1 MRKDRI
7 AKAIASMIPLLCVTI
22 FNSCDSWMKDDD
34 FFSSVEEE
42 VRVAN
47 AEKLNVFVRCA
58 ATKMGTT
65 IPNGYAV
72 FKQDVVSSVSMV
84 PETDYGFWK
93 WAAFSTDFFDPN
105 KQHTSLYCQNP
116 ESYAESFAPFELD
129 PAVVTFENPNSEIT
143 NVTIHANRN
152 DVVLVPVCVERP
164 MLTVSIPG
172 SGEANV
178 VRNMS
183 IRLLFSKPMDPK
195 SFYDE
200 ETGASNFT
208 FLQGRATITESSDVS
223 LTDISDYFESP
234 IFSMGGKLITFKLKS
249 DKLFNANGQITVRY
263 TGEVK
268 DIYGYN
274 VASGSSFQFRVG
286 TAVDSSSPGIDVLTF
301 GVEGKYNT
309 FKDIYSKFRSE
320 ANVASVKGVSDELC
334 ATSLDDP
341 AFDTI
346 ATYRTKSNI
355 VDIYVHGIEYKG
367 SSKNKVNASGD
378 ESESDIVII
387 GTRSC
392 LVYNKDGTPTGANIA
407 EEKVAEIDYAAGVSY
422 SKDIP
427 ESEFNETTGTLFSYD
442 ITDYPDG
449 LIRIDVALADSV
461 GNFGFDDNCTNPE
474 NDNGYKSVFIVKDT
488 SAPDAVA
495 IKDAIQSDSK
505 SAIYQWYNEK
515 TLGTIR
521 FKDMEKDNPIAGIV
535 DSGHFHLRSAKK
547 DMKWIFH
554 SGAENDEW
562 APSENDAGWK
572 NVSES
577 YDLKNAV
584 LQGSDEYVP
593 ISVAF
598 MDDLGHISPVV
609 GITAIKY
616 DNTKPVVDSYMW
628 VDSSNAEAR
637 NNTKLDVLDI
647 DKQLKVAFT
656 ESLSGSGVRRIAL
669 KITKDANV
677 VDGLAH
683 SVKVYYSASD
693 EVPSG
698 TELALVPVE
707 DVTDSS
713 YKFYE
718 IPSALTSGYL
728 FFRGIPIAAVDGKYD
743 VSVSLIDQALNE
755 SSASS
760 PIAMFKDTT
769 PPSVNQ
775 ATVSVDNIVVRPGD
789 NTQWLKRDAYNSNSV
804 SFTVNETGSGIEFIV
819 LTGTIEITDATTVT
833 VNGVPAADVSLE
845 VASNRIKFTNFKN
858 PSIFGS
864 SVSVKISGIK
874 FKDRDS
880 ESGNTVSFRIVD
892 FASTESFVEYGY
904 KVYADSAAP
913 VVASVT
919 LHDADSTTEWTAGTT
934 NYRDIYTNSDTVNAT
949 VVFADAEK
957 GTNSCSGVRVLTVTG
972 ATITGATV
980 STEETTCTVS
990 GSTVTFTPP
999 LKTGSETVSLTGV
1012 KLAAGSNSERTIN
1025 AYATD
1030 FAEWTG
1036 DAVSSQKIVLDTLTP
1051 EVTEIS
1057 WTAVASDSDLVPGIT
1072 GEKVVAD
1079 QKLNVTLGTT
1089 ASGVKTVSVAVTI
1102 EGTQRSDSL
1111 KNEKL
1116 TVYFD
1121 GTELTKTTDYSV
1133 SGNTL
1138 TFTTPRQSGVV
1149 SFKGLTI
1156 DDQDRDGSYAID
1168 VSLKTAAEN
1177 ENNAASHYSISRDSV
1192 TPEISKVVIPPVTVG
1207 ENQIPVI
1214 ESVIPY
1220 GTDGTGTTPVY
1231 FAGAQAGFDYKT
1243 GKNSFTLDLYI
1254 TEQTSGVQ
1262 QITFESG
1269 CNVRLSS
1276 ESTLSVIHSGS
1287 TKDLVKGTDYT
1298 VDGTGK
1304 VITFLDS
1311 GDPVVKDES
1320 PEFVLSMT
1328 NCNFENVK
1336 YMDHESA
1343 SDENRFSFTLKDFAQ
1358 HSPKTSVT
1366 AIKANKDGTED
1377 IAIVVA
1383 NALPARIDS
1392 VSLEDRSPFD
1402 DGGNVK
1408 TGKGDGD
1415 HDLRKSEEGFTNYEI
1430 INVAVDSPVVNDANR
1445 NYSVRKITLS
1455 GAKFISDVYNGSDA
1469 HTVVQVNEV
1478 LLNASSDYKFTDDY
1492 TCVEFVKAFDSET
1505 QFQFFNVLLDTTD
1518 DGEKT
1523 VSATAYSPAG
1533 VSYSAMSTEDKKI
1546 ILDKTPP
1553 ALADEGPFAYG
1564 YENSGNYEYPRQKN
1578 DIDYETYGLSAKALG
1593 LATYGSMAGNTGKEI
1608 RFFYTS
1614 KYDRRLPVKVEDTNS
1629 LSPDCLQIK
1638 VVDSIEAGK
1647 ATSQGVLGATGYAYS
1662 TNPVADFSTGRLGYT
1677 PEDVGYYRYE
1687 SKDWSISLN
1696 PYTYV
1701 AADRAGNVSE
1711 PHQFYVI
1718 KDNKSPSITVDG
1730 TDYGKAPDSERKQKS
1745 LTNLMELVIPDGK
1758 QVFRNEVENTA
1769 SEIYDA
1775 TAFDFWNDKDGH
1787 NTKSLSSYQ
1796 YVLAGGENGERYK
1809 IKINLKS
1816 GVSSG
1821 TMLIGGPSASKVD
1834 SYSQRLPTPGDSGLA
1849 KWAITHYYK
1858 KWNST
1863 ATESN
1868 WDAAWPVGT
1877 LGAAFF
1883 DSRVTWNDYD
1893 GEDIVYEIPDSSKG
1907 VPPLTLLL
1915 MDNCANIYQIP
1926 IRPTSMD
1933 AAMTTH
1939 SEDNYPCHSGESVS
1953 WIFDKKLPEP
1963 VAWSASIENNLN
1975 DQFIIFAGG
1984 CDNRAYNKDSPNPL
1998 DIADCKNI
2006 SEGNTRYAVGWNRL
2020 GALYLDNKTQYYNHN
2035 VYLQLLMN
2043 SEEPIR
2049 WADQEVCTNNVQ
2061 PLYENGSQPPDF
2073 TLRARVLFREG
2084 TDANEPPEESDFAG
2098 MSSASLTKWSYF
2110 KQKSTD
2116 GKRLWNILMPHG
2128 DEGKLGT
2135 LWLYLE
2141 DYVGNKGIYQV
2152 KNGGDVDIK
2161 NGSDVDKFVWNDEP
2175 PKVAIVGDDFPTNA
2189 KSVSNSDFSTF
2200 GSYRYYEHLAFTEY
2214 SGEEFAQKMQK
2225 LVPPSKY
2232 GAHKDNELNAGTETV
2247 KKYAARLKDSDYT
2260 GLYSNLDDLDLY
2272 RVYTDESNGTTY
2284 YGNHVIKQRSG
2295 NEYIENAIK
2304 GLASTNDEYNTYTYD
2319 SMLSN
2324 FNIKVSTVSGITGY
2338 KYWTS
2343 ADDNSYETQSIQA
2356 GDNLEGKWFVRS
2368 KGGDSDSKRVN
2379 TTVPYQFKIENKP
2392 LYLYIYDK
2400 VGNISITKLGNKW
2413 THDMGHPAT
2422 SDNTWTSGKAN
2433 PGESYVKQP
2442 GDKWIVD
2449 ATIAGAGEK
2458 FAAAKESNSPFEI
2471 KIPASWYNDT
2481 IAKERDTDYMASSK
2495 GSGIYG
2501 AGILPNVI
2509 GAATPVDADGNLT
2522 IKIPAKVYLE
2532 AMDNKGTS
2540 LMYFSIYDR
2549 TGNYWDCHLN
2559 VKVDAS
2565 APTMRVGVTR
2575 LNDSSTFH
2583 SVDNLYTK
2591 VYGKGAVPTD
2601 KTPDTD
2607 ATADD
2612 RLDNQGNALK
2622 TFTIGEGYSKNKYE
2636 NLYSLASNV
2645 SKQYSSKS
2653 DVDDA
2658 YINGTADEK
2667 SRFFK
2672 IQCNNHSFF
2681 VNAWADDDGGISQVS
2696 IRKWDKTS
2704 GVWSTNTAMGDK
2716 ALEFNNGDSS
2726 VTSMSFETN
2735 PPSPYILSGK
2745 PVDSDESKRYAIY
2758 VTTESQTEENLYEV
2772 SATDFAG
2779 NAVFYYAYILP
2790 YDNVG
2795 PTVTEATVTG
2805 NVGSSVYNSKFY
2817 YNDLTYSL
2825 SGISDER
2832 SGLGAYSYGYKKSD
2846 SVVETRD
2853 FSVLEGITTV
2863 SNLPVTAA
2871 STENAGAAFVAFVQD
2886 ILGNKR
2892 EITSFK
2898 VNGGTEMSSSAFVYD
2913 SEAPSVSFA
2922 DANFKRTGKYWISGD
2937 EFDDTDGSKTTK
2949 DYLKYNSTAKTLYV
2963 LSCDYDSTIVITPTG
2978 DDYNGVQGFI
2988 VTDTDEQP
2996 VFNTAL
3002 ISDSFTFNA
3011 GKGMTNSFADKTVS
3025 LADTTGLNLYF
3036 WAVDRAGNISSSNKL
3051 SIKYYATNPSISA
3064 GAVDGSIEVRNDDTK
3079 GRIYQ
3084 DGTANYYSKSAYVDV
3099 TVSYVEGY
3107 EPKGWKIL
3115 KSESSSNSRDNQLAW
3130 KNFVSSDYEQLD
3142 GNLRKYKIYLP
3153 ALDDAR
3159 NNGDDFYISFYS
3171 NSDSPTY
3178 RLVFADKQKWYYD
3191 NNVPSA
3197 PANPVFDS
3205 RSTGLYVKETG
3216 GSKTLYFRDNTSEGK
3231 VSFTVTDNTGKVNS
3245 GVAGVLYAVGSVP
3258 SASES
3263 NVPASEITLK
3273 NLSAGTLNVYAF
3285 DNVWNRSAS
3294 GYSMTVVKDDAN
3306 PSITAITPTLNDY
3319 VYNDTVNNCIWFN
3332 GSDLSAKVPSV
3343 SLAVAASDTGSG
3355 IKSYTWTSDV
3365 TGVTVTEASAG
3376 TYTVSGFD
3384 KITDSCTLTL
3394 IVKDNVGNESTPY
3407 TVELKKDSDVP
3418 TGFAIDSIGGLSAE
3432 DEARYVYADSLNA
3445 DWKTVSGKTVYV
3457 NGNLSLADKDAI
3469 FTYAGALADTGSGLK
3484 EGSPSASKDPVTD
3497 NKWIVTASDNV
3508 GNETTYTVTL
3518 IADGDAP
3525 APDSTYYTT
3534 ENTLSSLSGASV
3546 NLLKNKEDEQTTPYG
3561 LTSGSAYLAYD
3572 SAVGDDYAT
3581 VIYTSAA
3588 KCNIP
3593 SATDGGA
3600 GAIQYALKYGNTSDV
3615 YSTAPT
3621 SWTDMPSSGNA
3632 FEVDL
3637 PDEAVVHGYLFI
3649 WFKDGVGNTSAFQMG
3664 NPDTINIPQKS
3675 GYNWMACQKSI
3686 SENNISAAYGNSDN
3700 TLVISGIGAGS
3711 SVKSIS
3717 ITFNADAS
3725 VNDGYVGSVEFKGLG
3740 KDGVEKNYTPSNAK
3754 SVNDKTIILDFSDKP
3769 RLANGSISIKFNNPV
3784 EIASVLLK
3792 DKNDNSKEINSIGTR
3807 SLISRMTS
3815 SVSGMFSS
3823 IFGRIA
3829 GDKETRALKAA
3840 ERADKKA
3847 ARQAEIAAAREA
3859 KKMAK
3864 LLAKQQKEEARRLK
3878 ESLAVQ
3884 NADIGAL
3891 ESKSVSA
3898 GTETAALADQDVEF
3912 EARSSG
3918 IDQWNKS
3925 AVAAIKR
3932 GNSGKKNGSFPV
3944 IPLAAGAV
3952 VLCAC
3957 GAGVFI
3963 YRKKKSL

>member
-1 MRKDRI
+1 MRKNRI

-105 KQHTSLYCQNP
+105 KQHTSLLCQNP

-129 PAVVTFENPNSEIT
+129 PAVVTFESPNSEIT

-392 LVYNKDGTPTGANIA
+392 LVYNKDGTPTGANIE

-495 IKDAIQSDSK
+495 IKDAIQSDSE

-572 NVSES
+572 DVSVS

-584 LQGSDEYVP
+584 LPGSDGYVP

-609 GITAIKY
+609 GITAITY

-628 VDSSNAEAR
+628 VDSANAEAR

-769 PPSVNQ
+769 SPSVNQ

-804 SFTVNETGSGIEFIV
+804 SFIVNETGSGIRTITLV
-819 LTGTIEITDATTVT
+819 GTIEITDATTVT
-833 VNGVPAADVSLE
+833 VNGVPAADVSLDVE
-845 VASNRIKFTNFKN
+845 SKRITFTNFKN

-874 FKDRDS
+874 FTDRDS
-880 ESGNTVSFRIVD
+880 ESGNTVSFRVED
-892 FASTESFVEYGY
+892 FASTDPCNFSYG
-904 KVYADSAAP
+904 KSVFADTTAP
-913 VVASVT
+913 VVASVV
-919 LHDADSTTEWTAGTT
+919 LHDADSTTEWTDGTT
-934 NYRDIYTNSDTVNAT
+934 NYRYIYTNSDSVNAT
-949 VVFADAEK
+949 VVFANAEQ

-980 STEETTCTVS
+980 STGETCTVS

-999 LKTGSETVSLTGV
+999 LKTGSESVSLTGV

-1030 FAEWTG
+1030 FTEWTG

-1057 WTAVASDSDLVPGIT
+1057 WTAVASDSDLIPGIT
-1072 GEKVVAD
+1072 GKKVVDD

-1102 EGTQRSDSL
+1102 AGTQRSDSL
-1111 KNEKL
+1111 ENENL

-1121 GTELTKTTDYSV
+1121 GTELTTTDYSV

-1138 TFTTPRQSGVV
+1138 TFTTPRKSGVV

-1156 DDQDRDGSYAID
+1156 DNQDRDGSYAID

-1177 ENNAASHYSISRDSV
+1177 ENSAASHYSISRDSV
-1192 TPEISKVVIPPVTVG
+1192 TPVISKVVIPPVTVG

-1220 GTDGTGTTPVY
+1220 GADGTGTTPVY
-1231 FAGAQAGFDYKT
+1231 FAGAQAEFDYQT

-1262 QITFESG
+1262 QITFGSG
-1269 CNVRLSS
+1269 YNVRLSS

-1298 VDGTGK
+1298 VDVTGK

-1336 YMDHESA
+1336 YKDHESA
-1343 SDENRFSFTLKDFAQ
+1343 SDENHFSFTLKDFAQ
-1358 HSPKTSVT
+1358 HSPETSVT

-1377 IAIVVA
+1377 IATVVA
-1383 NALPARIDS
+1383 NALPARIES
-1392 VSLEDRSPFD
+1392 VSLEDRSPCD
-1402 DGGNVK
+1402 ANGNVI
-1408 TGKGDGD
+1408 GSGDGPY
-1415 HDLRKSEEGFTNYEI
+1415 DLRKSEKGFTNYEI
-1430 INVAVDSPVVNDANR
+1430 INVAVSSPVVDVANK

-1455 GAKFISDVYNGSDA
+1455 GAKFRADTVVHVNGS
-1469 HTVVQVNEV
+1469 
-1478 LLNASSDYKFTDDY
+1478 LLAPTNYRFTDDD
-1492 TCVEFVKAFDSET
+1492 CSIEFNKSFDT
-1505 QFQFFNVLLDTTD
+1505 KTTFQFFNILLATTD

-1533 VSYSAMSTEDKKI
+1533 VSYSAMSTKDKKI

-1553 ALADEGPFAYG
+1553 ALADEGPFAYDRQDS
-1564 YENSGNYEYPRQKN
+1564 ENFRKYEYPRQKN
-1578 DIDYETYGLSAKALG
+1578 DTDYETYGLSAEDLELK
-1593 LATYGSMAGNTGKEI
+1593 TYGSMTENKGYKI

-1614 KYDRRLPVKVEDTNS
+1614 QDYRRLPVKVEDAYS
-1629 LSPDCLQIK
+1629 LSSTCLQIK
-1638 VVDSIEAGK
+1638 VVDSIKAGE

-1677 PEDVGYYRYE
+1677 PEEVGYYKYE
-1687 SKDWSISLN
+1687 SKDWSDTLS

-1730 TDYGKAPDSERKQKS
+1730 TDYGTATDKS

-1769 SEIYDA
+1769 LGIYDKNE
-1775 TAFDFWNDKDGH
+1775 FNFWNDKDGH
-1787 NTKSLSSYQ
+1787 NTTSLSSYQ

-1816 GVSSG
+1816 GVSSD

-1893 GEDIVYEIPDSSKG
+1893 GEDIVYEIPDSSIG

-1933 AAMTTH
+1933 AAMTEYTLD
-1939 SEDNYPCHSGESVS
+1939 SYTYSCHSGESVS

-1963 VAWSASIENNLN
+1963 VAWSADNEKNLN

-1984 CDNRAYNKDSPNPL
+1984 CDNRAYNEDGSDPL
-1998 DIADCKNI
+1998 GIADCKNI
-2006 SEGNTRYAVGWNRL
+2006 SDRHTRYAVGWNRL
-2020 GALYLDNKTQYYNHN
+2020 GALYLDNETQYYNHN
-2035 VYLQLLMN
+2035 VYLQLLVKSN
-2043 SEEPIR
+2043 EPIL
-2049 WADQEVCTNNVQ
+2049 WNAQEERTNNVQ
-2061 PLYENGSQPPDF
+2061 PLYENDLQPPDF

-2084 TDANEPPEESDFAG
+2084 TDTDANELKESDFAG

-2110 KQKSTD
+2110 KQTADEEDS
-2116 GKRLWNILMPHG
+2116 RIWNILMPHG
-2128 DEGKLGT
+2128 KEGEAGT

-2141 DYVGNKGIYQV
+2141 DYVGNKGVYQV
-2152 KNGGDVDIK
+2152 KNVK
-2161 NGSDVDKFVWNDEP
+2161 NGSEVDKFVWNDEP
-2175 PKVAIVGDDFPTNA
+2175 PKVKLRTDAAYPTDFDTDTTSANA
-2189 KSVSNSDFSTF
+2189 SYFSENF
-2200 GSYRYYEHLAFTEY
+2200 GTYRHYSHLAFTSE
-2214 SGEEFAQKMQK
+2214 ADIKR
-2225 LVPPSKY
+2225 LVPPTVFKKEYIKTQTSNMSDERYFAMIDKAEEDKLIMNDIY
-2232 GAHKDNELNAGTETV
+2232 VKDGVTYVGNTAHNVSGGEHAREKVGDNT
-2247 KKYAARLKDSDYT
+2247 YAVDPVLCFFDIDVSDSPSGIDGYRYCFAENE
-2260 GLYSNLDDLDLY
+2260 GDDNRQNDW
-2272 RVYTDESNGTTY
+2272 EGNKSNGY
-2284 YGNHVIKQRSG
+2284 W
-2295 NEYIENAIK
+2295 YIYHTGK
-2304 GLASTNDEYNTYTYD
+2304 KND
-2319 SMLSN
+2319 S
-2324 FNIKVSTVSGITGY
+2324 
-2338 KYWTS
+2338 
-2343 ADDNSYETQSIQA
+2343 Q
-2356 GDNLEGKWFVRS
+2356 
-2368 KGGDSDSKRVN
+2368 RVN
-2379 TTVPYQFKIENKP
+2379 AQVPINLSYVEGAETKYNPRTFN
-2392 LYLYIYDK
+2392 LYIRDR
-2400 VGNISITKLGNKW
+2400 VGNVSVTKLGNQW
-2413 THDMGHPAT
+2413 MMDNTYPAT
-2422 SDNTWTSGKAN
+2422 ASGSTWTGGKAN
-2433 PGESYVKQP
+2433 PGNSYLSLP
-2442 GDKWIVD
+2442 GADSRTNINV
-2449 ATIAGAGEK
+2449 TIAGSSETFK
-2458 FAAAKESNSPFEI
+2458 TAKEREESYSV
-2471 KIPASWYNDT
+2471 KIPAEWFTDFQKRNGNDSGT
-2481 IAKERDTDYMASSK
+2481 GESS
-2495 GSGIYG
+2495 GVYG
-2501 AGILPNVI
+2501 AGLIPNVKGSAKQI
-2509 GAATPVDADGNLT
+2509 VDGNLT
-2522 IKIPAKVYLE
+2522 VDIPYFIYKDANATEAKTLE
-2532 AMDNKGTS
+2532 YYIFDN
-2540 LMYFSIYDR
+2540 
-2549 TGNYWDCHLN
+2549 TGNYWTCNLN

-2575 LNDSSTFH
+2575 INDSSTFH

-2591 VYGKGAVPTD
+2591 VYGNGAVPTG
-2601 KTPDTD
+2601 KTSDTTT
-2607 ATADD
+2607 TAAS
-2612 RLDNQGNALK
+2612 RLDYQGNALK
-2622 TFTIGEGYSKNKYE
+2622 TFTTGEGYSKNKYE

-2645 SKQYSSKS
+2645 SKQYESKS
-2653 DVDDA
+2653 DVDNA
-2658 YINGTADEK
+2658 YQYGTPDEK

-2681 VNAWADDDGGISQVS
+2681 VNAWADDDGGISQVA

-2726 VTSMSFETN
+2726 VTSMSFEKN

-2790 YDNVG
+2790 YDNKA
-2795 PTVTEATVTG
+2795 PTATTASVTG
-2805 NVGSSVYNSKFY
+2805 NEGSSVVEDKFY
-2817 YNDLTYSL
+2817 FNKLKFSL
-2825 SGISDER
+2825 SASDAGA
-2832 SGLGAYSYGYKKSD
+2832 GLGAYQWGAGTADKKSNFFRFNVDD
-2846 SVVETRD
+2846 SISID
-2853 FSVLEGITTV
+2853 GTV
-2863 SNLPVTAA
+2863 ADTDVTEIFKDNV
-2871 STENAGAAFVAFVQD
+2871 SSAFWVKLQD
-2886 ILGNKR
+2886 ILGNVKTV
-2892 EITSFK
+2892 ESFTVKGGSTSIS
-2898 VNGGTEMSSSAFVYD
+2898 NADFVYD
-2913 SEAPSVSFA
+2913 NVAPGVSFT
-2922 DANFKRTGKYWISGD
+2922 DLSTNFIRTGSCWDYTSWVESS
-2937 EFDDTDGSKTTK
+2937 DDTGVSTNSFLNYEASSKSLLVTNS
-2949 DYLKYNSTAKTLYV
+2949 DYS
-2963 LSCDYDSTIVITPTG
+2963 STIEITPTG
-2978 DDYNGVQGFI
+2978 
-2988 VTDTDEQP
+2988 TDTSGIKGYVMTKTSAAP
-2996 VFNTAL
+2996 ASLATVASSFVFE
-3002 ISDSFTFNA
+3002 A
-3011 GKGMTNSFADKTVS
+3011 GKELSTSFEERKIS
-3025 LADTTGLNLYF
+3025 LANTSGLTVYF
-3036 WAVDRAGNISSSNKL
+3036 WAVDYAGNVSTTPAQL
-3051 SIKYYATNPSISA
+3051 TIKFDAKNPDVSPA
-3064 GAVDGSIEVRNDDTK
+3064 PADGKIEVKTDTTK
-3079 GRIYQ
+3079 GTRIWSSE
-3084 DGTANYYSKSAYVDV
+3084 THNYYKDAAYIEV
-3099 TVSYVEGY
+3099 TLGYKTGY

-3142 GNLRKYKIYLP
+3142 GNRRKYKIYLP
-3153 ALDDAR
+3153 SLADER
-3159 NNGDDFYISFYS
+3159 NNGNDFYISFYS

-3205 RSTGLYVKETG
+3205 GSTGLYVKESG

-3263 NVPASEITLK
+3263 KVPASEITLK

-3285 DNVWNRSAS
+3285 DNVWNRSAT

-3306 PSITAITPTLNDY
+3306 PSITSITPTLNDY
-3319 VYNDTVNNCIWFN
+3319 VYNDTENNCIWFN

-3394 IVKDNVGNESTPY
+3394 IVTDNVGNESTY
-3407 TVELKKDSDVP
+3407 TVELKKDSDAP
-3418 TGFAIDSIGGLSAE
+3418 TGFAIDSIYGLSAE
-3432 DEARYVYADSLNA
+3432 DEAKYVYADSLNA

-3457 NGNLSLADKDAI
+3457 NGNQISLADKDAI
-3469 FTYAGALADTGSGLK
+3469 FTYAGALADAGSGLK
-3484 EGSPSASKDPVTD
+3484 VGSPSASKDPVTD

-3546 NLLKNKEDEQTTPYG
+3546 NLLKNKMDMQSTPYG

-3572 SAVGDDYAT
+3572 SSVGDNYAT

-3637 PDEAVVHGYLFI
+3637 PDEAFVHGYLFI

-3700 TLVISGIGAGS
+3700 TLVISEIGAGS

-3717 ITFNADAS
+3717 ITLNADAS
-3725 VNDGYVGSVEFKGLG
+3725 VNEGYVGSVEFKGLG
-3740 KDGVEKNYTPSNAK
+3740 KDGVEKNYTPSNTK

-3898 GTETAALADQDVEF
+3898 GTETAALDDQDVEF

-3932 GNSGKKNGSFPV
+3932 GNSGKKKGSFPV
-3944 IPLAAGAV
+3944 IPFAAGAM

>member
-1 MRKDRI
+1 MRKNRI

-105 KQHTSLYCQNP
+105 KQHTSLLCQNP

-495 IKDAIQSDSK
+495 IKDAIQSDSE

-572 NVSES
+572 DVSVS

-584 LQGSDEYVP
+584 LPGSDEYVP

-609 GITAIKY
+609 GITAITY

-628 VDSSNAEAR
+628 VDSANAEAI
-637 NNTKLDVLDI
+637 NNTKHDVLDQ
-647 DKQLKVAFT
+647 QLKVAFT
-656 ESLSGSGVRRIAL
+656 ESLSGVRRIAL

-769 PPSVNQ
+769 SPSVNQ

-804 SFTVNETGSGIEFIV
+804 SFIVNETGSGIKTIA
-819 LTGTIEITDATTVT
+819 LGGTIEITATTTVS
-833 VNGVPAADVSLE
+833 VNGAIAEDYSLD
-845 VASNRIKFTNFKN
+845 VASNRITFTNFKN

-874 FKDRDS
+874 FTDRDS
-880 ESGNTVSFRIVD
+880 ESGNTVSFRVED
-892 FASTESFVEYGY
+892 FASWETHDFEYGY

-919 LHDADSTTEWTAGTT
+919 LHDADSTTTWTAGTT

-980 STEETTCTVS
+980 STGETCTVS

-1036 DAVSSQKIVLDTLTP
+1036 DAVSSQIIVLDTLTP

-1057 WTAVASDSDLVPGIT
+1057 WTVASDSDLIPGIT
-1072 GEKVVAD
+1072 GKKVVDD

-1089 ASGVKTVSVAVTI
+1089 VSGVKTVSVAVTI
-1102 EGTQRSDSL
+1102 ADTQRSDSL
-1111 KNEKL
+1111 ENKNL
-1116 TVYFD
+1116 IVYFD
-1121 GTELTKTTDYSV
+1121 GTELTRPTDYSV

-1138 TFTTPRQSGVV
+1138 TFTTPRKSGVV

-1192 TPEISKVVIPPVTVG
+1192 TPVISKVVIPPVTVG

-1262 QITFESG
+1262 QITFEDR

-1358 HSPKTSVT
+1358 HSPETSVT

-1377 IAIVVA
+1377 IATVVA
-1383 NALPARIDS
+1383 NALPARIES

-1402 DGGNVK
+1402 ANGNVI
-1408 TGKGDGD
+1408 GSGDGPY
-1415 HDLRKSEEGFTNYEI
+1415 DLRKSEEGFTNYEI
-1430 INVAVDSPVVNDANR
+1430 INVAVGSPVVNVANR

-1469 HTVVQVNEV
+1469 HTVVKVNGV
-1478 LLNASSDYKFTDDY
+1478 PLNASSDYKFTDDD
-1492 TCVEFVKAFDSET
+1492 CSIEFNKSFDT
-1505 QFQFFNVLLDTTD
+1505 KTTFQFFNVLLATTD

-1533 VSYSAMSTEDKKI
+1533 VSYSAMSTKDKKI

-1553 ALADEGPFAYG
+1553 ALADEGPFAYDRQDS
-1564 YENSGNYEYPRQKN
+1564 ENFRKYEYPRQKN
-1578 DIDYETYGLSAKALG
+1578 DTDYETYGLSAKDLE
-1593 LATYGSMAGNTGKEI
+1593 LKTYGSMTENKGYEI

-1614 KYDRRLPVKVEDTNS
+1614 QDYRRLPVKVEDTNS
-1629 LSPDCLQIK
+1629 LSSTCLRIK
-1638 VVDSIEAGK
+1638 VVDSIKAGE

-1718 KDNKSPSITVDG
+1718 KDANGPSKTYDG
-1730 TDYGKAPDSERKQKS
+1730 SDFNTNTDKS
-1745 LTNLMELVIPDGK
+1745 LVNLMTLKCPTGKTVYRNSDCVQSDNVLSPDFFFWEADSGHSC
-1758 QVFRNEVENTA
+1758 EN
-1769 SEIYDA
+1769 IYA
-1775 TAFDFWNDKDGH
+1775 K
-1787 NTKSLSSYQ
+1787 Q
-1796 YVLAGGENGERYK
+1796 YVLSDDDYTINIRLNGV
-1809 IKINLKS
+1809 KS
-1816 GVSSG
+1816 EEK
-1821 TMLIGGPSASKVD
+1821 LIGGEDAPKGTYYSERMPTAS
-1834 SYSQRLPTPGDSGLA
+1834 QSGIA
-1849 KWAITHYYK
+1849 AYAISHYYYS
-1858 KWNST
+1858 WNGS
-1863 ATESN
+1863 SDDN
-1868 WDAAWPVGT
+1868 VWDCAYPENTLNVDHKTNKILWTPYDPTKNDGDISYTIPKTSPV
-1877 LGAAFF
+1877 
-1883 DSRVTWNDYD
+1883 
-1893 GEDIVYEIPDSSKG
+1893 G

-1915 MDNCANIYQIP
+1915 KDNCGNVSQIL
-1926 IRPTSMD
+1926 IRPKKMEAID
-1933 AAMTTH
+1933 
-1939 SEDNYPCHSGESVS
+1939 DNYTIGDKTGYGMSGRSVS

-1984 CDNRAYNKDSPNPL
+1984 CDNRAYNEDCSAPL
-1998 DIADCKNI
+1998 GIAYCKNI
-2006 SEGNTRYAVGWNRL
+2006 SEEHTKYAVGWNRL
-2020 GALYLDNKTQYYNHN
+2020 GALYLDIPNKTQYYNHN
-2035 VYLQLLMN
+2035 VYLQLRVK

-2049 WADQEVCTNNVQ
+2049 WTAQEECTNNVQ
-2061 PLYENGSQPPDF
+2061 PLYENGLQPPEF
-2073 TLRARVLFREG
+2073 TLRARVLFRKG
-2084 TDANEPPEESDFAG
+2084 TDASEPKESDFANA
-2098 MSSASLTKWSYF
+2098 SSDSLTKWSYF
-2110 KQKSTD
+2110 KQTADEDS
-2116 GKRLWNILMPHG
+2116 RIWNILMPHG
-2128 DEGKLGT
+2128 EEGEAGT

-2141 DYVGNKGIYQV
+2141 DYVGNKGVYQV
-2152 KNGGDVDIK
+2152 K

-2175 PKVAIVGDDFPTNA
+2175 PKVKLRTDAAYPTDFDTDTTSANA
-2189 KSVSNSDFSTF
+2189 SYFSENF
-2200 GSYRYYEHLAFTEY
+2200 GTYRHYSHLAFTSE
-2214 SGEEFAQKMQK
+2214 ADIKR
-2225 LVPPSKY
+2225 LVPP
-2232 GAHKDNELNAGTETV
+2232 TV
-2247 KKYAARLKDSDYT
+2247 FKKEYIKTQTSNMSDYFAMIDKAEEDKLIMNDIYVKDGVT
-2260 GLYSNLDDLDLY
+2260 YVGNTAHNVSGGEHAREKVGDNTYAVDPVLCFFDIDVSDSPSGIDGYRYCFAENEGDDNRQNDW
-2272 RVYTDESNGTTY
+2272 EGNKSNGYWYIYHT
-2284 YGNHVIKQRSG
+2284 GKKNDSQRV
-2295 NEYIENAIK
+2295 NAQVPINLSYVE
-2304 GLASTNDEYNTYTYD
+2304 GAATEYNQRT
-2319 SMLSN
+2319 
-2324 FNIKVSTVSGITGY
+2324 FN
-2338 KYWTS
+2338 
-2343 ADDNSYETQSIQA
+2343 
-2356 GDNLEGKWFVRS
+2356 
-2368 KGGDSDSKRVN
+2368 
-2379 TTVPYQFKIENKP
+2379 
-2392 LYLYIYDK
+2392 LYIRDR
-2400 VGNISITKLGNKW
+2400 VGNVSVTKLGNQW
-2413 THDMGHPAT
+2413 MMDNTYPAT
-2422 SDNTWTSGKAN
+2422 ASGSTWTGGKAN
-2433 PGESYVKQP
+2433 PGNSYLSLP
-2442 GDKWIVD
+2442 GDVSRTNINV
-2449 ATIAGAGEK
+2449 TIAGSSETFK
-2458 FAAAKESNSPFEI
+2458 TAKEREESYSV
-2471 KIPASWYNDT
+2471 KIPAEWFTDFQ
-2481 IAKERDTDYMASSK
+2481 KRDGN
-2495 GSGIYG
+2495 GSGTGESSGVYG
-2501 AGILPNVI
+2501 AGLIPNVKGSAKPI
-2509 GAATPVDADGNLT
+2509 ADGNLT
-2522 IKIPAKVYLE
+2522 VDIPYFIYKDADAKTAQKLE
-2532 AMDNKGTS
+2532 YYIFDN
-2540 LMYFSIYDR
+2540 
-2549 TGNYWDCHLN
+2549 TGNYWTCNLN

-2583 SVDNLYTK
+2583 TVDNLYTV
-2591 VYGKGAVPTD
+2591 VYGDGAVPTE
-2601 KTPDTD
+2601 KTVYATVND
-2607 ATADD
+2607 AT
-2612 RLDNQGNALK
+2612 QGNALK
-2622 TFTIGEGYSKNKYE
+2622 TFTTGDGYSKNKYE

-2645 SKQYSSKS
+2645 SKQYSSKA

-2658 YINGTADEK
+2658 YSNGTADEK

-2681 VNAWADDDGGISQVS
+2681 VNAWAEDAGGISQVS
-2696 IRKWDKTS
+2696 IRKWDGEKWNS
-2704 GVWSTNTAMGDK
+2704 QTALGK
-2716 ALEFNNGDSS
+2716 LEFTNDNQSIAEMKFEGIPEVKADPSNPCPDSGKEISLSSDSS
-2726 VTSMSFETN
+2726 VRNSIFVST
-2735 PPSPYILSGK
+2735 
-2745 PVDSDESKRYAIY
+2745 
-2758 VTTESQTEENLYEV
+2758 VTQTEENLYEV

-2790 YDNVG
+2790 YDNKA
-2795 PTVTEATVTG
+2795 PDVTAASVTG
-2805 NVGSSVYNSKFY
+2805 NAGSSVVGGKFY
-2817 YNDLTYSL
+2817 FKDLKFSL
-2825 SGISDER
+2825 KASDDLA
-2832 SGLGAYSYGYKKSD
+2832 GLGAYQWGAGTPSTDYFRFNLDGTISKDGTVADTDVTEIFKDND
-2846 SVVETRD
+2846 S
-2853 FSVLEGITTV
+2853 S
-2863 SNLPVTAA
+2863 
-2871 STENAGAAFVAFVQD
+2871 AFWVKLQD
-2886 ILGNKR
+2886 ILGNVK
-2892 EITSFK
+2892 TVDSFT
-2898 VNGGTEMSSSAFVYD
+2898 VNGGSTSISNADFVYD
-2913 SEAPSVSFA
+2913 NVAPELKSTVSI
-2922 DANFKRTGKYWISGD
+2922 NRTGQYKDHFESKNDTTGSTTESFISN
-2937 EFDDTDGSKTTK
+2937 
-2949 DYLKYNSTAKTLYV
+2949 DYSNGKIYV
-2963 LSCDYDSTIVITPTG
+2963 LNNDFDSTIAIEPSAS
-2978 DDYNGVQGFI
+2978 DDVRGFI
-2988 VTDTDEQP
+2988 LTNSDTKPAVDSASVSEKSL
-2996 VFNTAL
+2996 VFT
-3002 ISDSFTFNA
+3002 A
-3011 GKGMTNSFADKTVS
+3011 GKAMTDSVTNRTVK
-3025 LADTTGLNLYF
+3025 LDEKDNGLTVYI
-3036 WAVDRAGNISSSNKL
+3036 WAVDYAGNISETSKKL
-3051 SIKYYATNPSISA
+3051 TIAYFSTVPTIVNGSG
-3064 GAVDGSIEVRNDDTK
+3064 GAEGEERSLSVTGSIYTKDDVNYFSSAAVNVEVEHNKNYAPKNYLFLTSENYASGVKTKSGNLTRLAGSTDTK
-3079 GRIYQ
+3079 
-3084 DGTANYYSKSAYVDV
+3084 
-3099 TVSYVEGY
+3099 
-3107 EPKGWKIL
+3107 
-3115 KSESSSNSRDNQLAW
+3115 
-3130 KNFVSSDYEQLD
+3130 
-3142 GNLRKYKIYLP
+3142 
-3153 ALDDAR
+3153 
-3159 NNGDDFYISFYS
+3159 SFYNIALPEES
-3171 NSDSPTY
+3171 EFAGKDLWLAVYWGSSY
-3178 RLVFADKQKWYYD
+3178 SLSYHLVKDDVGKWTLDKTVPS
-3191 NNVPSA
+3191 VPSA
-3197 PANPVFDS
+3197 PKIQEGS
-3205 RSTGLYVKETG
+3205 KGLYTADSKVYFSSEVSG
-3216 GSKTLYFRDNTSEGK
+3216 GVE
-3231 VSFTVTDNTGKVNS
+3231 FTVTDS
-3245 GVAGVLYAVGSVP
+3245 GSGAAGVIATDSSTAPSSGTAIKLYKP
-3258 SASES
+3258 E
-3263 NVPASEITLK
+3263 
-3273 NLSAGTLNVYAF
+3273 SAGTVYFWGVDNVGNINKTGKLTIEFISDSTAPVIVGASLSPVEDKVSVDSADSSKYYFNPGTVDSIIFDTGSVTESGSGLDHWEYKLYTETEPDSTVVLPEDKKISIGSEIQTLKVYAV
-3285 DNVWNRSAS
+3285 DKVGNVSEPFTFSLIPDTEGPSGLKITGVKNGETSVSDGIYVLVNGTAPDSLDWSSIGSGGATIYFNSNTIASPLVASDIDGLTDAS
-3294 GYSMTVVKDDAN
+3294 GVKEVKASYKVDGADSAEISKVNGKTTVVTLTPYDKVDNAGSPFTVNLIAAGALPSCSTTQINIRNGQNNEKAFYMASSNAVSGTWYGLKDNGVGNGYDTKLYSSGTTVSIPVSGGIADDYSYAFTYGSYDELSTLSKDSNSGSPSDGWSEYVKAADGRITIALPDVETKMHGYLMVWLKDRVAN
-3306 PSITAITPTLNDY
+3306 VSYPYNVVYPGSNNMNWLGQYKAATGAGYKYENNKLTIYDYPASAGVKKITLACDVVHSANLSSLPAANSKFASYDITPTVTKNEDNTIVTLTFTDAMMTTGDIVIELY
-3319 VYNDTVNNCIWFN
+3319 SPT
-3332 GSDLSAKVPSV
+3332 SA
-3343 SLAVAASDTGSG
+3343 
-3355 IKSYTWTSDV
+3355 V
-3365 TGVTVTEASAG
+3365 TGVTITDVADNNYVPTTRSISFLG
-3376 TYTVSGFD
+3376 KMSGTVS
-3384 KITDSCTLTL
+3384 
-3394 IVKDNVGNESTPY
+3394 
-3407 TVELKKDSDVP
+3407 
-3418 TGFAIDSIGGLSAE
+3418 
-3432 DEARYVYADSLNA
+3432 
-3445 DWKTVSGKTVYV
+3445 
-3457 NGNLSLADKDAI
+3457 
-3469 FTYAGALADTGSGLK
+3469 
-3484 EGSPSASKDPVTD
+3484 
-3497 NKWIVTASDNV
+3497 
-3508 GNETTYTVTL
+3508 
-3518 IADGDAP
+3518 
-3525 APDSTYYTT
+3525 
-3534 ENTLSSLSGASV
+3534 
-3546 NLLKNKEDEQTTPYG
+3546 
-3561 LTSGSAYLAYD
+3561 
-3572 SAVGDDYAT
+3572 
-3581 VIYTSAA
+3581 
-3588 KCNIP
+3588 
-3593 SATDGGA
+3593 
-3600 GAIQYALKYGNTSDV
+3600 
-3615 YSTAPT
+3615 
-3621 SWTDMPSSGNA
+3621 
-3632 FEVDL
+3632 
-3637 PDEAVVHGYLFI
+3637 
-3649 WFKDGVGNTSAFQMG
+3649 SAFG
-3664 NPDTINIPQKS
+3664 N
-3675 GYNWMACQKSI
+3675 
-3686 SENNISAAYGNSDN
+3686 
-3700 TLVISGIGAGS
+3700 
-3711 SVKSIS
+3711 
-3717 ITFNADAS
+3717 
-3725 VNDGYVGSVEFKGLG
+3725 
-3740 KDGVEKNYTPSNAK
+3740 
-3754 SVNDKTIILDFSDKP
+3754 
-3769 RLANGSISIKFNNPV
+3769 
-3784 EIASVLLK
+3784 
-3792 DKNDNSKEINSIGTR
+3792 
-3807 SLISRMTS
+3807 
-3815 SVSGMFSS
+3815 

-3847 ARQAEIAAAREA
+3847 ARQADIAAAREA

-3864 LLAKQQKEEARRLK
+3864 LLVKQQKEEARRLK

-3944 IPLAAGAV
+3944 VPFAAGAV

>member
-105 KQHTSLYCQNP
+105 KQHTSLLCQNP

-495 IKDAIQSDSK
+495 IKDAIQSDSE

-572 NVSES
+572 DVSVS

-584 LQGSDEYVP
+584 LPGSDEYVP

-628 VDSSNAEAR
+628 VDSSNAETL
-637 NNTKLDVLDI
+637 NNTSAPSLS
-647 DKQLKVAFT
+647 QYLKVGFT
-656 ESLSGSGVRRIAL
+656 ESRSGIRRIA
-669 KITKDANV
+669 
-677 VDGLAH
+677 
-683 SVKVYYSASD
+683 VKVSKEGSIDDGIAGVAKLYYSATD
-693 EVPSG
+693 AVPSTADAG
-698 TELALVPVE
+698 IPLTFVE
-707 DVTDSS
+707 NSES
-713 YKFYE
+713 GYAFYE
-718 IPSALTSGYL
+718 IPEALKTGW
-728 FFRGIPIAAVDGKYD
+728 FFIRGIPIAAVDGKYD

-769 PPSVNQ
+769 SPSVNQ

-804 SFTVNETGSGIEFIV
+804 SFIVNETGSGIRTIT
-819 LTGTIEITDATTVT
+819 LGGTIGITEATTVT
-833 VNGVPAADVSLE
+833 VDGADAEDVSLDI
-845 VASNRIKFTNFKN
+845 AANKIIFSNFKT
-858 PSIFGS
+858 PSIFGAN
-864 SVSVKISGIK
+864 VSVKINEII
-874 FKDRDS
+874 FKNKDN
-880 ESGNTVSFRIVD
+880 ESGNTVSFRVED
-892 FASTESFVEYGY
+892 FASTDPCDFSYG
-904 KVYADSAAP
+904 KSVFADTTAP
-913 VVASVT
+913 VVASVV
-919 LHDADSTTEWTAGTT
+919 LHDADSTTTWTAGTT
-934 NYRDIYTNSDTVNAT
+934 NYRYIYTNSDSVSAT
-949 VVFADAEK
+949 VVFANAEQ
-957 GTNSCSGVRVLTVTG
+957 GTNSCSGIRVLTVTG

-980 STEETTCTVS
+980 STGETCTVS

-999 LKTGSETVSLTGV
+999 LRAGSETVELTGV
-1012 KLAAGSNSERTIN
+1012 TLVASDSENRSIN

-1030 FAEWTG
+1030 FTEWTG

-1057 WTAVASDSDLVPGIT
+1057 WTVAPDSDLIPGIT
-1072 GEKVVAD
+1072 GKKVVDD

-1102 EGTQRSDSL
+1102 AGTQRSDSL
-1111 KNEKL
+1111 ENENL

-1121 GTELTKTTDYSV
+1121 GTALTRTTDYSV

-1138 TFTTPRQSGVV
+1138 TFTTPRKSGVV
-1149 SFKGLTI
+1149 SFEGLTI

-1192 TPEISKVVIPPVTVG
+1192 TPVISKVVIPPVTVG

-1220 GTDGTGTTPVY
+1220 GADGTGTTPVY

-1262 QITFESG
+1262 QITFGSG

-1358 HSPKTSVT
+1358 HSPETSVT

-1377 IAIVVA
+1377 IATVVA
-1383 NALPARIDS
+1383 NALPAAIES

-1402 DGGNVK
+1402 AGGNVE
-1408 TGKGDGD
+1408 TGKGDGPY
-1415 HDLRKSEEGFTNYEI
+1415 DLRKSEEGFTNYEI
-1430 INVAVDSPVVNDANR
+1430 INVVVISPTVDVANK

-1455 GAKFISDVYNGSDA
+1455 GAKFIAD
-1469 HTVVQVNEV
+1469 TVVHVKGS
-1478 LLNASSDYKFTDDY
+1478 LLASENYRFTDDD
-1492 TCVEFVKAFDSET
+1492 CSIEFNKSFDT
-1505 QFQFFNVLLDTTD
+1505 KTTFKFFNILLATTD

-1553 ALADEGPFAYG
+1553 ALADEGPFAYDRQDP
-1564 YENSGNYEYPRQKN
+1564 ENFRKYEYPRQKN
-1578 DIDYETYGLSAKALG
+1578 DTDYETYGLKARGDLG

-1614 KYDRRLPVKVEDTNS
+1614 QDYRRLPVKVEDTNS
-1629 LSPDCLQIK
+1629 LSSTCLQIK

-1662 TNPVADFSTGRLGYT
+1662 TNPVADFSTGGLGYT

-1687 SKDWSISLN
+1687 SKDWSDTLN

-1730 TDYGKAPDSERKQKS
+1730 TDYGKATDSERKQKS

-1769 SEIYDA
+1769 SEIYDEKE
-1775 TAFDFWNDKDGH
+1775 FNFWNDKDGH
-1787 NTKSLSSYQ
+1787 NTTSLSSYQ
-1796 YVLAGGENGERYK
+1796 YVLAGGGNGEIYK

-1821 TMLIGGPSASKVD
+1821 TMLIGGVSRSDVP

-1877 LGAAFF
+1877 LGAYFF
-1883 DSRVTWNDYD
+1883 DSRVKWNDYD
-1893 GEDIVYEIPDSSKG
+1893 GEDIVYEISDSDSSKG

-1926 IRPTSMD
+1926 IRPASMD
-1933 AAMTTH
+1933 ASMTEYTLD
-1939 SEDNYPCHSGESVS
+1939 SVKFPCHSGESVS

-1963 VAWSASIENNLN
+1963 VAWSADNEKNLN

-1984 CDNRAYNKDSPNPL
+1984 CDNRAYNKDYPNPL

-2006 SEGNTRYAVGWNRL
+2006 SDGHTRYAVGWNRL

-2049 WADQEVCTNNVQ
+2049 WADQEVCRNKVQ
-2061 PLYENGSQPPDF
+2061 SLYENGSAPSDF

-2084 TDANEPPEESDFAG
+2084 TDANEPPEESDFAKAL
-2098 MSSASLTKWSYF
+2098 SPSITKWSYF
-2110 KQKSTD
+2110 KQTADEEDS
-2116 GKRLWNILMPHG
+2116 RIWNILMPHG
-2128 DEGKLGT
+2128 KEGKAGT

-2152 KNGGDVDIK
+2152 KNGGEVDIK

-2175 PKVAIVGDDFPTNA
+2175 PKVKLRTVADYPATYDTAKTETNA
-2189 KSVSNSDFSTF
+2189 SYFSENF
-2200 GSYRYYEHLAFTEY
+2200 GTYRHYSHLAFTIE
-2214 SGEEFAQKMQK
+2214 ADIKR
-2225 LVPPSKY
+2225 LVPP
-2232 GAHKDNELNAGTETV
+2232 TV
-2247 KKYAARLKDSDYT
+2247 FKK
-2260 GLYSNLDDLDLY
+2260 
-2272 RVYTDESNGTTY
+2272 
-2284 YGNHVIKQRSG
+2284 
-2295 NEYIENAIK
+2295 EYIKTQTSNMSDTRYSDMIEKAVEGKLIM
-2304 GLASTNDEYNTYTYD
+2304 NDIYVKDGVTYVGNTAH
-2319 SMLSN
+2319 N
-2324 FNIKVSTVSGITGY
+2324 VSGGVY
-2338 KYWTS
+2338 
-2343 ADDNSYETQSIQA
+2343 ARE
-2356 GDNLEGKWFVRS
+2356 
-2368 KGGDSDSKRVN
+2368 
-2379 TTVPYQFKIENKP
+2379 
-2392 LYLYIYDK
+2392 K
-2400 VGNISITKLGNKW
+2400 VGNNTYAVDPVLCFFDIDVSDSPSGIDGYRYCYDENKGDDNRQNDWEGNRSDEYWYINHTDKENDSRRVNAQVPINLSYVEGEYNPRTFNLYIRDRVGNVSVTKLGNQW
-2413 THDMGHPAT
+2413 MMDNTYPAT
-2422 SDNTWTSGKAN
+2422 ASGSTWTGGKAN
-2433 PGESYVKQP
+2433 PGNSYLSLP
-2442 GDKWIVD
+2442 GDVSRTNINV
-2449 ATIAGAGEK
+2449 TIAGSSETFK
-2458 FAAAKESNSPFEI
+2458 TAKEREESYSV
-2471 KIPASWYNDT
+2471 KIPAEWF
-2481 IAKERDTDYMASSK
+2481 TDFQKRNGNASGTGES
-2495 GSGIYG
+2495 SGVYG
-2501 AGILPNVI
+2501 AGLIPNVKGSAKQI
-2509 GAATPVDADGNLT
+2509 VDGNLT
-2522 IKIPAKVYLE
+2522 VDIPYFIYKDADAKTAQKLE
-2532 AMDNKGTS
+2532 YYIFDN
-2540 LMYFSIYDR
+2540 
-2549 TGNYWDCHLN
+2549 TGNYWTCNLN

-2583 SVDNLYTK
+2583 SVDNLYTE
-2591 VYGKGAVPTD
+2591 VYGTGAVPTD
-2601 KTPDTD
+2601 KTPDTT
-2607 ATADD
+2607 ATAVD
-2612 RLDNQGNALK
+2612 RLVNQGNALK
-2622 TFTIGEGYSKNKYE
+2622 TFTKGEGYSKNKYE

-2645 SKQYSSKS
+2645 SKQYSSKA
-2653 DVDDA
+2653 DVDYA
-2658 YINGTADEK
+2658 YKYGTDDEK

-2672 IQCNNHSFF
+2672 IRSNNAAFF
-2681 VNAWADDDGGISQVS
+2681 VNAWAEDAGGISQVS

-2745 PVDSDESKRYAIY
+2745 PVNSDESKRYAIY

-2790 YDNVG
+2790 YDNKA
-2795 PTVTEATVTG
+2795 PDVTAASVTG
-2805 NVGSSVYNSKFY
+2805 NAGSSVVGGKFY
-2817 YNDLTYSL
+2817 FKDLKFSL
-2825 SGISDER
+2825 KASDDLA
-2832 SGLGAYSYGYKKSD
+2832 GLGAYQYGTQGASEFIKYVGDISD
-2846 SVVETRD
+2846 METSSLD
-2853 FSVLEGITTV
+2853 FAV
-2863 SNLPVTAA
+2863 SPKFWVKL
-2871 STENAGAAFVAFVQD
+2871 QD
-2886 ILGNKR
+2886 ILGNVK
-2892 EITSFK
+2892 TVDSFT
-2898 VNGGTEMSSSAFVYD
+2898 VNGASISNADFVYD
-2913 SEAPSVSFA
+2913 NVAPGVSFT
-2922 DANFKRTGKYWISGD
+2922 DLSTNFKRTGSYWDYTSWV
-2937 EFDDTDGSKTTK
+2937 ESSDDTGVSTNSFLNYEASSKSLLVTNS
-2949 DYLKYNSTAKTLYV
+2949 DYS
-2963 LSCDYDSTIVITPTG
+2963 STIEITPTG
-2978 DDYNGVQGFI
+2978 
-2988 VTDTDEQP
+2988 TDTSGIKGYVMTETS
-2996 VFNTAL
+2996 TAPASL
-3002 ISDSFTFNA
+3002 ATVDSSFKFEA
-3011 GKGMTNSFADKTVS
+3011 GKELSTRFEEGKIS
-3025 LADTTGLNLYF
+3025 LANTSGLTVYF
-3036 WAVDRAGNISSSNKL
+3036 WAVDYAGNVSTTPAQL
-3051 SIKYYATNPSISA
+3051 TIKFDAKNPDVSQDPA
-3064 GAVDGSIEVRNDDTK
+3064 DVKIEVKTDTTK
-3079 GRIYQ
+3079 GTGIWSSE
-3084 DGTANYYSKSAYVDV
+3084 THNYYKDAAYIEV
-3099 TVSYVEGY
+3099 TLGYKTGY

-3130 KNFVSSDYEQLD
+3130 KNFVLSDYEQLD

-3153 ALDDAR
+3153 TLDDAR

-3178 RLVFADKQKWYYD
+3178 GLVFADKQKWYYD

-3197 PANPVFDS
+3197 PTDPVFDS
-3205 RSTGLYVKETG
+3205 ESTGLYVKENG

-3285 DNVWNRSAS
+3285 DNVWNRSAT
-3294 GYSMTVVKDDAN
+3294 GYSMTVVKDDVN
-3306 PSITAITPTLNDY
+3306 PSITCITPTLNDY

-3343 SLAVAASDTGSG
+3343 SLAVAASDTDSG

-3394 IVKDNVGNESTPY
+3394 IVTDNVGNESTPY
-3407 TVELKKDSDVP
+3407 TVVLKKDSDVP

-3457 NGNLSLADKDAI
+3457 NGNQISLADKDAI
-3469 FTYAGALADTGSGLK
+3469 FTYAGALADAGSGLK

-3534 ENTLSSLSGASV
+3534 GNTLSSLSGASV

-3637 PDEAVVHGYLFI
+3637 PNEAVVHGYLFI

-3717 ITFNADAS
+3717 ITLNADAS

-3847 ARQAEIAAAREA
+3847 ARQAEIAAAKEA

-3878 ESLAVQ
+3878 ESLAVL

-3898 GTETAALADQDVEF
+3898 GTETAALDDQNVEF

-3932 GNSGKKNGSFPV
+3932 GKSGKKNGSFPV
-3944 IPLAAGAV
+3944 VPFAAGAV

>member
-1 MRKDRI
+1 MRKNRI

-105 KQHTSLYCQNP
+105 KQHTSLLCQNP

-495 IKDAIQSDSK
+495 IKDAIQSDSER
-505 SAIYQWYNEK
+505 AIYQWYNEK

-535 DSGHFHLRSAKK
+535 DSGHFHLRSAKE

-572 NVSES
+572 DVSKS

-584 LQGSDEYVP
+584 LPGSDGYVP

-628 VDSSNAEAR
+628 VDSANAEAL
-637 NNTKLDVLDI
+637 NNTSAPSLS
-647 DKQLKVAFT
+647 QYLKVGFT
-656 ESLSGSGVRRIAL
+656 ESLSGIRRIAV
-669 KITKDANV
+669 KVSKEGSI
-677 VDGLAH
+677 VDGIAGGEL
-683 SVKVYYSASD
+683 YYSATD
-693 EVPSG
+693 AVPSTADAG
-698 TELALVPVE
+698 IPLTFESGYA
-707 DVTDSS
+707 
-713 YKFYE
+713 FCE
-718 IPSALTSGYL
+718 IPEALKTGW
-728 FFRGIPIAAVDGKYD
+728 FFIRGIPIAAVDGKYD

-755 SSASS
+755 SPSSS

-769 PPSVNQ
+769 SPSVNQ

-804 SFTVNETGSGIEFIV
+804 SFIVNETGSGIKSIE
-819 LTGTIEITDATTVT
+819 LTGSIRITDATTVT
-833 VNGVPAADVSLE
+833 VNGAIAEDYSLD
-845 VASNRIKFTNFKN
+845 VASNRITFTNFKN

-874 FKDRDS
+874 FTDRDS
-880 ESGNTVSFRIVD
+880 ESGNTVSFLIED
-892 FASTESFVEYGY
+892 FASTDPCNFSYANT
-904 KVYADSAAP
+904 VYADSAAP

-919 LHDADSTTEWTAGTT
+919 LHDADSTTTWTDGTT

-949 VVFADAEK
+949 VVFANAEQ
-957 GTNSCSGVRVLTVTG
+957 GTNSCSGIRVLTITD
-972 ATITGATV
+972 ATITGASV
-980 STEETTCTVS
+980 STGETCTIS

-999 LKTGSETVSLTGV
+999 LKTGSESVSLTGV

-1030 FAEWTG
+1030 FTEWTG

-1057 WTAVASDSDLVPGIT
+1057 WTAVASDSDLIPGIT
-1072 GEKVVAD
+1072 GKKVVDD

-1102 EGTQRSDSL
+1102 AGTQRSDSL
-1111 KNEKL
+1111 ANDGLK
-1116 TVYFD
+1116 VYFG
-1121 GTELTKTTDYSV
+1121 GTELVKNTDYSV

-1138 TFTTPRQSGVV
+1138 TFTTPRKSGVV
-1149 SFKGLTI
+1149 SFEGLTI
-1156 DDQDRDGSYAID
+1156 DDPDKKRDGSYLID

-1192 TPEISKVVIPPVTVG
+1192 TPVISKVVIPPVTVG

-1220 GTDGTGTTPVY
+1220 GTDGTGKTPVY
-1231 FAGAQAGFDYKT
+1231 FAGAQAGFDYQT

-1262 QITFESG
+1262 QITFGSG

-1336 YMDHESA
+1336 YMAHESA

-1358 HSPKTSVT
+1358 HSPENSVT
-1366 AIKANKDGTED
+1366 TIKANKDGTED
-1377 IAIVVA
+1377 IATVVA
-1383 NALPARIDS
+1383 NALPAAIGP
-1392 VSLEDRSPFD
+1392 VSLEDRSPYD
-1402 DGGNVK
+1402 AGGNVE

-1430 INVAVDSPVVNDANR
+1430 INVAVGSPTVDVANKS
-1445 NYSVRKITLS
+1445 YSVRKITLS
-1455 GAKFISDVYNGSDA
+1455 GAKFIEN
-1469 HTVVQVNEV
+1469 TVVHVNG
-1478 LLNASSDYKFTDDY
+1478 ASLDPTNYRFTDDD
-1492 TCVEFVKAFDSET
+1492 CSIEFNKSFDT
-1505 QFQFFNVLLDTTD
+1505 KTTFKFFNILLATTD
-1518 DGEKT
+1518 EGEKT

-1533 VSYSAMSTEDKKI
+1533 VSYSAMSTKDEKI
-1546 ILDKTPP
+1546 TLDKTPP
-1553 ALADEGPFAYG
+1553 ALADEGPFAYDRQDF
-1564 YENSGNYEYPRQKN
+1564 ENFRKYEYPRQKN
-1578 DIDYETYGLSAKALG
+1578 DTDYETYGLKASDLE
-1593 LATYGSMAGNTGKEI
+1593 LATNGSMAENAGSEI

-1614 KYDRRLPVKVEDTNS
+1614 KDYRRLPVKVEDINS

-1647 ATSQGVLGATGYAYS
+1647 ATSQGVLDADPSYIK
-1662 TNPVADFSTGRLGYT
+1662 ADFSTGTLGT
-1677 PEDVGYYRYE
+1677 AGNVGYYRYE
-1687 SKDWSISLN
+1687 SKDWSTSPN

-1701 AADRAGNVSE
+1701 AADRAGNVSD

-1730 TDYGKAPDSERKQKS
+1730 TDYGNATDSERKQKS

-1769 SEIYDA
+1769 SEIYDEKE
-1775 TAFDFWNDKDGH
+1775 FNFWNDKDGH
-1787 NTKSLSSYQ
+1787 NTTSLSSYQ

-1816 GVSSG
+1816 GVSSD

-1877 LGAAFF
+1877 LGADFF
-1883 DSRVTWNDYD
+1883 DSRIKWNDYD
-1893 GEDIVYEIPDSSKG
+1893 GEDIVYEISDSDSSKG

-1933 AAMTTH
+1933 AAMTEYTLD
-1939 SEDNYPCHSGESVS
+1939 SYTYPCHSGESVS
-1953 WIFDKKLPEP
+1953 WIFDKKLPKP
-1963 VAWSASIENNLN
+1963 VAWSADNEKNLN

-1984 CDNRAYNKDSPNPL
+1984 CDNRE
-1998 DIADCKNI
+1998 CKNI
-2006 SEGNTRYAVGWNRL
+2006 SKGDTSFAVGCNRL
-2020 GALYLDNKTQYYNHN
+2020 GALYLDIPNKTQYYNHN
-2035 VYLQLLMN
+2035 VYLQLRVN
-2043 SEEPIR
+2043 SKEPIR
-2049 WADQEVCTNNVQ
+2049 WTAQEERPNNVQ
-2061 PLYENGSQPPDF
+2061 PLYENDLQPPEF

-2084 TDANEPPEESDFAG
+2084 TDANKPEESDFAG
-2098 MSSASLTKWSYF
+2098 ASSASLTKWSYF
-2110 KQKSTD
+2110 KQIAGEGS
-2116 GKRLWNILMPHG
+2116 RIWNILMPHG
-2128 DEGKLGT
+2128 KEGEAGT

-2175 PKVAIVGDDFPTNA
+2175 PKVKLTSDTAYPTDFDTDKTSANA
-2189 KSVSNSDFSTF
+2189 SYFSENF
-2200 GSYRYYEHLAFTEY
+2200 GTYRHYSHLAFTSE
-2214 SGEEFAQKMQK
+2214 ADIKR
-2225 LVPPSKY
+2225 LVPP
-2232 GAHKDNELNAGTETV
+2232 TV
-2247 KKYAARLKDSDYT
+2247 FKK
-2260 GLYSNLDDLDLY
+2260 
-2272 RVYTDESNGTTY
+2272 
-2284 YGNHVIKQRSG
+2284 
-2295 NEYIENAIK
+2295 EYIKKQISNMPDTYSDMINKAEADGLVMNDIK
-2304 GLASTNDEYNTYTYD
+2304 VIGDVTYVGNTSGAEQAREEVGHNTYAVDPVLCFFDIDVSD
-2319 SMLSN
+2319 SP
-2324 FNIKVSTVSGITGY
+2324 SGIDGY
-2338 KYWTS
+2338 RYCSDENKG
-2343 ADDNSYETQSIQA
+2343 DDNRQK
-2356 GDNLEGKWFVRS
+2356 DWEGNRS
-2368 KGGDSDSKRVN
+2368 DGYWYINHTGKKNDSKRVN
-2379 TTVPYQFKIENKP
+2379 AQVPINLSYVEGPAAEYNPRTFN
-2392 LYLYIYDK
+2392 LYIRDR
-2400 VGNISITKLGNKW
+2400 VGNVSVTKLGNQW
-2413 THDMGHPAT
+2413 MM
-2422 SDNTWTSGKAN
+2422 DNTYPVAADGASWNGGKAI
-2433 PGESYVKQP
+2433 PGNSYLSLP
-2442 GDKWIVD
+2442 GSSKVTEINV
-2449 ATIAGAGEK
+2449 TIAG
-2458 FAAAKESNSPFEI
+2458 
-2471 KIPASWYNDT
+2471 
-2481 IAKERDTDYMASSK
+2481 SSQAFK
-2495 GSGIYG
+2495 
-2501 AGILPNVI
+2501 
-2509 GAATPVDADGNLT
+2509 DANENGNAYT
-2522 IKIPAKVYLE
+2522 IKIPADWFGDYQVRSGTFIGGTGSGSGLYGAGLIPNVKGSAKPIVDGNLTVDIPYFIYKDADATTAKPLE
-2532 AMDNKGTS
+2532 YYIFDN
-2540 LMYFSIYDR
+2540 
-2549 TGNYWDCHLN
+2549 TGNYWTCNLN
-2559 VKVDAS
+2559 VKVDDS

-2583 SVDNLYTK
+2583 SVDNLYTE
-2591 VYGKGAVPTD
+2591 VYGTGAVPTG
-2601 KTPDTD
+2601 KKPDTT

-2612 RLDNQGNALK
+2612 RLVNQGNALK
-2622 TFTIGEGYSKNKYE
+2622 TFTIGEGYSKNEYE

-2645 SKQYSSKS
+2645 SKQYSSKA
-2653 DVDDA
+2653 DVDYA
-2658 YINGTADEK
+2658 YKYGTDDEK

-2672 IQCNNHSFF
+2672 IRSNNAAFF

-2795 PTVTEATVTG
+2795 PTVKEASVKG
-2805 NVGSSVYNSKFY
+2805 NAGSSVVGGKFY
-2817 YNDLTYSL
+2817 FKDLKFSL
-2825 SGISDER
+2825 KASDDR
-2832 SGLGAYSYGYKKSD
+2832 AGLGAYQYGTQGTSEFIKYVDDISGM
-2846 SVVETRD
+2846 ETSSLD
-2853 FSVLEGITTV
+2853 FAV
-2863 SNLPVTAA
+2863 SPKFWVKL
-2871 STENAGAAFVAFVQD
+2871 QD
-2886 ILGNKR
+2886 ILGNVK
-2892 EITSFK
+2892 TVDSFT
-2898 VNGGTEMSSSAFVYD
+2898 VNGGSTSISNADFVYD
-2913 SEAPSVSFA
+2913 NVAPVVIFA

-2937 EFDDTDGSKTTK
+2937 ELDDTDGSKTTN
-2949 DYLKYNSTAKTLYV
+2949 DYLKYNSTEETLYV
-2963 LSCDYDSTIVITPTG
+2963 LSRDYDSTIVITPTG

-2988 VTDTDEQP
+2988 VTDTP
-2996 VFNTAL
+2996 VFKAAL

-3011 GKGMTNSFADKTVS
+3011 GMGKTNNFAARTVS
-3025 LADTTGLNLYF
+3025 LADTTGLDLYF

-3051 SIKYYATNPSISA
+3051 SIKYYATNPSISD
-3064 GAVDGSIEVRNDDTK
+3064 GAVNDSIEVRNDDTK

-3130 KNFVSSDYEQLD
+3130 KNFVSSDYEQLV

-3153 ALDDAR
+3153 ALDDDR
-3159 NNGDDFYISFYS
+3159 NNGDEFYISFYS

-3178 RLVFADKQKWYYD
+3178 RLVFDDKQKWYYD
-3191 NNVPSA
+3191 KDVPSA
-3197 PANPVFDS
+3197 PNIQ
-3205 RSTGLYVKETG
+3205 GLAEGAVGMYYDEAGK
-3216 GSKTLYFRDNTSEGK
+3216 LYFKSD
-3231 VSFTVTDNTGKVNS
+3231 
-3245 GVAGVLYAVGSVP
+3245 AY
-3258 SASES
+3258 
-3263 NVPASEITLK
+3263 
-3273 NLSAGTLNVYAF
+3273 GTLNFTATDGGKVISGFAGVKYSTTESAPAASVDVSSSVALTGSELSGKTNLYFYAY
-3285 DNVWNRSAS
+3285 DNVWNAS
-3294 GYSMTVVKDDAN
+3294 STSYRLALEEDNTPPSFTVSVDDSSDYVYIKDDATIYYN
-3306 PSITAITPTLNDY
+3306 GTEEHKPESIVFTCSSSD
-3319 VYNDTVNNCIWFN
+3319 
-3332 GSDLSAKVPSV
+3332 SDLAEFICT
-3343 SLAVAASDTGSG
+3343 A
-3355 IKSYTWTSDV
+3355 SDV
-3365 TGVTVTEASAG
+3365 TVTQG
-3376 TYTVSGFD
+3376 TDSDSNKFTVSGLGASGSVVLSFKAKD
-3384 KITDSCTLTL
+3384 KLGNVTADAYVTQITL
-3394 IVKDNVGNESTPY
+3394 V
-3407 TVELKKDSDVP
+3407 
-3418 TGFAIDSIGGLSAE
+3418 
-3432 DEARYVYADSLNA
+3432 ADSESPGLAINKIKGISQDDEEKYIYA
-3445 DWKTVSGKTVYV
+3445 ESSDWKTVSGGTVYCKADKLTDLV
-3457 NGNLSLADKDAI
+3457 DPFEYVLAD
-3469 FTYAGALADTGSGLK
+3469 AGSDLK

-3525 APDSTYYTT
+3525 APDSNYYTT
-3534 ENTLSSLSGASV
+3534 GNTLSSLSGASV
-3546 NLLKNKEDEQTTPYG
+3546 NLLKNKEDEPSTPYG

-3632 FEVDL
+3632 FEVVL

-3686 SENNISAAYGNSDN
+3686 SESNISAAYGNSDN

-3725 VNDGYVGSVEFKGLG
+3725 VNEGYVGSVEFKGLG
-3740 KDGVEKNYTPSNAK
+3740 KDGVENNYTPSNTK

-3769 RLANGSISIKFNNPV
+3769 RLANGSILIKFNNPV

-3847 ARQAEIAAAREA
+3847 ARQAEIAAAKEA

-3864 LLAKQQKEEARRLK
+3864 LLVKQQKEEARRLK

-3898 GTETAALADQDVEF
+3898 GTETAALDDQDVEF

-3932 GNSGKKNGSFPV
+3932 GKSGKKNGSFPV

>member
-1 MRKDRI
+1 MRKNRI

-105 KQHTSLYCQNP
+105 KQHTSLLCQNP

-628 VDSSNAEAR
+628 VDSANAEAI
-637 NNTKLDVLDI
+637 NNTKHDVLDQ
-647 DKQLKVAFT
+647 QLKVAFT
-656 ESLSGSGVRRIAL
+656 ESLSGVRRIAL

-713 YKFYE
+713 YQFYE
-718 IPSALTSGYL
+718 IPSRLTSGYL
-728 FFRGIPIAAVDGKYD
+728 FFCGIPIAAEDGKYD

-769 PPSVNQ
+769 SPSVNQ

-804 SFTVNETGSGIEFIV
+804 SFTVNETGSGIKSIE
-819 LTGTIEITDATTVT
+819 LTGTIGITEATTVT
-833 VNGVPAADVSLE
+833 VDGADAEDVSLV
-845 VASNRIKFTNFKN
+845 VASNRIEFTNSKN

-874 FKDRDS
+874 FTDRDS
-880 ESGNTVSFRIVD
+880 ESGNTVSFNIED
-892 FASTESFVEYGY
+892 FASNELHNFEYGY

-919 LHDADSTTEWTAGTT
+919 LHDADSTTTWTAGTT

-980 STEETTCTVS
+980 STGETCTVS

-1030 FAEWTG
+1030 FTEWTG
-1036 DAVSSQKIVLDTLTP
+1036 DSVSSQQIVLDVKTP
-1051 EVTEIS
+1051 EVAAIS
-1057 WTAVASDSDLVPGIT
+1057 WSVAEGSSLIPGIT
-1072 GEKVVAD
+1072 GKKVVDD

-1102 EGTQRSDSL
+1102 ADTQRSDSL
-1111 KNEKL
+1111 ENENL

-1121 GTELTKTTDYSV
+1121 GTALTRTTDYSV

-1138 TFTTPRQSGVV
+1138 TFTTPRKSGVV
-1149 SFKGLTI
+1149 SFEGLTI
-1156 DDQDRDGSYAID
+1156 DNQDRDGSYAID

-1177 ENNAASHYSISRDSV
+1177 ENTAASHYSISRDSV
-1192 TPEISKVVIPPVTVG
+1192 TPVISKVVIPPVTVG

-1262 QITFESG
+1262 QITFEDR

-1358 HSPKTSVT
+1358 RSPETSVT

-1377 IAIVVA
+1377 IATVVA
-1383 NALPARIDS
+1383 NALPAAIGS
-1392 VSLEDRSPFD
+1392 VSLEDRSPCD
-1402 DGGNVK
+1402 ANGNVI
-1408 TGKGDGD
+1408 GSGDGPY
-1415 HDLRKSEEGFTNYEI
+1415 DLRKSEEGFTNYEI
-1430 INVAVDSPVVNDANR
+1430 INVAVGSPVVNVANR

-1469 HTVVQVNEV
+1469 HTVVQVNGV
-1478 LLNASSDYKFTDDY
+1478 QLNASSDYKFTDDD
-1492 TCVEFVKAFDSET
+1492 CSIEFNKSFDT
-1505 QFQFFNVLLDTTD
+1505 KTTFQFFNVLLDTTD

-1533 VSYSAMSTEDKKI
+1533 VSYSAMSTKDKKI

-1553 ALADEGPFAYG
+1553 ALADEGPFAYDRQDS
-1564 YENSGNYEYPRQKN
+1564 ENFRKYEYPRQKN
-1578 DIDYETYGLSAKALG
+1578 DTDHETYGLKASDLG
-1593 LATYGSMAGNTGKEI
+1593 LETYGSMAGNTGTEI

-1614 KYDRRLPVKVEDTNS
+1614 KDDRRLPVKVEDTNS
-1629 LSPDCLQIK
+1629 LSSTCLQIK
-1638 VVDSIEAGK
+1638 VVDSIKAGE
-1647 ATSQGVLGATGYAYS
+1647 ATSQGVLNAAVYGHPSY
-1662 TNPVADFSTGRLGYT
+1662 NKADFSTGRLGYT

-1687 SKDWSISLN
+1687 SKDWSDTLS

-1701 AADRAGNVSE
+1701 AADKAGNVSD

-1718 KDNKSPSITVDG
+1718 KDANGPSKTYDG
-1730 TDYGKAPDSERKQKS
+1730 SDFNTNTDKS
-1745 LTNLMELVIPDGK
+1745 LVNLMTLKCPTGKTVYRNSDCVQSDNVLSPDFFFWDANSGHSC
-1758 QVFRNEVENTA
+1758 EN
-1769 SEIYDA
+1769 IYA
-1775 TAFDFWNDKDGH
+1775 K
-1787 NTKSLSSYQ
+1787 Q
-1796 YVLAGGENGERYK
+1796 YVLSDDDYTINIRLNGV
-1809 IKINLKS
+1809 KS
-1816 GVSSG
+1816 EEK
-1821 TMLIGGPSASKVD
+1821 LIGGEDAPKGTYYSERMPTAS
-1834 SYSQRLPTPGDSGLA
+1834 QSGIA
-1849 KWAITHYYK
+1849 AYAISHYYYS
-1858 KWNST
+1858 WNGS
-1863 ATESN
+1863 SDDN
-1868 WDAAWPVGT
+1868 VWDCAYPENT
-1877 LGAAFF
+1877 LNVDHKTNKIFWTPY
-1883 DSRVTWNDYD
+1883 DPTKND
-1893 GEDIVYEIPDSSKG
+1893 GDISYTIPKTSSVG

-1915 MDNCANIYQIP
+1915 KDNCGNVSQIL
-1926 IRPTSMD
+1926 IRPKNMEAID
-1933 AAMTTH
+1933 
-1939 SEDNYPCHSGESVS
+1939 ENYTIGDKTGYGMSGRSVS

-1963 VAWSASIENNLN
+1963 VEWSEGIEDTLN

-1984 CDNRAYNKDSPNPL
+1984 CDNRAYEGDYFVPI
-1998 DIADCKNI
+1998 DQCKNI
-2006 SEGNTRYAVGWNRL
+2006 SKGNTSFAVGWNRL
-2020 GALYLDNKTQYYNHN
+2020 GALYLDIPNTTQYYNHN
-2035 VYLQLLMN
+2035 VYLQLRVN
-2043 SEEPIR
+2043 SKEPIR
-2049 WADQEVCTNNVQ
+2049 WTAQEERPNNVQ

-2084 TDANEPPEESDFAG
+2084 TDANEPEESDFAG
-2098 MSSASLTKWSYF
+2098 ASSASLTKWSYF
-2110 KQKSTD
+2110 KQIADEDS
-2116 GKRLWNILMPHG
+2116 RIWNILMPHG
-2128 DEGKLGT
+2128 EEGEAGT

-2141 DYVGNKGIYQV
+2141 DYVGNKGVYQV
-2152 KNGGDVDIK
+2152 KNGSDVDIK
-2161 NGSDVDKFVWNDEP
+2161 NGSAVDKFVWNDEP
-2175 PKVAIVGDDFPTNA
+2175 PKVAIVGENFPTNA

-2200 GSYRYYEHLAFTEY
+2200 GSYRYYEHLAFTDLE
-2214 SGEEFAQKMQK
+2214 GKAFADKMQE

-2232 GAHKDNELNAGTETV
+2232 GAHKNNELNAVTETV
-2247 KKYAARLKDSDYT
+2247 KEYAARFKDPVYT
-2260 GLYSNLDDLDLY
+2260 SLYSNLDDLDLY

-2343 ADDNSYETQSIQA
+2343 ADDNSYETQSNQA

-2368 KGGDSDSKRVN
+2368 TGGDSDSKRVN
-2379 TTVPYQFKIENKP
+2379 TTVPYQFEIVDKP

-2400 VGNISITKLGNKW
+2400 VGNISITKLGKTW

-2458 FAAAKESNSPFEI
+2458 FAAAEKSNSPFEI

-2522 IKIPAKVYLE
+2522 IKIPAKVYRE
-2532 AMDNKGTS
+2532 AIDKGTS

-2559 VKVDAS
+2559 VKVDDR

-2575 LNDSSTFH
+2575 LNDTSTFH
-2583 SVDNLYTK
+2583 TPDSLYK
-2591 VYGKGAVPTD
+2591 RVYGSEAVPSGVT
-2601 KTPDTD
+2601 TWNTAPDS
-2607 ATADD
+2607 
-2612 RLDNQGNALK
+2612 LYQGSGLNSYK
-2622 TFTIGEGYSKNKYE
+2622 KESGYSNNWNDK
-2636 NLYSLASNV
+2636 LYSLASNV
-2645 SKQYSSKS
+2645 SKQYETKS
-2653 DVDDA
+2653 DVDNA
-2658 YINGTADEK
+2658 YRYGTPDEK

-2681 VNAWADDDGGISQVS
+2681 VNAWADDDGGISQVAIRRWDGSNWNSTTALGKLEFTNDSQSVKTMKFEGIPSVDDNEIAKLLSGTNPCPDSGKETSSSSDSS
-2696 IRKWDKTS
+2696 IRNS
-2704 GVWSTNTAMGDK
+2704 
-2716 ALEFNNGDSS
+2716 
-2726 VTSMSFETN
+2726 
-2735 PPSPYILSGK
+2735 
-2745 PVDSDESKRYAIY
+2745 IY
-2758 VTTESQTEENLYEV
+2758 VSTISQATESLYEV

-2790 YDNVG
+2790 YDNKA
-2795 PTVTEATVTG
+2795 PDVTAASVTG
-2805 NVGSSVYNSKFY
+2805 NAGSSVVGGKFY
-2817 YNDLTYSL
+2817 FKDLKFSL
-2825 SGISDER
+2825 KASDDR
-2832 SGLGAYSYGYKKSD
+2832 AGLGAYQYGTQGASEFIKYVGDISD
-2846 SVVETRD
+2846 METSSLD
-2853 FSVLEGITTV
+2853 FAV
-2863 SNLPVTAA
+2863 SPKFWVKL
-2871 STENAGAAFVAFVQD
+2871 QD
-2886 ILGNKR
+2886 ILGNVK
-2892 EITSFK
+2892 TVDSFT
-2898 VNGGTEMSSSAFVYD
+2898 VNGGDTPISNADFVYD
-2913 SEAPSVSFA
+2913 NVAPGVSFT
-2922 DANFKRTGKYWISGD
+2922 DLSTNFKRTGSYWDYTSWV
-2937 EFDDTDGSKTTK
+2937 ESSDDTGVSTNSFLNYEASSKSLLVTNS
-2949 DYLKYNSTAKTLYV
+2949 DYS
-2963 LSCDYDSTIVITPTG
+2963 STIEITPTG
-2978 DDYNGVQGFI
+2978 
-2988 VTDTDEQP
+2988 TDTSGIKGYVMTETSAAP
-2996 VFNTAL
+2996 ASLATVAASFVFE
-3002 ISDSFTFNA
+3002 A
-3011 GKGMTNSFADKTVS
+3011 GKELSTSFEEGKIS
-3025 LADTTGLNLYF
+3025 LANTSGLTVYF
-3036 WAVDRAGNISSSNKL
+3036 WAVDYAGNVSTTPAQL
-3051 SIKYYATNPSISA
+3051 TIKFDAKNPDVSPA
-3064 GAVDGSIEVRNDDTK
+3064 PADRKIEVKTDTTK
-3079 GRIYQ
+3079 GTRIWPSE
-3084 DGTANYYSKSAYVDV
+3084 THNYYKDAAYIEV
-3099 TVSYVEGY
+3099 TLGYKTGY

-3130 KNFVSSDYEQLD
+3130 KNFVPSDYEQLD

-3191 NNVPSA
+3191 KDAPSA
-3197 PANPVFDS
+3197 PNIQ
-3205 RSTGLYVKETG
+3205 GLAEGAVGMYYDEAGK
-3216 GSKTLYFRDNTSEGK
+3216 LYFKSDASGTLK
-3231 VSFTVTDNTGKVNS
+3231 FTATDGGTVRS
-3245 GVAGVLYAVGSVP
+3245 GFAGVKYSTTESAPVASVDVSSSVALTGSELSGKTNLYF
-3258 SASES
+3258 
-3263 NVPASEITLK
+3263 
-3273 NLSAGTLNVYAF
+3273 YAY
-3285 DNVWNRSAS
+3285 DNVWNAS
-3294 GYSMTVVKDDAN
+3294 STSYRLALEEDNTPPSFTVSMDD
-3306 PSITAITPTLNDY
+3306 SSDY
-3319 VYNDTVNNCIWFN
+3319 VYKKDAATIYYN
-3332 GSDLSAKVPSV
+3332 GTAEHKPESIVFTCSSSDSDLAEFICT
-3343 SLAVAASDTGSG
+3343 AS
-3355 IKSYTWTSDV
+3355 
-3365 TGVTVTEASAG
+3365 GVTVTQG
-3376 TYTVSGFD
+3376 TDSDSNKFTVSGLGASGSVVLSFKAKD
-3384 KITDSCTLTL
+3384 KLGNVTADADVTQITLVADS
-3394 IVKDNVGNESTPY
+3394 ESPSG
-3407 TVELKKDSDVP
+3407 L
-3418 TGFAIDSIGGLSAE
+3418 AINKIKEISLD
-3432 DEARYVYADSLNA
+3432 DEAKYIYAESA
-3445 DWKTVSGKTVYV
+3445 DWKTVSGGTVYCKADQLKDLVDPFEYV
-3457 NGNLSLADKDAI
+3457 N
-3469 FTYAGALADTGSGLK
+3469 ALADAGSGLK
-3484 EGSPSASKDPVTD
+3484 EGSPSASKAADGDEWT
-3497 NKWIVTASDNV
+3497 ITAMDNV
-3508 GNETTYTVTL
+3508 GNKSTFTVTL
-3518 IADGDAP
+3518 IADGVAP
-3525 APDSTYYTT
+3525 VPSESGKAKSAINCSNSVSWSNVDCIKSSLAGTVVCDGLITAWGELVGETLIYVPGTSVSFNIEESSSGISAYGFALSNLYPATSLSPAVWVAPESDGSVKMPELSGPNHSFLYVWIKDKVGNVSTAYPYSSGGENAPWVNCYKTPENVEVEFARTNSERKITIKGLTAAFGIKEIIFAGTGIESNGGSYTLEFTGDLSSGNSSAKSKFTVSNVADEDVATDSVKLNLFSKKSKAVTCNGDVVITYYGNDA
-3534 ENTLSSLSGASV
+3534 EATLSSMS
-3546 NLLKNKEDEQTTPYG
+3546 
-3561 LTSGSAYLAYD
+3561 
-3572 SAVGDDYAT
+3572 
-3581 VIYTSAA
+3581 
-3588 KCNIP
+3588 
-3593 SATDGGA
+3593 
-3600 GAIQYALKYGNTSDV
+3600 
-3615 YSTAPT
+3615 
-3621 SWTDMPSSGNA
+3621 
-3632 FEVDL
+3632 FVD
-3637 PDEAVVHGYLFI
+3637 H
-3649 WFKDGVGNTSAFQMG
+3649 Q
-3664 NPDTINIPQKS
+3664 
-3675 GYNWMACQKSI
+3675 
-3686 SENNISAAYGNSDN
+3686 GNSHDV
-3700 TLVISGIGAGS
+3700 TIS
-3711 SVKSIS
+3711 
-3717 ITFNADAS
+3717 
-3725 VNDGYVGSVEFKGLG
+3725 
-3740 KDGVEKNYTPSNAK
+3740 TP
-3754 SVNDKTIILDFSDKP
+3754 I
-3769 RLANGSISIKFNNPV
+3769 
-3784 EIASVLLK
+3784 
-3792 DKNDNSKEINSIGTR
+3792 TR
-3807 SLISRMTS
+3807 SLKLLQDKAIAVVDKVT
-3815 SVSGMFSS
+3815 G

-3864 LLAKQQKEEARRLK
+3864 LLVKQQKEEARRLK

-3932 GNSGKKNGSFPV
+3932 GKSGKKNGSFPV
-3944 IPLAAGAV
+3944 VPFAAGAV

>member
-7 AKAIASMIPLLCVTI
+7 AKAIASIIPLLCVTI

-65 IPNGYAV
+65 NPNGYAV

-495 IKDAIQSDSK
+495 IKDAIQSDSE

-572 NVSES
+572 DVSVS

-584 LQGSDEYVP
+584 LPGSDGYVP

-628 VDSSNAEAR
+628 VDSANAEAR

-769 PPSVNQ
+769 SPSVNQ

-804 SFTVNETGSGIEFIV
+804 SFIVNETGSGIRTIT
-819 LTGTIEITDATTVT
+819 LGGTIEITDATTVT
-833 VNGVPAADVSLE
+833 VNGVPAADVSLDVE
-845 VASNRIKFTNFKN
+845 SNRITFTNFKN

-874 FKDRDS
+874 FTDRDS
-880 ESGNTVSFRIVD
+880 ESGNTVSFRVED
-892 FASTESFVEYGY
+892 FASTDPCDFSYG
-904 KVYADSAAP
+904 KSVFADTTAP

-919 LHDADSTTEWTAGTT
+919 VFDADSTTTWTAGTT
-934 NYRDIYTNSDTVNAT
+934 NYRYIYTNSDTVNAT

-980 STEETTCTVS
+980 STGETCTVS

-999 LKTGSETVSLTGV
+999 LRAGSETVELTGV
-1012 KLAAGSNSERTIN
+1012 TLVASDSENRSIS

-1030 FAEWTG
+1030 FTEWTG

-1057 WTAVASDSDLVPGIT
+1057 WTAVASDSDLIPGIT
-1072 GEKVVAD
+1072 GKKVVDD

-1102 EGTQRSDSL
+1102 AGTQRSDSL
-1111 KNEKL
+1111 ENENL

-1121 GTELTKTTDYSV
+1121 GTALTTTDYSV

-1138 TFTTPRQSGVV
+1138 TFTTPRKSGVV
-1149 SFKGLTI
+1149 SFEGLTI

-1192 TPEISKVVIPPVTVG
+1192 KPKISKVVIPPVTVG

-1220 GTDGTGTTPVY
+1220 GTDVTGTTPVY

-1262 QITFESG
+1262 QITFGSG

-1358 HSPKTSVT
+1358 HSPETSVT

-1377 IAIVVA
+1377 IDTVVA
-1383 NALPARIDS
+1383 NALPAAIGS
-1392 VSLEDRSPFD
+1392 VSLEDRSPCD
-1402 DGGNVK
+1402 AGGNVE
-1408 TGKGDGD
+1408 TDKGDGD
-1415 HDLRKSEEGFTNYEI
+1415 YDLRKSEEGFTNYEI
-1430 INVAVDSPVVNDANR
+1430 INVAVGSPTVDVANKS
-1445 NYSVRKITLS
+1445 YSVRKITLS

-1469 HTVVQVNEV
+1469 HTVVQVNRV
-1478 LLNASSDYKFTDDY
+1478 LLNASSDYKFTDDD
-1492 TCVEFVKAFDSET
+1492 CSIEFNKSFDT
-1505 QFQFFNVLLDTTD
+1505 KTTFQFFNILLATTD

-1533 VSYSAMSTEDKKI
+1533 VSYSAMSTNDKKI

-1553 ALADEGPFAYG
+1553 ALADEGPFAYD
-1564 YENSGNYEYPRQKN
+1564 YQNNKDFRSYEYPRQKN
-1578 DIDYETYGLSAKALG
+1578 DTDHETYGLKASDLG

-1614 KYDRRLPVKVEDTNS
+1614 QDYRRLPVKVEDTNS
-1629 LSPDCLQIK
+1629 LSSTCLQIK
-1638 VVDSIEAGK
+1638 VVDSIKAGE

-1687 SKDWSISLN
+1687 SKDWSDTLS

-1718 KDNKSPSITVDG
+1718 KDANGPSKTYNGSDFNTN
-1730 TDYGKAPDSERKQKS
+1730 TDKS
-1745 LTNLMELVIPDGK
+1745 LVNLMTLKCPTGKTVYRNSDCVQSDNVLSPDFFFWEADSGHSC
-1758 QVFRNEVENTA
+1758 EN
-1769 SEIYDA
+1769 IYA
-1775 TAFDFWNDKDGH
+1775 K
-1787 NTKSLSSYQ
+1787 Q
-1796 YVLAGGENGERYK
+1796 YVLSDDDYTINIRLNGV
-1809 IKINLKS
+1809 KS
-1816 GVSSG
+1816 EEK
-1821 TMLIGGPSASKVD
+1821 LIGGEDAPKGIYYSERMPTAS
-1834 SYSQRLPTPGDSGLA
+1834 QSGIA
-1849 KWAITHYYK
+1849 AYAISHYYYS
-1858 KWNST
+1858 WNGS
-1863 ATESN
+1863 SDDN
-1868 WDAAWPVGT
+1868 VWDCAYPENT
-1877 LGAAFF
+1877 LNV
-1883 DSRVTWNDYD
+1883 DHKTNKISWTPYDPTKND
-1893 GEDIVYEIPDSSKG
+1893 GDISYTIPKTSSVG

-1915 MDNCANIYQIP
+1915 KDNCGNVSQIL
-1926 IRPTSMD
+1926 IRPTNMEAID
-1933 AAMTTH
+1933 
-1939 SEDNYPCHSGESVS
+1939 ENYTIGDKTGYGMSGRSVS
-1953 WIFDKKLPEP
+1953 WIFDKKLPKP
-1963 VAWSASIENNLN
+1963 VAWSADNEKNLN

-1984 CDNRAYNKDSPNPL
+1984 CDNRAYNAYNKDYPNPL

-2006 SEGNTRYAVGWNRL
+2006 SDGHTKYAVGWNRL
-2020 GALYLDNKTQYYNHN
+2020 GALYLDILNNTQYYNHN

-2049 WADQEVCTNNVQ
+2049 WTAQEVCTNNVQ
-2061 PLYENGSQPPDF
+2061 PLYENGSAPSDF

-2084 TDANEPPEESDFAG
+2084 TDANKPLEKSDFAG

-2161 NGSDVDKFVWNDEP
+2161 NRSAVDKFVWNDEP
-2175 PKVAIVGDDFPTNA
+2175 PKVKLRTVADYPATYDTAKTETNA
-2189 KSVSNSDFSTF
+2189 SSFSENF
-2200 GSYRYYEHLAFTEY
+2200 GTYRYYSHLAFTDAEDI
-2214 SGEEFAQKMQK
+2214 KR
-2225 LVPPSKY
+2225 LVPP
-2232 GAHKDNELNAGTETV
+2232 TV
-2247 KKYAARLKDSDYT
+2247 FKK
-2260 GLYSNLDDLDLY
+2260 
-2272 RVYTDESNGTTY
+2272 
-2284 YGNHVIKQRSG
+2284 
-2295 NEYIENAIK
+2295 EYIKTQTSNMSDTRYSAMIDK
-2304 GLASTNDEYNTYTYD
+2304 AVGKLIMNDIYVKDGVTYVGNTAHNVSGGEKHAREDVGNNTYAVDPVLCFFDIDVSD
-2319 SMLSN
+2319 SP
-2324 FNIKVSTVSGITGY
+2324 SGIDGY
-2338 KYWTS
+2338 RYCF
-2343 ADDNSYETQSIQA
+2343 AENEGDDNRQDDWEGNSSDGYWYINHT
-2356 GDNLEGKWFVRS
+2356 GDKN
-2368 KGGDSDSKRVN
+2368 DSKRVN
-2379 TTVPYQFKIENKP
+2379 AQVPVNLSYIKGAATEYNQRTFN
-2392 LYLYIYDK
+2392 LYIRDR
-2400 VGNISITKLGNKW
+2400 VGNVSVTKLGNQW
-2413 THDMGHPAT
+2413 MMDNTYPAT
-2422 SDNTWTSGKAN
+2422 ASGSTWTGGKAN
-2433 PGESYVKQP
+2433 PGNSYLSLP
-2442 GDKWIVD
+2442 GDVSRTNINV
-2449 ATIAGAGEK
+2449 TIAGSSETFK
-2458 FAAAKESNSPFEI
+2458 TAKEREESYSV
-2471 KIPASWYNDT
+2471 KIPAEWFTDFQKRNGNDSGT
-2481 IAKERDTDYMASSK
+2481 GESS
-2495 GSGIYG
+2495 GVYG
-2501 AGILPNVI
+2501 AGLIPNVKGSAKPI
-2509 GAATPVDADGNLT
+2509 ADGNLT
-2522 IKIPAKVYLE
+2522 VDIPYFIYKDADATKAKTLE
-2532 AMDNKGTS
+2532 YYIFDN
-2540 LMYFSIYDR
+2540 
-2549 TGNYWDCHLN
+2549 TGNYWTCNLN

-2583 SVDNLYTK
+2583 SVDNLYTE
-2591 VYGKGAVPTD
+2591 VYGTGAVPTG

-2612 RLDNQGNALK
+2612 RLVYQGNALM
-2622 TFTIGEGYSKNKYE
+2622 TFTTGEGYSKNKYK

-2653 DVDDA
+2653 AVDYA
-2658 YINGTADEK
+2658 YLNGTDDEK

-2672 IQCNNHSFF
+2672 IRSNNAAFF
-2681 VNAWADDDGGISQVS
+2681 VNAWAEDAGGISQVS
-2696 IRKWDKTS
+2696 IRKWDGEKWNS
-2704 GVWSTNTAMGDK
+2704 QTALGK
-2716 ALEFNNGDSS
+2716 LEFTNDNQSIAEMKFEGIPEVKADPSNPCPDSGKETSSSSDSS
-2726 VTSMSFETN
+2726 IRNS
-2735 PPSPYILSGK
+2735 
-2745 PVDSDESKRYAIY
+2745 IY
-2758 VTTESQTEENLYEV
+2758 VSTISQATESLYEV

-2779 NAVFYYAYILP
+2779 NSVFYYAYILP
-2790 YDNVG
+2790 YDNEA
-2795 PTVTEATVTG
+2795 PKVTAASVTG
-2805 NVGSSVYNSKFY
+2805 NEGSSVVGGKFY
-2817 YNDLTYSL
+2817 FKDLKFSL
-2825 SGISDER
+2825 EASDALA
-2832 SGLGAYSYGYKKSD
+2832 GLGAYQYGTQGTSKFIKYVDDISGM
-2846 SVVETRD
+2846 ETSSLD
-2853 FSVLEGITTV
+2853 FAV
-2863 SNLPVTAA
+2863 SPKFWVKL
-2871 STENAGAAFVAFVQD
+2871 QD
-2886 ILGNKR
+2886 ILGNVKTV
-2892 EITSFK
+2892 ESFT
-2898 VNGGTEMSSSAFVYD
+2898 VNGGSTISNANFVYD
-2913 SEAPSVSFA
+2913 NVAPELKSTVSI
-2922 DANFKRTGKYWISGD
+2922 NRTGQYKDHFESKNDTTGSTTESFISN
-2937 EFDDTDGSKTTK
+2937 
-2949 DYLKYNSTAKTLYV
+2949 DYSNGKIYV
-2963 LSCDYDSTIVITPTG
+2963 LNNDFDSTIAIEPSAS
-2978 DDYNGVQGFI
+2978 DDVRGFI
-2988 VTDTDEQP
+2988 LTKSDTKPAVDSASVSEKSL
-2996 VFNTAL
+2996 VFT
-3002 ISDSFTFNA
+3002 A
-3011 GKGMTNSFADKTVS
+3011 GKAMTDSVTNRTVK
-3025 LADTTGLNLYF
+3025 LDEKDNGLTVYI
-3036 WAVDRAGNISSSNKL
+3036 WAVDYAGNISETSKKL
-3051 SIKYYATNPSISA
+3051 TIAYFSTVPTIVNGSG
-3064 GAVDGSIEVRNDDTK
+3064 GAEGEERRLSVTGSIYTKDDVNYFSSAAVNVEVEHNKNYAPKNYLFLTSENYASGVKTKSGNLTRLAGSTDTK
-3079 GRIYQ
+3079 
-3084 DGTANYYSKSAYVDV
+3084 
-3099 TVSYVEGY
+3099 
-3107 EPKGWKIL
+3107 
-3115 KSESSSNSRDNQLAW
+3115 
-3130 KNFVSSDYEQLD
+3130 
-3142 GNLRKYKIYLP
+3142 
-3153 ALDDAR
+3153 
-3159 NNGDDFYISFYS
+3159 SFYNIALPEES
-3171 NSDSPTY
+3171 EFAGKDLWLAVYWGSSYSLTY
-3178 RLVFADKQKWYYD
+3178 HLVKDDVGKWTLDKTVPS
-3191 NNVPSA
+3191 VPSA
-3197 PANPVFDS
+3197 PKIQEGS
-3205 RSTGLYVKETG
+3205 KGLYTADSKVYFSSEVSG
-3216 GSKTLYFRDNTSEGK
+3216 GVE
-3231 VSFTVTDNTGKVNS
+3231 FTVTDSGSGAAGVIATDSSTAPSSGTAIKLYKPESTGTVYFWGVDNVGNINKTGKLTIEFISDSTAPVIVGASPSPVEDKVSVDSADSSKYYFNPGTVDSIIFDTGSVTESGSGLDHWEYKLYTETEPDSTVVLPEDKKISIGSEIQTLKVYAVDKVGNVSEPFTFSLIPDTEGPSGLKITGVKNGETSVSDGIYVLVNGTAPDSLDWSSIGSGEATIYFNSNTIASPLVASDIDGLTDASGVKEVKASYKVDGADSAEISKVNCKTTVVTLTPYDKVGNAGSPFTVNLIAAGALPSCSTTQINIRNGQNNEKAFYMASSNAVSGTWYGLKDNGVGNGYDTKLYSSGTTVSIPVSGGIADDYSYAFTYGSYDELSTLSKDSNS
-3245 GVAGVLYAVGSVP
+3245 GSPSDGWSEYVKAADGRITIALPDVETKMHGYLMVWLKDRVANVSYPYNVVYPGSNNMNWLGQYKAATGAGYKYENNKLTIYDYPASAGVKK
-3258 SASES
+3258 
-3263 NVPASEITLK
+3263 ITLACDVVHSA
-3273 NLSAGTLNVYAF
+3273 NLSSLPAANSKF
-3285 DNVWNRSAS
+3285 AS
-3294 GYSMTVVKDDAN
+3294 YD
-3306 PSITAITPTLNDY
+3306 ITPTVTKNEDNTIVTLTFTDAMMTTGDIVIELY
-3319 VYNDTVNNCIWFN
+3319 SPT
-3332 GSDLSAKVPSV
+3332 SA
-3343 SLAVAASDTGSG
+3343 
-3355 IKSYTWTSDV
+3355 V
-3365 TGVTVTEASAG
+3365 TGVTITDVADNNYVPTTRSISFLGKMSE
-3376 TYTVSGFD
+3376 TVS
-3384 KITDSCTLTL
+3384 
-3394 IVKDNVGNESTPY
+3394 
-3407 TVELKKDSDVP
+3407 
-3418 TGFAIDSIGGLSAE
+3418 
-3432 DEARYVYADSLNA
+3432 
-3445 DWKTVSGKTVYV
+3445 
-3457 NGNLSLADKDAI
+3457 
-3469 FTYAGALADTGSGLK
+3469 
-3484 EGSPSASKDPVTD
+3484 
-3497 NKWIVTASDNV
+3497 
-3508 GNETTYTVTL
+3508 
-3518 IADGDAP
+3518 
-3525 APDSTYYTT
+3525 
-3534 ENTLSSLSGASV
+3534 
-3546 NLLKNKEDEQTTPYG
+3546 
-3561 LTSGSAYLAYD
+3561 
-3572 SAVGDDYAT
+3572 
-3581 VIYTSAA
+3581 
-3588 KCNIP
+3588 
-3593 SATDGGA
+3593 
-3600 GAIQYALKYGNTSDV
+3600 
-3615 YSTAPT
+3615 
-3621 SWTDMPSSGNA
+3621 
-3632 FEVDL
+3632 
-3637 PDEAVVHGYLFI
+3637 
-3649 WFKDGVGNTSAFQMG
+3649 SAFG
-3664 NPDTINIPQKS
+3664 N
-3675 GYNWMACQKSI
+3675 
-3686 SENNISAAYGNSDN
+3686 
-3700 TLVISGIGAGS
+3700 
-3711 SVKSIS
+3711 
-3717 ITFNADAS
+3717 
-3725 VNDGYVGSVEFKGLG
+3725 
-3740 KDGVEKNYTPSNAK
+3740 
-3754 SVNDKTIILDFSDKP
+3754 
-3769 RLANGSISIKFNNPV
+3769 
-3784 EIASVLLK
+3784 
-3792 DKNDNSKEINSIGTR
+3792 
-3807 SLISRMTS
+3807 
-3815 SVSGMFSS
+3815 

-3864 LLAKQQKEEARRLK
+3864 LLVKQQKEEARRLK

-3932 GNSGKKNGSFPV
+3932 GKSGKKNGSFPV
-3944 IPLAAGAV
+3944 VPFAAGAM

-3963 YRKKKSL
+3963 YRKKKLL

>member
-1 MRKDRI
+1 MRKNRI
-7 AKAIASMIPLLCVTI
+7 AKAIASIIPLLCVTI

-65 IPNGYAV
+65 NPNGYAV

-105 KQHTSLYCQNP
+105 KQHTSLLCQNP

-172 SGEANV
+172 SGETNV

-208 FLQGRATITESSDVS
+208 FLQGRATITESSDIS

-367 SSKNKVNASGD
+367 SSKNKINASGD

-488 SAPDAVA
+488 SAPDAIA
-495 IKDAIQSDSK
+495 IKDAIQSDSE

-521 FKDMEKDNPIAGIV
+521 FKDMEKDNPVAGIV

-572 NVSES
+572 DVSVS

-584 LQGSDEYVP
+584 LPGSDGYVP

-609 GITAIKY
+609 GITAITY

-628 VDSSNAEAR
+628 VDSANAEAI
-637 NNTKLDVLDI
+637 NNTKLDMLDQ
-647 DKQLKVAFT
+647 QLKVAFT
-656 ESLSGSGVRRIAL
+656 ESLSGVRRIAL

-698 TELALVPVE
+698 AELALVPVE

-755 SSASS
+755 SPSSS

-769 PPSVNQ
+769 SPSVNQ

-804 SFTVNETGSGIEFIV
+804 SFTVNETGSGIKTIA
-819 LTGTIEITDATTVT
+819 LGGTIEITAATTVS
-833 VNGVPAADVSLE
+833 VNGAIAEDYSLD
-845 VASNRIKFTNFKN
+845 VASNRITFTNFKN

-874 FKDRDS
+874 FTDRDS

-892 FASTESFVEYGY
+892 FASTEPFDFEYGN
-904 KVYADSAAP
+904 KVYADTVAP

-934 NYRDIYTNSDTVNAT
+934 NYRYIYTNSDTVNAT

-957 GTNSCSGVRVLTVTG
+957 GTNSCSGIRVLTVTG

-980 STEETTCTVS
+980 STGETCTVS

-1012 KLAAGSNSERTIN
+1012 KLAAGSNGERTIS

-1057 WTAVASDSDLVPGIT
+1057 WTVASGSDLIPGIT
-1072 GEKVVAD
+1072 GKKVVDD
-1079 QKLNVTLGTT
+1079 QKLNVKLGATE
-1089 ASGVKTVSVAVTI
+1089 SGVKTLSVAVMIADT
-1102 EGTQRSDSL
+1102 RRDDSL
-1111 KNEKL
+1111 SNGNLKIYL
-1116 TVYFD
+1116 D
-1121 GTELTKTTDYSV
+1121 GTELVKTTDYDA
-1133 SGNTL
+1133 SGNTIV
-1138 TFTTPRQSGVV
+1138 FTVPKKSGII
-1149 SFKGLTI
+1149 SIEGLTI
-1156 DDQDRDGSYAID
+1156 DDQERDGSYSID

-1192 TPEISKVVIPPVTVG
+1192 TPVISKVVIPPVTVDD
-1207 ENQIPVI
+1207 NQIPVI

-1254 TEQTSGVQ
+1254 TEKTSGVQ

-1320 PEFVLSMT
+1320 AEFVLSMT

-1358 HSPKTSVT
+1358 HSPETSVT
-1366 AIKANKDGTED
+1366 TIKAKKDGTED
-1377 IAIVVA
+1377 IATVVA
-1383 NALPARIDS
+1383 NALPAGIES
-1392 VSLEDRSPFD
+1392 VSLEDRSPCD
-1402 DGGNVK
+1402 ANGNVES
-1408 TGKGDGD
+1408 GKGDGPY
-1415 HDLRKSEEGFTNYEI
+1415 DLRKSENGFTNYEI
-1430 INVAVDSPVVNDANR
+1430 INVIVGSPTVDVANK

-1455 GAKFISDVYNGSDA
+1455 GAKFVTTGYAGNVNNNTGVGVVVNGSSHSLTAGGDYKISDDGKSI
-1469 HTVVQVNEV
+1469 E
-1478 LLNASSDYKFTDDY
+1478 FTRAYDIQ
-1492 TCVEFVKAFDSET
+1492 TA
-1505 QFQFFNVLLDTTD
+1505 FQFFNVLLDTTD

-1523 VSATAYSPAG
+1523 VYATAYSPAG
-1533 VSYSAMSTEDKKI
+1533 VSYSAISTKDKKI

-1553 ALADEGPFAYG
+1553 ALADEGPFAYD
-1564 YENSGNYEYPRQKN
+1564 YQNNKDFRSYEYPRQKN
-1578 DIDYETYGLSAKALG
+1578 DTDYETYGLKASDLG
-1593 LATYGSMAGNTGKEI
+1593 LATYGSMAENKGCEI

-1614 KYDRRLPVKVEDTNS
+1614 KDDRRLPIKVEDTNS
-1629 LSPDCLQIK
+1629 LSSTCLQIK

-1647 ATSQGVLGATGYAYS
+1647 ATSQGVLNAAGYGHPSYNKA
-1662 TNPVADFSTGRLGYT
+1662 NFSTGTLGT
-1677 PEDVGYYRYE
+1677 AGNVGYYRYE
-1687 SKDWSISLN
+1687 SKDWSDTLN

-1701 AADRAGNVSE
+1701 AADKAGNVSE

-1730 TDYGKAPDSERKQKS
+1730 TDYGTATDAVRKSIS

-1758 QVFRNEVENTA
+1758 QVFRNSVENTA

-1787 NTKSLSSYQ
+1787 NTKSLSSFQ

-1816 GVSSG
+1816 GVSSR
-1821 TMLIGGPSASKVD
+1821 TMLIGGVSGSDVP

-1858 KWNST
+1858 KWNATS
-1863 ATESN
+1863 TESN

-1883 DSRVTWNDYD
+1883 DSRVKWNDYD
-1893 GEDIVYEIPDSSKG
+1893 GEDIVYEIPDSSIG

-1933 AAMTTH
+1933 ASMTKYTLD
-1939 SEDNYPCHSGESVS
+1939 SYTYPCHSGESVS
-1953 WIFDKKLPEP
+1953 WIYDKKLPG
-1963 VAWSASIENNLN
+1963 VVKWSQGVENTLD

-1984 CDNRAYNKDSPNPL
+1984 CDGNEENG
-1998 DIADCKNI
+1998 KNI
-2006 SEGNTRYAVGWNRL
+2006 TDGNTFYAVGCDRF
-2020 GALYLDNKTQYYNHN
+2020 GALYRDTVKNIQYYNHK
-2035 VYLQLLMN
+2035 VYLQLLVKSN
-2043 SEEPIR
+2043 EPIL
-2049 WADQEVCTNNVQ
+2049 WDAQEERTNNVQ
-2061 PLYENGSQPPDF
+2061 PLYENGSLPSDF
-2073 TLRARVLFREG
+2073 TLRARVLFRDG
-2084 TDANEPPEESDFAG
+2084 TDANEPEESDFAG

-2141 DYVGNKGIYQV
+2141 DYVGNKGIYR
-2152 KNGGDVDIK
+2152 IK
-2161 NGSDVDKFVWNDEP
+2161 NGNEDKFVWNNEP
-2175 PKVAIVGDDFPTNA
+2175 PKVAIVGENFPTNA
-2189 KSVSNSDFSTF
+2189 KSDSNSNFSTF
-2200 GSYRYYEHLAFTEY
+2200 GSYRYYEHLAFTDLE
-2214 SGEEFAQKMQK
+2214 GKAFADKMQE

-2232 GAHKDNELNAGTETV
+2232 GTHKNNELNAVTETV
-2247 KKYAARLKDSDYT
+2247 KKYAARFKDPAYT
-2260 GLYSNLDDLDLY
+2260 SLYSNLDDLDLY
-2272 RVYTDESNGTTY
+2272 RVYTDESTGTTY

-2304 GLASTNDEYNTYTYD
+2304 GSASTNDVNNTYTYN

-2343 ADDNSYETQSIQA
+2343 ADNNSYETQSNLA
-2356 GDNLEGKWFVRS
+2356 GDNLEGKWFVS
-2368 KGGDSDSKRVN
+2368 TGGDSDSKRVN
-2379 TTVPYQFKIENKP
+2379 TTVPYGFDIVNKE

-2400 VGNISITKLGNKW
+2400 VGNISITKLGKTW

-2422 SDNTWTSGKAN
+2422 SNDTWTDGKAN
-2433 PGESYVKQP
+2433 PGESYIKQP
-2442 GDKWIVD
+2442 ESKWILN
-2449 ATIAGAGEK
+2449 ATIAGASEK
-2458 FAAAKESNSPFEI
+2458 FKSANESQSAYTI
-2471 KIPASWYNDT
+2471 KIPAAWYNDT
-2481 IAKERDTDYMASSK
+2481 VTKIRASDYLENSVGA
-2495 GSGIYG
+2495 GIYG

-2522 IKIPAKVYLE
+2522 IKIPAKVYLD
-2532 AMDNKGTS
+2532 AIDKGTS

-2575 LNDSSTFH
+2575 LDGSSTFH
-2583 SVDNLYTK
+2583 SIDNLYTE
-2591 VYGKGAVPTD
+2591 VYGNGAVPTG
-2601 KTPDTD
+2601 KTPDTTT
-2607 ATADD
+2607 TAAS
-2612 RLDNQGNALK
+2612 RLDYQGNALK
-2622 TFTIGEGYSKNKYE
+2622 TFTTGEGYSKNKYE

-2645 SKQYSSKS
+2645 SKQYSSKAA
-2653 DVDDA
+2653 VDYA
-2658 YINGTADEK
+2658 YSNGTDDEK

-2672 IQCNNHSFF
+2672 IRSNNAAFF
-2681 VNAWADDDGGISQVS
+2681 VNTWAEDEGGISQVS

-2704 GVWSTNTAMGDK
+2704 GVWSTKTDMGDK

-2726 VTSMSFETN
+2726 VTSMKFEEK
-2735 PPSPYILSGK
+2735 PSTYTDSGK
-2745 PVDSDESKRYAIY
+2745 PLVASNPSSRYAIY
-2758 VTTESQTEENLYEV
+2758 VSTAGQSVENLYEV

-2779 NAVFYYAYILP
+2779 NSVFYYAYILP

-2795 PTVTEATVTG
+2795 PTVTASVTG
-2805 NVGSSVYNSKFY
+2805 NEGSSVVEDKFY
-2817 YNDLTYSL
+2817 FNKLKFSL
-2825 SGISDER
+2825 SASDAGA
-2832 SGLGAYSYGYKKSD
+2832 GLGAYQWGAGTQSKDYCRFKLDGTISKD
-2846 SVVETRD
+2846 
-2853 FSVLEGITTV
+2853 GTV
-2863 SNLPVTAA
+2863 A
-2871 STENAGAAFVAFVQD
+2871 
-2886 ILGNKR
+2886 
-2892 EITSFK
+2892 
-2898 VNGGTEMSSSAFVYD
+2898 
-2913 SEAPSVSFA
+2913 
-2922 DANFKRTGKYWISGD
+2922 
-2937 EFDDTDGSKTTK
+2937 DTD
-2949 DYLKYNSTAKTLYV
+2949 
-2963 LSCDYDSTIVITPTG
+2963 
-2978 DDYNGVQGFI
+2978 
-2988 VTDTDEQP
+2988 
-2996 VFNTAL
+2996 
-3002 ISDSFTFNA
+3002 
-3011 GKGMTNSFADKTVS
+3011 
-3025 LADTTGLNLYF
+3025 
-3036 WAVDRAGNISSSNKL
+3036 
-3051 SIKYYATNPSISA
+3051 
-3064 GAVDGSIEVRNDDTK
+3064 
-3079 GRIYQ
+3079 
-3084 DGTANYYSKSAYVDV
+3084 
-3099 TVSYVEGY
+3099 
-3107 EPKGWKIL
+3107 
-3115 KSESSSNSRDNQLAW
+3115 
-3130 KNFVSSDYEQLD
+3130 
-3142 GNLRKYKIYLP
+3142 
-3153 ALDDAR
+3153 
-3159 NNGDDFYISFYS
+3159 
-3171 NSDSPTY
+3171 
-3178 RLVFADKQKWYYD
+3178 
-3191 NNVPSA
+3191 
-3197 PANPVFDS
+3197 
-3205 RSTGLYVKETG
+3205 
-3216 GSKTLYFRDNTSEGK
+3216 
-3231 VSFTVTDNTGKVNS
+3231 
-3245 GVAGVLYAVGSVP
+3245 
-3258 SASES
+3258 
-3263 NVPASEITLK
+3263 
-3273 NLSAGTLNVYAF
+3273 
-3285 DNVWNRSAS
+3285 
-3294 GYSMTVVKDDAN
+3294 
-3306 PSITAITPTLNDY
+3306 
-3319 VYNDTVNNCIWFN
+3319 
-3332 GSDLSAKVPSV
+3332 
-3343 SLAVAASDTGSG
+3343 
-3355 IKSYTWTSDV
+3355 
-3365 TGVTVTEASAG
+3365 VTER
-3376 TYTVSGFD
+3376 F
-3384 KITDSCTLTL
+3384 
-3394 IVKDNVGNESTPY
+3394 
-3407 TVELKKDSDVP
+3407 
-3418 TGFAIDSIGGLSAE
+3418 
-3432 DEARYVYADSLNA
+3432 
-3445 DWKTVSGKTVYV
+3445 
-3457 NGNLSLADKDAI
+3457 
-3469 FTYAGALADTGSGLK
+3469 
-3484 EGSPSASKDPVTD
+3484 
-3497 NKWIVTASDNV
+3497 
-3508 GNETTYTVTL
+3508 
-3518 IADGDAP
+3518 
-3525 APDSTYYTT
+3525 
-3534 ENTLSSLSGASV
+3534 
-3546 NLLKNKEDEQTTPYG
+3546 
-3561 LTSGSAYLAYD
+3561 
-3572 SAVGDDYAT
+3572 
-3581 VIYTSAA
+3581 
-3588 KCNIP
+3588 
-3593 SATDGGA
+3593 
-3600 GAIQYALKYGNTSDV
+3600 
-3615 YSTAPT
+3615 
-3621 SWTDMPSSGNA
+3621 
-3632 FEVDL
+3632 
-3637 PDEAVVHGYLFI
+3637 
-3649 WFKDGVGNTSAFQMG
+3649 
-3664 NPDTINIPQKS
+3664 
-3675 GYNWMACQKSI
+3675 
-3686 SENNISAAYGNSDN
+3686 
-3700 TLVISGIGAGS
+3700 
-3711 SVKSIS
+3711 
-3717 ITFNADAS
+3717 
-3725 VNDGYVGSVEFKGLG
+3725 
-3740 KDGVEKNYTPSNAK
+3740 
-3754 SVNDKTIILDFSDKP
+3754 
-3769 RLANGSISIKFNNPV
+3769 
-3784 EIASVLLK
+3784 
-3792 DKNDNSKEINSIGTR
+3792 
-3807 SLISRMTS
+3807 
-3815 SVSGMFSS
+3815 
-3823 IFGRIA
+3823 
-3829 GDKETRALKAA
+3829 
-3840 ERADKKA
+3840 
-3847 ARQAEIAAAREA
+3847 
-3859 KKMAK
+3859 
-3864 LLAKQQKEEARRLK
+3864 
-3878 ESLAVQ
+3878 
-3884 NADIGAL
+3884 
-3891 ESKSVSA
+3891 
-3898 GTETAALADQDVEF
+3898 
-3912 EARSSG
+3912 
-3918 IDQWNKS
+3918 
-3925 AVAAIKR
+3925 
-3932 GNSGKKNGSFPV
+3932 
-3944 IPLAAGAV
+3944 
-3952 VLCAC
+3952 
-3957 GAGVFI
+3957 
-3963 YRKKKSL
+3963 

>member
-105 KQHTSLYCQNP
+105 KQHTSLLCQNP

-535 DSGHFHLRSAKK
+535 DSGHFHLRSAKE

-572 NVSES
+572 KVSES

-584 LQGSDEYVP
+584 LPGSDEFVP

-628 VDSSNAEAR
+628 VDSSNAETL
-637 NNTKLDVLDI
+637 NNTSAPSLS
-647 DKQLKVAFT
+647 QYLKVGFT
-656 ESLSGSGVRRIAL
+656 ESRSGIRRIA
-669 KITKDANV
+669 
-677 VDGLAH
+677 
-683 SVKVYYSASD
+683 VKVSKEGSIDDGIAGVAKLYYSATD
-693 EVPSG
+693 AVPSTADAG
-698 TELALVPVE
+698 IPLTFESGYA
-707 DVTDSS
+707 
-713 YKFYE
+713 FYE
-718 IPSALTSGYL
+718 IPEALKTGW
-728 FFRGIPIAAVDGKYD
+728 FFIRGIPIAAVDGKYD

-760 PIAMFKDTT
+760 PIAIFKDTT

-804 SFTVNETGSGIEFIV
+804 SFIVNETGSGIKSIE

-833 VNGVPAADVSLE
+833 VNGVPAADVSLD
-845 VASNRIKFTNFKN
+845 VASKRITFTNFKN

-874 FKDRDS
+874 FTDRDS

-892 FASTESFVEYGY
+892 FASTEHFDFEYGN
-904 KVYADSAAP
+904 KVYADTVAP

-919 LHDADSTTEWTAGTT
+919 VFDADSTTEWTAGTT

-1012 KLAAGSNSERTIN
+1012 KLAAGSNSERTIS

-1030 FAEWTG
+1030 FTEWTG
-1036 DAVSSQKIVLDTLTP
+1036 DAVSSQIIVLDTLTP

-1057 WTAVASDSDLVPGIT
+1057 WTAVASDSDLIPGIT
-1072 GEKVVAD
+1072 GKEVVDD

-1102 EGTQRSDSL
+1102 AGTQRSDSL
-1111 KNEKL
+1111 KNENL

-1121 GTELTKTTDYSV
+1121 GTALTRTTDYSV

-1138 TFTTPRQSGVV
+1138 TFTTPRKSGVV
-1149 SFKGLTI
+1149 SFEGLTI
-1156 DDQDRDGSYAID
+1156 DNQDRDGSYAID

-1192 TPEISKVVIPPVTVG
+1192 TPVISKVVIPPVTVG

-1243 GKNSFTLDLYI
+1243 GENSFTLDLYI

-1262 QITFESG
+1262 QITFESR

-1343 SDENRFSFTLKDFAQ
+1343 SDENCFSFTLKDFAQ
-1358 HSPKTSVT
+1358 HSPETPVT
-1366 AIKANKDGTED
+1366 TIKANKDGTED
-1377 IAIVVA
+1377 IATVVA
-1383 NALPARIDS
+1383 NALPAAIGS
-1392 VSLEDRSPFD
+1392 VSLEDRSPCD
-1402 DGGNVK
+1402 AGGNVE

-1430 INVAVDSPVVNDANR
+1430 INVAVGSPTVDVANKS
-1445 NYSVRKITLS
+1445 YSVRKITLS

-1469 HTVVQVNEV
+1469 HTVVQVNGV
-1478 LLNASSDYKFTDDY
+1478 LLNASSDYKFTDDD
-1492 TCVEFVKAFDSET
+1492 CSIEFNKSFDT
-1505 QFQFFNVLLDTTD
+1505 KTTFKFFNILLATTD

-1533 VSYSAMSTEDKKI
+1533 VSYSAMSTKDKKI

-1553 ALADEGPFAYG
+1553 ALADEGPFAYDRQDS
-1564 YENSGNYEYPRQKN
+1564 ENFRKYEYPRQKN
-1578 DIDYETYGLSAKALG
+1578 DTDHETYGLKASDLG
-1593 LATYGSMAGNTGKEI
+1593 LATYGSMAGNTGTEI

-1614 KYDRRLPVKVEDTNS
+1614 QDYRRLPVKVEDTNS
-1629 LSPDCLQIK
+1629 LSSTCLRIK
-1638 VVDSIEAGK
+1638 VVDSIKAGE

-1687 SKDWSISLN
+1687 SKDWSDTLN

-1701 AADRAGNVSE
+1701 AADKAGNVSD

-1730 TDYGKAPDSERKQKS
+1730 TDYGKATDSVRKQKS

-1758 QVFRNEVENTA
+1758 QVFRNENTA
-1769 SEIYDA
+1769 LEIYDENK
-1775 TAFDFWNDKDGH
+1775 FNFWNDKDGH
-1787 NTKSLSSYQ
+1787 NTTSLSSYQ

-1809 IKINLKS
+1809 IKINLES

-1821 TMLIGGPSASKVD
+1821 TMLIGGVSRSDVP

-1877 LGAAFF
+1877 LGSYFF
-1883 DSRVTWNDYD
+1883 DSRVEWNDYD
-1893 GEDIVYEIPDSSKG
+1893 GEDIVYEISDSDSSKG

-1933 AAMTTH
+1933 AAMTEYTLD
-1939 SEDNYPCHSGESVS
+1939 SYTYSCHSGESVS
-1953 WIFDKKLPEP
+1953 WIFDKKLPKP
-1963 VAWSASIENNLN
+1963 VAWSADNEKNLN

-1984 CDNRAYNKDSPNPL
+1984 CDNRAYNEDGSDPL
-1998 DIADCKNI
+1998 GIADCKNI
-2006 SEGNTRYAVGWNRL
+2006 SDRHTRYAVGWNRL
-2020 GALYLDNKTQYYNHN
+2020 GALYLDIQNKTQYYNHN

-2049 WADQEVCTNNVQ
+2049 WTAQEVCTNNVQ
-2061 PLYENGSQPPDF
+2061 PLYENGLLPPEF

-2084 TDANEPPEESDFAG
+2084 TDASEPKESDFAKA
-2098 MSSASLTKWSYF
+2098 SPPSLTKWSYF
-2110 KQKSTD
+2110 KQTADEEDS
-2116 GKRLWNILMPHG
+2116 RIWNILMPHG
-2128 DEGKLGT
+2128 KEGEAGT

-2175 PKVAIVGDDFPTNA
+2175 PKVKLTTEDAYPTDFDTDNA
-2189 KSVSNSDFSTF
+2189 SSFSENF
-2200 GSYRYYEHLAFTEY
+2200 GTYRHYSHLAFTRE
-2214 SGEEFAQKMQK
+2214 ADIKR
-2225 LVPPSKY
+2225 LVPPTIFKKKY
-2232 GAHKDNELNAGTETV
+2232 IKTQTSNMSDTRYSAMINKAEAEGLVMNDINVIGDVTYVGNTAHNVSGGVHAREEVGNNTYAVDPVLCFFDIDVSDSPSGIDGYRYCFADNEG
-2247 KKYAARLKDSDYT
+2247 
-2260 GLYSNLDDLDLY
+2260 DDNRQNDW
-2272 RVYTDESNGTTY
+2272 E
-2284 YGNHVIKQRSG
+2284 GNRS
-2295 NEYIENAIK
+2295 
-2304 GLASTNDEYNTYTYD
+2304 DEYWYINHTGKKND
-2319 SMLSN
+2319 SN
-2324 FNIKVSTVSGITGY
+2324 
-2338 KYWTS
+2338 
-2343 ADDNSYETQSIQA
+2343 
-2356 GDNLEGKWFVRS
+2356 
-2368 KGGDSDSKRVN
+2368 RVN
-2379 TTVPYQFKIENKP
+2379 AQVPINLSYDKGAEPEYNPRTFN
-2392 LYLYIYDK
+2392 LYIRDR
-2400 VGNISITKLGNKW
+2400 VGNVSVTKLGNQW
-2413 THDMGHPAT
+2413 MMDNTYPAT
-2422 SDNTWTSGKAN
+2422 ASGSTWTGGKAN
-2433 PGESYVKQP
+2433 PGNSYLSLP
-2442 GDKWIVD
+2442 GADSRTNINV
-2449 ATIAGAGEK
+2449 TIAGSSETFKTAEGR
-2458 FAAAKESNSPFEI
+2458 KESYSV
-2471 KIPASWYNDT
+2471 KIPAEWFTDFQKRNGNDSGT
-2481 IAKERDTDYMASSK
+2481 GESS
-2495 GSGIYG
+2495 GVYG
-2501 AGILPNVI
+2501 AGLIPNVKGSAKPI
-2509 GAATPVDADGNLT
+2509 VDGNLT
-2522 IKIPAKVYLE
+2522 VDIPYFIYKDANATTAQTLE
-2532 AMDNKGTS
+2532 YYIFDN
-2540 LMYFSIYDR
+2540 
-2549 TGNYWDCHLN
+2549 TGNYWTCNLN

-2583 SVDNLYTK
+2583 SKDNLYTK
-2591 VYGKGAVPTD
+2591 VYGTGAVPTG
-2601 KTPDTD
+2601 KTPDTT

-2612 RLDNQGNALK
+2612 RLVYQGNALK

-2645 SKQYSSKS
+2645 SKQYSSKA

-2658 YINGTADEK
+2658 YSNGTADEK

-2681 VNAWADDDGGISQVS
+2681 VNAWAEDAGGISQVS
-2696 IRKWDKTS
+2696 IRKWDGEKWNS
-2704 GVWSTNTAMGDK
+2704 QTALGK
-2716 ALEFNNGDSS
+2716 LEFTNDNQSIAEMKFEGIPEVKADPSNPCPDSGKEISLSSDSS
-2726 VTSMSFETN
+2726 VRNSIFVST
-2735 PPSPYILSGK
+2735 
-2745 PVDSDESKRYAIY
+2745 
-2758 VTTESQTEENLYEV
+2758 VTQTEENLYEV

-2790 YDNVG
+2790 YDNKA
-2795 PTVTEATVTG
+2795 PDVTAASVTG
-2805 NVGSSVYNSKFY
+2805 NEGSSVVGGKFY
-2817 YNDLTYSL
+2817 FKDLKFSL
-2825 SGISDER
+2825 EASDALA
-2832 SGLGAYSYGYKKSD
+2832 GLGAYQYGTQGTSKFIKYVDDISGM
-2846 SVVETRD
+2846 ETSSLD
-2853 FSVLEGITTV
+2853 FAV
-2863 SNLPVTAA
+2863 SPKFWVK
-2871 STENAGAAFVAFVQD
+2871 VQD
-2886 ILGNKR
+2886 ILGNVK
-2892 EITSFK
+2892 TVDSFT
-2898 VNGGTEMSSSAFVYD
+2898 VNGGSTSISNADFVYD
-2913 SEAPSVSFA
+2913 NVAPGVSFT
-2922 DANFKRTGKYWISGD
+2922 DLSTNFIRTGSYWDYTSWV
-2937 EFDDTDGSKTTK
+2937 ESSDDTGVSTNSFLNYEASSKSLLVTNS
-2949 DYLKYNSTAKTLYV
+2949 DYSSK
-2963 LSCDYDSTIVITPTG
+2963 IEITPTG
-2978 DDYNGVQGFI
+2978 
-2988 VTDTDEQP
+2988 TDTSGIKGYVMTETSATP
-2996 VFNTAL
+2996 ASLATVAASFVFE
-3002 ISDSFTFNA
+3002 A
-3011 GKGMTNSFADKTVS
+3011 GKELSTSFEEGKIS
-3025 LADTTGLNLYF
+3025 LANTSGLTVYF
-3036 WAVDRAGNISSSNKL
+3036 WAVDYAGNVSTTPAQL
-3051 SIKYYATNPSISA
+3051 TIKFDAKNPDVSPA
-3064 GAVDGSIEVRNDDTK
+3064 PADVKIEVKTDTTK
-3079 GRIYQ
+3079 GTRIWSSE
-3084 DGTANYYSKSAYVDV
+3084 THNYYKDAAYIEV
-3099 TVSYVEGY
+3099 TLGYKTGY

-3153 ALDDAR
+3153 SLADER
-3159 NNGDDFYISFYS
+3159 NKGNDFYISFYS

-3197 PANPVFDS
+3197 PNIQ
-3205 RSTGLYVKETG
+3205 GLAEGAVGMYYDDAGK
-3216 GSKTLYFRDNTSEGK
+3216 LYFKSDASGTLK
-3231 VSFTVTDNTGKVNS
+3231 FTANDGGTVKS
-3245 GVAGVLYAVGSVP
+3245 GFAGVKYSTTESAPVASVDVSSSVALTGSELSGKTNLYF
-3258 SASES
+3258 
-3263 NVPASEITLK
+3263 
-3273 NLSAGTLNVYAF
+3273 YAY
-3285 DNVWNRSAS
+3285 DNVWNAS
-3294 GYSMTVVKDDAN
+3294 STSYSLALEEDNTPPSFTVSMDD
-3306 PSITAITPTLNDY
+3306 SSDY
-3319 VYNDTVNNCIWFN
+3319 VYKKDAATIYYN
-3332 GSDLSAKVPSV
+3332 GTAEHKPESIVFTCSSSDSDLAEFICT
-3343 SLAVAASDTGSG
+3343 AS
-3355 IKSYTWTSDV
+3355 
-3365 TGVTVTEASAG
+3365 GVTVTQG
-3376 TYTVSGFD
+3376 TDSDSNKFTVSGLGASGSVVLSFKAKD
-3384 KITDSCTLTL
+3384 KLGNVTADADVTQITLVADS
-3394 IVKDNVGNESTPY
+3394 ESPSG
-3407 TVELKKDSDVP
+3407 L
-3418 TGFAIDSIGGLSAE
+3418 AINKIKGISLD
-3432 DEARYVYADSLNA
+3432 DEAKYIYAESA
-3445 DWKTVSGKTVYV
+3445 DWKTVSGGTVYCKADQLTDLVDPFEYV
-3457 NGNLSLADKDAI
+3457 N
-3469 FTYAGALADTGSGLK
+3469 ALADAGSGLK
-3484 EGSPSASKDPVTD
+3484 EGPPSASKAADGDEWT
-3497 NKWIVTASDNV
+3497 ITAMDNV
-3508 GNETTYTVTL
+3508 GNKSTFTVTL
-3518 IADGDAP
+3518 IADGVAPGPSESGKAKSAINCSNSVSWSNVDCITSSLAGTVVCDGLITAWGELFGETLIYVPGTSVSFNIEESSSGISAYGFALSNLYPATSLSPAVWVAPESDGSVKMPELSGLNHSFLYVWIKDKVGNVSTAYPYSSGGENAPWVNCYKTPENVEIEFARTNSERKITIKGLTAAFGIKEIIFAGTGIESNGGSYTLEFTGDLSSGNSSAKSKFTVSDVADEDA
-3525 APDSTYYTT
+3525 ATDSVKLNLFSKKSKAVTCNGDVVITYYGNDA
-3534 ENTLSSLSGASV
+3534 EATLSSMS
-3546 NLLKNKEDEQTTPYG
+3546 
-3561 LTSGSAYLAYD
+3561 
-3572 SAVGDDYAT
+3572 
-3581 VIYTSAA
+3581 
-3588 KCNIP
+3588 
-3593 SATDGGA
+3593 
-3600 GAIQYALKYGNTSDV
+3600 
-3615 YSTAPT
+3615 
-3621 SWTDMPSSGNA
+3621 
-3632 FEVDL
+3632 FVD
-3637 PDEAVVHGYLFI
+3637 H
-3649 WFKDGVGNTSAFQMG
+3649 Q
-3664 NPDTINIPQKS
+3664 
-3675 GYNWMACQKSI
+3675 
-3686 SENNISAAYGNSDN
+3686 GNSHDV
-3700 TLVISGIGAGS
+3700 TIS
-3711 SVKSIS
+3711 
-3717 ITFNADAS
+3717 
-3725 VNDGYVGSVEFKGLG
+3725 
-3740 KDGVEKNYTPSNAK
+3740 TP
-3754 SVNDKTIILDFSDKP
+3754 I
-3769 RLANGSISIKFNNPV
+3769 
-3784 EIASVLLK
+3784 
-3792 DKNDNSKEINSIGTR
+3792 TR
-3807 SLISRMTS
+3807 SLKLLQDRAIAVVDKVT
-3815 SVSGMFSS
+3815 G

-3864 LLAKQQKEEARRLK
+3864 LLVKQQKEEARRLK

-3898 GTETAALADQDVEF
+3898 GTETAALDDQDVEF

-3932 GNSGKKNGSFPV
+3932 ENSGKKNGSFPV

>member
-1 MRKDRI
+1 MRKNRI

-65 IPNGYAV
+65 NPNGYAV

-105 KQHTSLYCQNP
+105 KQHTSLLCQNP
-116 ESYAESFAPFELD
+116 ETYAESFAPFELD

-495 IKDAIQSDSK
+495 IKDAIQSDS
-505 SAIYQWYNEK
+505 IYQWYNEK

-535 DSGHFHLRSAKK
+535 DSGHFHLRSAKE

-572 NVSES
+572 DVSES

-584 LQGSDEYVP
+584 LPGSDGYVP

-628 VDSSNAEAR
+628 VDSANAEAL
-637 NNTKLDVLDI
+637 NNTSAPSLS
-647 DKQLKVAFT
+647 QYLKVGFT
-656 ESLSGSGVRRIAL
+656 ESLSGIRRIAV
-669 KITKDANV
+669 KVSKEGSI
-677 VDGLAH
+677 VDGIAGVAKL
-683 SVKVYYSASD
+683 YYSATD
-693 EVPSG
+693 AVPSTADAG
-698 TELALVPVE
+698 IPLTFKSGYA
-707 DVTDSS
+707 
-713 YKFYE
+713 FYE
-718 IPSALTSGYL
+718 IPEALKTGW
-728 FFRGIPIAAVDGKYD
+728 FFIRGIPIAEENGKYD
-743 VSVSLIDQALNE
+743 VSVKVVDSALNL
-755 SSASS
+755 SAENDS
-760 PIAMFKDTT
+760 IAMFKDTT
-769 PPSVNQ
+769 SPSVNQ

-804 SFTVNETGSGIEFIV
+804 SFIVNETGSGIKTIE
-819 LTGTIEITDATTVT
+819 LCGTIEITDATTVT
-833 VNGVPAADVSLE
+833 VNGVPAADVSLD

-874 FKDRDS
+874 FTDRDS

-892 FASTESFVEYGY
+892 FASNEHFVEYGN
-904 KVYADSAAP
+904 KVYADTVAP

-919 LHDADSTTEWTAGTT
+919 VFDADSTTEWTAGTT
-934 NYRDIYTNSDTVNAT
+934 NYRYIYTNSDSVSAT
-949 VVFADAEK
+949 VVFANAEQ
-957 GTNSCSGVRVLTVTG
+957 GTNSCSGIRVLTITG
-972 ATITGATV
+972 ATITGASVPTG
-980 STEETTCTVS
+980 ETCTIS

-999 LKTGSETVSLTGV
+999 LKTGSETVNLTGV

-1036 DAVSSQKIVLDTLTP
+1036 DSVSSQQIVLDTLTP

-1057 WTAVASDSDLVPGIT
+1057 WTVASDSDLIPGIT
-1072 GEKVVAD
+1072 GKKVVDD
-1079 QKLNVTLGTT
+1079 QKLNVTLGATV
-1089 ASGVKTVSVAVTI
+1089 SGIKTVDVAVTI
-1102 EGTQRSDSL
+1102 ACTQRSDSL
-1111 KNEKL
+1111 ADGNLK
-1116 TVYFD
+1116 VYFD
-1121 GTELTKTTDYSV
+1121 GTELVKNTDYSV

-1138 TFTTPRQSGVV
+1138 TFTTPRKSGVV
-1149 SFKGLTI
+1149 SFEGLTI
-1156 DDQDRDGSYAID
+1156 DNQDRDGSYLID
-1168 VSLKTAAEN
+1168 ISLKTAAEN
-1177 ENNAASHYSISRDSV
+1177 ENSAASHYSISRDSV
-1192 TPEISKVVIPPVTVG
+1192 TPVISKVVIPPVTVG

-1262 QITFESG
+1262 QITFGSV

-1304 VITFLDS
+1304 IITFLDS

-1343 SDENRFSFTLKDFAQ
+1343 SDENLFSFTLKDFAQ
-1358 HSPKTSVT
+1358 HSPETSVT
-1366 AIKANKDGTED
+1366 TIKANKDGTED
-1377 IAIVVA
+1377 IATVVA
-1383 NALPARIDS
+1383 NALPARIES
-1392 VSLEDRSPFD
+1392 VSLEDRSPCD
-1402 DGGNVK
+1402 ANGNVI
-1408 TGKGDGD
+1408 GSGDGPY
-1415 HDLRKSEEGFTNYEI
+1415 DLRKSEEGFTNYEI
-1430 INVAVDSPVVNDANR
+1430 INVAVDSPVVTVENR

-1455 GAKFISDVYNGSDA
+1455 GAKFIEN
-1469 HTVVQVNEV
+1469 TVVHVNG
-1478 LLNASSDYKFTDDY
+1478 ASLGPTNYRFTDDD
-1492 TCVEFVKAFDSET
+1492 CSIEFNKSFDT
-1505 QFQFFNVLLDTTD
+1505 QTTFQFFDILLATTD

-1533 VSYSAMSTEDKKI
+1533 VSYSAMSTKDKKI

-1553 ALADEGPFAYG
+1553 ALADEGPFAYDRQDLD
-1564 YENSGNYEYPRQKN
+1564 NFRKYEYPRQKN
-1578 DIDYETYGLSAKALG
+1578 DTDYETYGLSAKEDLG
-1593 LATYGSMAGNTGKEI
+1593 LETYGSMAGNTGKEI

-1614 KYDRRLPVKVEDTNS
+1614 QDYRRLPVKVEDTNS

-1638 VVDSIEAGK
+1638 VVDSIKAGE

-1677 PEDVGYYRYE
+1677 PKDVGYYKYE
-1687 SKDWSISLN
+1687 SKDWSDTLS

-1701 AADRAGNVSE
+1701 AADKAGNVSE

-1718 KDNKSPSITVDG
+1718 KDANGPSKTYDG
-1730 TDYGKAPDSERKQKS
+1730 SDFNTNTDKS
-1745 LTNLMELVIPDGK
+1745 LVNLMTLKCPTGKTVYRNSDCVQSDNVLSPDFFFWEADSGHSC
-1758 QVFRNEVENTA
+1758 EN
-1769 SEIYDA
+1769 IYA
-1775 TAFDFWNDKDGH
+1775 K
-1787 NTKSLSSYQ
+1787 Q
-1796 YVLAGGENGERYK
+1796 YVLSDDDYTINIRLNGV
-1809 IKINLKS
+1809 KS
-1816 GVSSG
+1816 EEK
-1821 TMLIGGPSASKVD
+1821 LIGGEDAPEGTYYSERMPTAS
-1834 SYSQRLPTPGDSGLA
+1834 QSGIA
-1849 KWAITHYYK
+1849 AYAISHYYYS
-1858 KWNST
+1858 WNGS
-1863 ATESN
+1863 SDDN
-1868 WDAAWPVGT
+1868 VWDCAYPENT
-1877 LGAAFF
+1877 LNV
-1883 DSRVTWNDYD
+1883 DHKTNKISWTPYDPTKND
-1893 GEDIVYEIPDSSKG
+1893 GDISYTIPKTSSVG

-1915 MDNCANIYQIP
+1915 KDNCGNVSQIL
-1926 IRPTSMD
+1926 IRPKTMEAID
-1933 AAMTTH
+1933 EKYTIGDKTGYGM
-1939 SEDNYPCHSGESVS
+1939 SGRSVS

-1963 VAWSASIENNLN
+1963 VAWSEDNEKNLN

-1984 CDNRAYNKDSPNPL
+1984 CDNRE
-1998 DIADCKNI
+1998 CKNI
-2006 SEGNTRYAVGWNRL
+2006 SDGHTRYAVGCNRL

-2061 PLYENGSQPPDF
+2061 PLYENGSAPSDF

-2084 TDANEPPEESDFAG
+2084 TDANEPKESDFAG

-2175 PKVAIVGDDFPTNA
+2175 PKVKLTSDAVYPTDFDTDKTSANA
-2189 KSVSNSDFSTF
+2189 SCFSENF
-2200 GSYRYYEHLAFTEY
+2200 GTYRHYTHLAFTDAEDI
-2214 SGEEFAQKMQK
+2214 KR
-2225 LVPPSKY
+2225 LVPP
-2232 GAHKDNELNAGTETV
+2232 TV
-2247 KKYAARLKDSDYT
+2247 FKK
-2260 GLYSNLDDLDLY
+2260 
-2272 RVYTDESNGTTY
+2272 
-2284 YGNHVIKQRSG
+2284 
-2295 NEYIENAIK
+2295 EYIKTQTSNMSYEGYSDMISKADADGLVMNDIKVIGDVTYVGNTSGAEQAREEVGHNTYAVDPVLCFFDIDVSDSPSGIDGYRYCSDENK
-2304 GLASTNDEYNTYTYD
+2304 GDDNRQNDWEGNRSDEYWYINH
-2319 SMLSN
+2319 
-2324 FNIKVSTVSGITGY
+2324 TG
-2338 KYWTS
+2338 
-2343 ADDNSYETQSIQA
+2343 
-2356 GDNLEGKWFVRS
+2356 GKN
-2368 KGGDSDSKRVN
+2368 DSKRVN
-2379 TTVPYQFKIENKP
+2379 AQVPINLSYVEGPAAEYNPRTFN
-2392 LYLYIYDK
+2392 LYIRDR
-2400 VGNISITKLGNKW
+2400 VGNVSVTKLGNQW
-2413 THDMGHPAT
+2413 MM
-2422 SDNTWTSGKAN
+2422 DNTYPVAADGASWNGGKAI
-2433 PGESYVKQP
+2433 PGNSYLSLP
-2442 GDKWIVD
+2442 GSSKVTEINV
-2449 ATIAGAGEK
+2449 TIAG
-2458 FAAAKESNSPFEI
+2458 
-2471 KIPASWYNDT
+2471 
-2481 IAKERDTDYMASSK
+2481 SSQAFK
-2495 GSGIYG
+2495 
-2501 AGILPNVI
+2501 
-2509 GAATPVDADGNLT
+2509 DADKNGNAYT
-2522 IKIPAKVYLE
+2522 IKIPADWFGDYQVRNGTFIGGTGSGSGVYGAGLIPNVKGSAKPIADGYLTVDIPYFIYKYADATNAKPLE
-2532 AMDNKGTS
+2532 YYIFDN
-2540 LMYFSIYDR
+2540 
-2549 TGNYWDCHLN
+2549 TGNYWTCKLN

-2583 SVDNLYTK
+2583 SKDNLYTK
-2591 VYGKGAVPTD
+2591 VYGTGAVPTG
-2601 KTPDTD
+2601 KTPDTT

-2612 RLDNQGNALK
+2612 RLVYQGNALE
-2622 TFTIGEGYSKNKYE
+2622 TFTPDKGYSKNEYE

-2645 SKQYSSKS
+2645 SKQYSSKA
-2653 DVDDA
+2653 DVDYA
-2658 YINGTADEK
+2658 YLHGTEDER

-2672 IQCNNHSFF
+2672 IRSNNAAFF
-2681 VNAWADDDGGISQVS
+2681 VNVWAVDDGGISQVS
-2696 IRKWDKTS
+2696 IRKWGNNEWVDQTDQGKI
-2704 GVWSTNTAMGDK
+2704 VFTNENQNVKQMLFEKIPDVVS
-2716 ALEFNNGDSS
+2716 LENNGKEISKEGESS
-2726 VTSMSFETN
+2726 IRNS
-2735 PPSPYILSGK
+2735 
-2745 PVDSDESKRYAIY
+2745 IY
-2758 VTTESQTEENLYEV
+2758 VSTAGQSVENLYEV

-2795 PTVTEATVTG
+2795 PTVKEASVKG
-2805 NVGSSVYNSKFY
+2805 NAGSSVYNSKFY

-2863 SNLPVTAA
+2863 SNLSVTAA

-2886 ILGNKR
+2886 ILGNKS

-2898 VNGGTEMSSSAFVYD
+2898 VNGRTEMSSSAFVYD
-2913 SEAPSVSFA
+2913 NEAPSVIFA

-2949 DYLKYNSTAKTLYV
+2949 DYLKYNSTAETLYV
-2963 LSCDYDSTIVITPTG
+2963 LSRDYDSTIVITPTG

-2996 VFNTAL
+2996 VFNAAL

-3011 GKGMTNSFADKTVS
+3011 GMGKTNSFADRTVS
-3025 LADTTGLNLYF
+3025 LADATGLNLYF

-3115 KSESSSNSRDNQLAW
+3115 KSSSSSNRNNNQLAW
-3130 KNFVSSDYEQLD
+3130 KNFGTTAGTDYTQED
-3142 GNLRKYKIYLP
+3142 TNLRSYKIYLP
-3153 ALDDAR
+3153 ELIDER
-3159 NNGDDFYISFYS
+3159 NTGEAFWLCIYS

-3191 NNVPSA
+3191 KDGPSA
-3197 PANPVFDS
+3197 PNIQ
-3205 RSTGLYVKETG
+3205 GLAEGAVGMYYDEAGK
-3216 GSKTLYFRDNTSEGK
+3216 LYFKSDASGILK
-3231 VSFTVTDNTGKVNS
+3231 FTATDDGTVRS
-3245 GVAGVLYAVGSVP
+3245 GFAGVKYSTTESAPVASVDVSSSVALTGSELSGKTNLYF
-3258 SASES
+3258 
-3263 NVPASEITLK
+3263 
-3273 NLSAGTLNVYAF
+3273 YAY
-3285 DNVWNRSAS
+3285 DNVWNAS
-3294 GYSMTVVKDDAN
+3294 STSYRLALEEDNTPPSFTVSMDD
-3306 PSITAITPTLNDY
+3306 SSDY
-3319 VYNDTVNNCIWFN
+3319 VYKKDAATIYYN
-3332 GSDLSAKVPSV
+3332 GTAEHKPESIVFTCSSSDSDLAEFICT
-3343 SLAVAASDTGSG
+3343 AS
-3355 IKSYTWTSDV
+3355 
-3365 TGVTVTEASAG
+3365 GVTVTQG
-3376 TYTVSGFD
+3376 TDSDSNKFTVSGLGASGSVVLSFKAKD
-3384 KITDSCTLTL
+3384 KLGNVTADAYVTQITL
-3394 IVKDNVGNESTPY
+3394 V
-3407 TVELKKDSDVP
+3407 
-3418 TGFAIDSIGGLSAE
+3418 
-3432 DEARYVYADSLNA
+3432 ADSESPGLAINKIKGISQDDEEKYIYA
-3445 DWKTVSGKTVYV
+3445 ESSDWKTVSGGTVYCKADKLTHLV
-3457 NGNLSLADKDAI
+3457 DPFEYVLADA
-3469 FTYAGALADTGSGLK
+3469 GSGLK

-3525 APDSTYYTT
+3525 APDSNYYTT
-3534 ENTLSSLSGASV
+3534 GNTLSSLSGASV
-3546 NLLKNKEDEQTTPYG
+3546 NLLKNKEDEPSTPYG

-3632 FEVDL
+3632 FEVVL

-3717 ITFNADAS
+3717 ITLNADAS
-3725 VNDGYVGSVEFKGLG
+3725 VNEGYVGSVEFKGLG
-3740 KDGVEKNYTPSNAK
+3740 KDGVENNYTPSNTK

-3792 DKNDNSKEINSIGTR
+3792 DKNDNSKGINSIGTR

-3864 LLAKQQKEEARRLK
+3864 LLVKQQKEEARRLK

-3944 IPLAAGAV
+3944 VPFAAGAV

>member
-65 IPNGYAV
+65 NPNGYAV

-105 KQHTSLYCQNP
+105 KQHTSLLCQNP

-495 IKDAIQSDSK
+495 IKDAIQSDSE

-572 NVSES
+572 DVSVS

-584 LQGSDEYVP
+584 LPGSDGYVP

-609 GITAIKY
+609 GITAITY

-628 VDSSNAEAR
+628 VDSANAEAI
-637 NNTKLDVLDI
+637 NNTKHDVLDQ
-647 DKQLKVAFT
+647 QLKVAFT
-656 ESLSGSGVRRIAL
+656 ESLSGVRRIAL

-769 PPSVNQ
+769 SPSVNQ

-804 SFTVNETGSGIEFIV
+804 SFIVNETGSGIKTIA
-819 LTGTIEITDATTVT
+819 LGGTIEITATTTVS
-833 VNGVPAADVSLE
+833 VNGAIAEDYSLD
-845 VASNRIKFTNFKN
+845 VASNRITFTNFKN

-874 FKDRDS
+874 FTDRDS
-880 ESGNTVSFRIVD
+880 ESGNTVSFRVED
-892 FASTESFVEYGY
+892 FASTDPCNFSYG
-904 KVYADSAAP
+904 KSVFADTTAP
-913 VVASVT
+913 VVASVV
-919 LHDADSTTEWTAGTT
+919 LHDADSTTTWTDGTT

-949 VVFADAEK
+949 VVFANAEQ

-980 STEETTCTVS
+980 STGETCTVS

-999 LKTGSETVSLTGV
+999 LKTGSETVNLTGV

-1030 FAEWTG
+1030 FTEWTG
-1036 DAVSSQKIVLDTLTP
+1036 DAESSQIIVLDTLTP

-1057 WTAVASDSDLVPGIT
+1057 WTVASDSDLIPGIT
-1072 GEKVVAD
+1072 GKKVVDD

-1102 EGTQRSDSL
+1102 AGTQRSDSL
-1111 KNEKL
+1111 ENKNL

-1121 GTELTKTTDYSV
+1121 GTELVKTKDYDA

-1138 TFTTPRQSGVV
+1138 TFTTPRKSGVV

-1156 DDQDRDGSYAID
+1156 DNQDRDGSYAID
-1168 VSLKTAAEN
+1168 VCLKTAAEN

-1192 TPEISKVVIPPVTVG
+1192 KPVISKVVIPPVTVG

-1220 GTDGTGTTPVY
+1220 GADGTGTTPVY
-1231 FAGAQAGFDYKT
+1231 FAGAQAGFDYQT

-1262 QITFESG
+1262 QITFGSG

-1358 HSPKTSVT
+1358 HSPETPVT
-1366 AIKANKDGTED
+1366 TIKANKDGTED
-1377 IAIVVA
+1377 IATVVA
-1383 NALPARIDS
+1383 NALPAAIES
-1392 VSLEDRSPFD
+1392 VSLEDRSPCD
-1402 DGGNVK
+1402 AGGNVE

-1430 INVAVDSPVVNDANR
+1430 INVAVGSPTVDVANKS
-1445 NYSVRKITLS
+1445 YSVRKITLS

-1469 HTVVQVNEV
+1469 HTVVQVNGV
-1478 LLNASSDYKFTDDY
+1478 LLNASSDYKFTDDD
-1492 TCVEFVKAFDSET
+1492 CSIEFNKSFDT
-1505 QFQFFNVLLDTTD
+1505 KTTFQFFNILLATTD

-1533 VSYSAMSTEDKKI
+1533 VSYSAMSTKDKKI

-1553 ALADEGPFAYG
+1553 ALADEGPFAYDRQDP
-1564 YENSGNYEYPRQKN
+1564 ENFRKYEYPRQKN
-1578 DIDYETYGLSAKALG
+1578 DTDYETYGLSAKDLE
-1593 LATYGSMAGNTGKEI
+1593 LKTYGSMTGNKGYEI

-1614 KYDRRLPVKVEDTNS
+1614 QDYRRLPVKVEDTNS
-1629 LSPDCLQIK
+1629 LSSTCLRIK
-1638 VVDSIEAGK
+1638 VVDSIKAGE

-1687 SKDWSISLN
+1687 SKDWSDTLN

-1701 AADRAGNVSE
+1701 AADKAGNVSE

-1718 KDNKSPSITVDG
+1718 KDANGPSKTYDG
-1730 TDYGKAPDSERKQKS
+1730 SDFNTNTDKS
-1745 LTNLMELVIPDGK
+1745 LVNLMTLKCPTGKTVYRNSDCVQSDNVLSPDFFFWEADSGHSC
-1758 QVFRNEVENTA
+1758 EN
-1769 SEIYDA
+1769 IYA
-1775 TAFDFWNDKDGH
+1775 K
-1787 NTKSLSSYQ
+1787 Q
-1796 YVLAGGENGERYK
+1796 YVLSDDDYTINIRLNGV
-1809 IKINLKS
+1809 KS
-1816 GVSSG
+1816 KEK
-1821 TMLIGGPSASKVD
+1821 LI
-1834 SYSQRLPTPGDSGLA
+1834 
-1849 KWAITHYYK
+1849 
-1858 KWNST
+1858 
-1863 ATESN
+1863 
-1868 WDAAWPVGT
+1868 
-1877 LGAAFF
+1877 
-1883 DSRVTWNDYD
+1883 D
-1893 GEDIVYEIPDSSKG
+1893 GEDAPEGTYYSERMPTASQSGIAAYAISHYYYSWNGSSDDNVWDCAYPENTLNVDHKTNKIFWTPYDPTKNDGDISYTIPKTSSVG

-1915 MDNCANIYQIP
+1915 KDNCGNVSQIL
-1926 IRPTSMD
+1926 IRPKNMEAID
-1933 AAMTTH
+1933 
-1939 SEDNYPCHSGESVS
+1939 ENYTIGDKTGYGMSGRSVS

-1963 VAWSASIENNLN
+1963 VAWNADIENKLN

-1984 CDNRAYNKDSPNPL
+1984 CDNRAYNEDCSAPL
-1998 DIADCKNI
+1998 GIAYCKNI
-2006 SEGNTRYAVGWNRL
+2006 SEEHTKYAVGWNRL
-2020 GALYLDNKTQYYNHN
+2020 GALYLDIPNKTQYYNHN
-2035 VYLQLLMN
+2035 VYLQLRVK

-2049 WADQEVCTNNVQ
+2049 WTAQEECTNNVQ
-2061 PLYENGSQPPDF
+2061 PLYENGLQPPEF
-2073 TLRARVLFREG
+2073 TLRARVLFRKG
-2084 TDANEPPEESDFAG
+2084 TDASEPKESDFANA
-2098 MSSASLTKWSYF
+2098 SSDSLTKWSYF
-2110 KQKSTD
+2110 KQTADEDS
-2116 GKRLWNILMPHG
+2116 RIWNILMPHG
-2128 DEGKLGT
+2128 EEGEAGT

-2141 DYVGNKGIYQV
+2141 DYVGNKGVYQV
-2152 KNGGDVDIK
+2152 K

-2175 PKVAIVGDDFPTNA
+2175 PKVKLRTDAAYPTDFDTDTTSANA
-2189 KSVSNSDFSTF
+2189 SYFSENF
-2200 GSYRYYEHLAFTEY
+2200 GTYRHYSHLAFTSE
-2214 SGEEFAQKMQK
+2214 ADIKR
-2225 LVPPSKY
+2225 LVPPTVFKKEYIKTQTSNMSDYFAMIDKAEEDKLIMNDIY
-2232 GAHKDNELNAGTETV
+2232 VKDGVTYVGNTAHNVSGGEHAREKVGDNTYAVDPVLCFFYIDVSDSPSGIDGYRYCFADNEG
-2247 KKYAARLKDSDYT
+2247 
-2260 GLYSNLDDLDLY
+2260 DDNRQNDW
-2272 RVYTDESNGTTY
+2272 EGNKSNGY
-2284 YGNHVIKQRSG
+2284 WYINH
-2295 NEYIENAIK
+2295 
-2304 GLASTNDEYNTYTYD
+2304 
-2319 SMLSN
+2319 
-2324 FNIKVSTVSGITGY
+2324 TGE
-2338 KYWTS
+2338 K
-2343 ADDNSYETQSIQA
+2343 N
-2356 GDNLEGKWFVRS
+2356 
-2368 KGGDSDSKRVN
+2368 DSKRVN
-2379 TTVPYQFKIENKP
+2379 AQVPINLSYVEGSATVYNPRTFN
-2392 LYLYIYDK
+2392 LYIRDR
-2400 VGNISITKLGNKW
+2400 VGNVSVTKLGNQW
-2413 THDMGHPAT
+2413 MMDNTYPAT
-2422 SDNTWTSGKAN
+2422 ASGSTWTGGKAN
-2433 PGESYVKQP
+2433 PGNSYLSLP
-2442 GDKWIVD
+2442 GDVSRTNINV
-2449 ATIAGAGEK
+2449 TIAGSSETFK
-2458 FAAAKESNSPFEI
+2458 TAKEREESYSV
-2471 KIPASWYNDT
+2471 KIPAEWFTDFQ
-2481 IAKERDTDYMASSK
+2481 KRDGN
-2495 GSGIYG
+2495 GSGTGESSGVYG
-2501 AGILPNVI
+2501 AGLIPNVKGSAKPI
-2509 GAATPVDADGNLT
+2509 ADGNLT
-2522 IKIPAKVYLE
+2522 VDIPYFIYKDADAKTAQKLE
-2532 AMDNKGTS
+2532 YYIFDN
-2540 LMYFSIYDR
+2540 
-2549 TGNYWDCHLN
+2549 TGNYWTCNLN

-2583 SVDNLYTK
+2583 TVDNLYTV
-2591 VYGKGAVPTD
+2591 VYGDGAVPTE
-2601 KTPDTD
+2601 KTVYATVND
-2607 ATADD
+2607 AT
-2612 RLDNQGNALK
+2612 QGNALK
-2622 TFTIGEGYSKNKYE
+2622 TFTTGDGYSKNKYE

-2645 SKQYSSKS
+2645 SKQYSSKA

-2658 YINGTADEK
+2658 YSNGTADEK

-2681 VNAWADDDGGISQVS
+2681 VNAWAEDAGGISQVS
-2696 IRKWDKTS
+2696 IRKWDGEKWNS
-2704 GVWSTNTAMGDK
+2704 QTALGK
-2716 ALEFNNGDSS
+2716 LEFTNDNQSIAEMKFEGIPEVKADPSNPCPDSGKEISLSSDSS
-2726 VTSMSFETN
+2726 VRNSIFVST
-2735 PPSPYILSGK
+2735 
-2745 PVDSDESKRYAIY
+2745 
-2758 VTTESQTEENLYEV
+2758 VTQTEENLYEV

-2790 YDNVG
+2790 YDNKA
-2795 PTVTEATVTG
+2795 PDVTAASVTG
-2805 NVGSSVYNSKFY
+2805 NAGSSVVGGKFY
-2817 YNDLTYSL
+2817 FKDLKFSL
-2825 SGISDER
+2825 KASDDLA
-2832 SGLGAYSYGYKKSD
+2832 GLGAYQWGAGTPSTDYFRFNLDGTISKDGTVADTDVTEIFKDND
-2846 SVVETRD
+2846 S
-2853 FSVLEGITTV
+2853 S
-2863 SNLPVTAA
+2863 
-2871 STENAGAAFVAFVQD
+2871 AFWVKLQD
-2886 ILGNKR
+2886 ILGNVK
-2892 EITSFK
+2892 TVDSFT
-2898 VNGGTEMSSSAFVYD
+2898 VNGGSTSISNADFVYD
-2913 SEAPSVSFA
+2913 NVAPGVSFT
-2922 DANFKRTGKYWISGD
+2922 DLSTNFKRTGSYWDYTSWV
-2937 EFDDTDGSKTTK
+2937 ESSDDTGVSTNSFLNYEASSKSLLVTNS
-2949 DYLKYNSTAKTLYV
+2949 DYS
-2963 LSCDYDSTIVITPTG
+2963 STIEITPTG
-2978 DDYNGVQGFI
+2978 
-2988 VTDTDEQP
+2988 TDTSGIKGYVMTETSATP
-2996 VFNTAL
+2996 ASLATVAASFVFE
-3002 ISDSFTFNA
+3002 A
-3011 GKGMTNSFADKTVS
+3011 GKELSTSFEERKIS
-3025 LADTTGLNLYF
+3025 LANTSGLTVYF
-3036 WAVDRAGNISSSNKL
+3036 WAVDYAGNVSTTPAQL
-3051 SIKYYATNPSISA
+3051 TIKFDAKNPDVSPA
-3064 GAVDGSIEVRNDDTK
+3064 PADVKIEVKTDTTK
-3079 GRIYQ
+3079 GTRIWSSE
-3084 DGTANYYSKSAYVDV
+3084 THNYYKDAAYIEV
-3099 TVSYVEGY
+3099 TLGYKTGY

-3159 NNGDDFYISFYS
+3159 NNGNDFYISFYS

-3191 NNVPSA
+3191 KDAPSA

-3205 RSTGLYVKETG
+3205 GSTGLYVKETG

-3231 VSFTVTDNTGKVNS
+3231 VSFTVTDNTGEVNS

-3285 DNVWNRSAS
+3285 DNVWNRSAT
-3294 GYSMTVVKDDAN
+3294 GYSMAVVKDDAN
-3306 PSITAITPTLNDY
+3306 PSITSITPTLNDY

-3343 SLAVAASDTGSG
+3343 SLAVDASDTGSG

-3394 IVKDNVGNESTPY
+3394 IVTDNVGNESTPY
-3407 TVELKKDSDVP
+3407 TVKLKKDSDVP

-3432 DEARYVYADSLNA
+3432 DEAKYVYADSLNA

-3457 NGNLSLADKDAI
+3457 NGNQISLADKDAI
-3469 FTYAGALADTGSGLK
+3469 FTYAGALADAGSGLK

-3534 ENTLSSLSGASV
+3534 GNTLSSLSDASV
-3546 NLLKNKEDEQTTPYG
+3546 NLLKNKMDMQSTPYG

-3572 SAVGDDYAT
+3572 SAVGDNYAT

-3632 FEVDL
+3632 FEVVL

-3717 ITFNADAS
+3717 ITLNADAS
-3725 VNDGYVGSVEFKGLG
+3725 VNEGYVGSVEFKGLG
-3740 KDGVEKNYTPSNAK
+3740 KDGVENNYTPLNTK

-3847 ARQAEIAAAREA
+3847 ARQAEIAAAKEA

-3864 LLAKQQKEEARRLK
+3864 LLVKQQKEEARRLK

-3932 GNSGKKNGSFPV
+3932 GKSGKKNGSFPV
-3944 IPLAAGAV
+3944 VPFAAGAM

>member
-1 MRKDRI
+1 MRKNRI

-65 IPNGYAV
+65 NPNGYAV

-105 KQHTSLYCQNP
+105 KQHTSLLCQNP

-495 IKDAIQSDSK
+495 IKDAIQSDSE

-572 NVSES
+572 DVSVS

-584 LQGSDEYVP
+584 LPGSDGYVP

-628 VDSSNAEAR
+628 VDSANAEAR

-819 LTGTIEITDATTVT
+819 LTGSIGITDATTVT
-833 VNGVPAADVSLE
+833 VNGVPAADVSLD

-874 FKDRDS
+874 FTDRDS
-880 ESGNTVSFRIVD
+880 ESGNTVSFRIED
-892 FASTESFVEYGY
+892 FASTEPHDFEYGY

-913 VVASVT
+913 VVASVK

-934 NYRDIYTNSDTVNAT
+934 NYKYIYTNSDTVNAT

-980 STEETTCTVS
+980 STGETCTVS

-999 LKTGSETVSLTGV
+999 LRAGSETVELTGV
-1012 KLAAGSNSERTIN
+1012 TLVASDSENRSIS

-1057 WTAVASDSDLVPGIT
+1057 WTVASGSDLIPGIT
-1072 GEKVVAD
+1072 GKKVVDD

-1102 EGTQRSDSL
+1102 AGTQRSDSL
-1111 KNEKL
+1111 KNENL

-1121 GTELTKTTDYSV
+1121 GTALTRPTDYSV

-1138 TFTTPRQSGVV
+1138 TFTTPRKSGVV
-1149 SFKGLTI
+1149 SFEGLTI

-1192 TPEISKVVIPPVTVG
+1192 TPVISKVVIPPVTVG

-1231 FAGAQAGFDYKT
+1231 FAGAQAGFDYQT

-1262 QITFESG
+1262 QITFGSG

-1358 HSPKTSVT
+1358 HSPETSVT

-1377 IAIVVA
+1377 IATVVA
-1383 NALPARIDS
+1383 NALPAAIGS
-1392 VSLEDRSPFD
+1392 VSLEDRSPCD
-1402 DGGNVK
+1402 ANGNVI
-1408 TGKGDGD
+1408 GSGDGPY
-1415 HDLRKSEEGFTNYEI
+1415 DLRKSEEGFTNYEI
-1430 INVAVDSPVVNDANR
+1430 INVAVGSPVVNVANR

-1469 HTVVQVNEV
+1469 HTVVQVNGV
-1478 LLNASSDYKFTDDY
+1478 PLNASSDYKFTDDD
-1492 TCVEFVKAFDSET
+1492 CSIEFNKSFDT
-1505 QFQFFNVLLDTTD
+1505 KTTFQFFNVLLATTD

-1533 VSYSAMSTEDKKI
+1533 VSYSAMSTKDKKI

-1553 ALADEGPFAYG
+1553 ALADEGPFAYDPQDS
-1564 YENSGNYEYPRQKN
+1564 ENFRKYEYPRQKN
-1578 DIDYETYGLSAKALG
+1578 DTDYETYGLSAKDLE
-1593 LATYGSMAGNTGKEI
+1593 LATYGSMAGNTGYEI

-1614 KYDRRLPVKVEDTNS
+1614 QDYRRLPVKVEDTNS
-1629 LSPDCLQIK
+1629 LSSTCLQIK

-1647 ATSQGVLGATGYAYS
+1647 ATSQGVLNAAVYGHPSY
-1662 TNPVADFSTGRLGYT
+1662 NKADFSTGRLGYT

-1687 SKDWSISLN
+1687 SKDWSDTLN

-1718 KDNKSPSITVDG
+1718 KDANGPSKTYDG
-1730 TDYGKAPDSERKQKS
+1730 SDFNTNTDKS
-1745 LTNLMELVIPDGK
+1745 LVNLMTLKCPTGKTVYRNSDCVQSDNVLSPDFFFWEADSGHSC
-1758 QVFRNEVENTA
+1758 EN
-1769 SEIYDA
+1769 IYA
-1775 TAFDFWNDKDGH
+1775 K
-1787 NTKSLSSYQ
+1787 Q
-1796 YVLAGGENGERYK
+1796 YVLSDDDYTINIRLNGV
-1809 IKINLKS
+1809 KS
-1816 GVSSG
+1816 EEK
-1821 TMLIGGPSASKVD
+1821 LIGGEDAPKGTYYSERMPTAS
-1834 SYSQRLPTPGDSGLA
+1834 QSGIA
-1849 KWAITHYYK
+1849 AYAISHYYYS
-1858 KWNST
+1858 WNGS
-1863 ATESN
+1863 SDDN
-1868 WDAAWPVGT
+1868 VWDCAYPENT
-1877 LGAAFF
+1877 LNVAHKTNKIFWTPY
-1883 DSRVTWNDYD
+1883 DPTKND
-1893 GEDIVYEIPDSSKG
+1893 GDISYTIPKTSSVG

-1915 MDNCANIYQIP
+1915 KDNCGNVSQIL
-1926 IRPTSMD
+1926 IRPKNMEAID
-1933 AAMTTH
+1933 
-1939 SEDNYPCHSGESVS
+1939 ENYTIGDKTGYGMSGRSVS

-1963 VAWSASIENNLN
+1963 VAWSADNEKNLN

-1984 CDNRAYNKDSPNPL
+1984 CDNRE
-1998 DIADCKNI
+1998 CKNI
-2006 SEGNTRYAVGWNRL
+2006 SKGDTSFAVGCNRL
-2020 GALYLDNKTQYYNHN
+2020 GALYLDIPNKTQYYNHN
-2035 VYLQLLMN
+2035 VYLQLRVN

-2061 PLYENGSQPPDF
+2061 PLYENDLQPPEF

-2175 PKVAIVGDDFPTNA
+2175 PKVKLRTVADYPATYDTAKTETNA
-2189 KSVSNSDFSTF
+2189 SCFSENF
-2200 GSYRYYEHLAFTEY
+2200 GTYRHYTHLAFTDE
-2214 SGEEFAQKMQK
+2214 ADIKR
-2225 LVPPSKY
+2225 LVPP
-2232 GAHKDNELNAGTETV
+2232 TTF
-2247 KKYAARLKDSDYT
+2247 KKMYIKKQTSNMSDTRYSAMINKAEAD
-2260 GLYSNLDDLDLY
+2260 GL
-2272 RVYTDESNGTTY
+2272 VM
-2284 YGNHVIKQRSG
+2284 
-2295 NEYIENAIK
+2295 
-2304 GLASTNDEYNTYTYD
+2304 ND
-2319 SMLSN
+2319 
-2324 FNIKVSTVSGITGY
+2324 IKVIGDVTYVGNTAHNVSGGVY
-2338 KYWTS
+2338 
-2343 ADDNSYETQSIQA
+2343 ARE
-2356 GDNLEGKWFVRS
+2356 
-2368 KGGDSDSKRVN
+2368 
-2379 TTVPYQFKIENKP
+2379 
-2392 LYLYIYDK
+2392 K
-2400 VGNISITKLGNKW
+2400 VGNNTYAVDPVLCFFDIDVSDSPSGIDGYRYCYDENKGDDNRQNDWEGNRSDEYWYINHTGKKNDSNRVNAQVPINLSYDKEGAEPEYNKRTFNLYIRDRVGNVSVTKLGNQW
-2413 THDMGHPAT
+2413 MMDNTYPAT
-2422 SDNTWTSGKAN
+2422 ASGSTWTGGKAN
-2433 PGESYVKQP
+2433 PGNSYLSLP
-2442 GDKWIVD
+2442 GADYRTNINV
-2449 ATIAGAGEK
+2449 TIAGSSETFK
-2458 FAAAKESNSPFEI
+2458 TAKEREESYSV
-2471 KIPASWYNDT
+2471 KIPAEWF
-2481 IAKERDTDYMASSK
+2481 TDFQKRNGNASGTGES
-2495 GSGIYG
+2495 SGVYG
-2501 AGILPNVI
+2501 AGLIPNVKGSAKPI
-2509 GAATPVDADGNLT
+2509 VDGNLT
-2522 IKIPAKVYLE
+2522 VDIPYFIYKDADAKTAQKLE
-2532 AMDNKGTS
+2532 YYIFDN
-2540 LMYFSIYDR
+2540 
-2549 TGNYWDCHLN
+2549 TGNYWTCNLN

-2583 SVDNLYTK
+2583 TPNSLYK
-2591 VYGKGAVPTD
+2591 RVYGSEAVPSDVT
-2601 KTPDTD
+2601 TWNTAPDS
-2607 ATADD
+2607 
-2612 RLDNQGNALK
+2612 LYQGSGLNSYK
-2622 TFTIGEGYSKNKYE
+2622 KESGYSNNWNDK
-2636 NLYSLASNV
+2636 LYSLASNV
-2645 SKQYSSKS
+2645 SKQYETKS
-2653 DVDDA
+2653 DVDNA
-2658 YINGTADEK
+2658 YQYGTPDEK

-2681 VNAWADDDGGISQVS
+2681 VNAWADDDGGISQVAIRRWDGSNWNSTTALGKLEFTNDSQSVKTMKFEGIPSVDDNEIAKLLSGTNPCPDSGKETSSSSDSS
-2696 IRKWDKTS
+2696 IRNS
-2704 GVWSTNTAMGDK
+2704 
-2716 ALEFNNGDSS
+2716 
-2726 VTSMSFETN
+2726 
-2735 PPSPYILSGK
+2735 
-2745 PVDSDESKRYAIY
+2745 IY
-2758 VTTESQTEENLYEV
+2758 VSTISQATESLYEV

-2790 YDNVG
+2790 YDNKA
-2795 PTVTEATVTG
+2795 PDVTAAPVTG
-2805 NVGSSVYNSKFY
+2805 NDGSSVVGGKFY
-2817 YNDLTYSL
+2817 FKELKFSLEASDDLA
-2825 SGISDER
+2825 
-2832 SGLGAYSYGYKKSD
+2832 GLGAYQWGAGTPSTDYFRFNLDGTISKDGTVAYTDVTEIFKDND
-2846 SVVETRD
+2846 S
-2853 FSVLEGITTV
+2853 S
-2863 SNLPVTAA
+2863 
-2871 STENAGAAFVAFVQD
+2871 AFWVKLQD
-2886 ILGNKR
+2886 ILGNVK
-2892 EITSFK
+2892 TVDSFT
-2898 VNGGTEMSSSAFVYD
+2898 VNGGSTSISNADFVYD
-2913 SEAPSVSFA
+2913 NVAPELKSTVSI
-2922 DANFKRTGKYWISGD
+2922 NRTGQYKDHFESKNDTTGSTTESFISN
-2937 EFDDTDGSKTTK
+2937 
-2949 DYLKYNSTAKTLYV
+2949 DYSNGKIYV
-2963 LSCDYDSTIVITPTG
+2963 LNNDFDSTIAIEPSAS
-2978 DDYNGVQGFI
+2978 DDVRGFI
-2988 VTDTDEQP
+2988 LT
-2996 VFNTAL
+2996 N
-3002 ISDSFTFNA
+3002 SDSDTKPAVDSASVFEKSLVFTA
-3011 GKGMTNSFADKTVS
+3011 GKAMTDNVTNRTVK
-3025 LADTTGLNLYF
+3025 LDEKDNGLTVNI
-3036 WAVDRAGNISSSNKL
+3036 WAVDYAGNISETSKKL
-3051 SIKYYATNPSISA
+3051 TIAYFSTVPTIVNGSG
-3064 GAVDGSIEVRNDDTK
+3064 GAEGEERRLSVTGSIYTKDDVNYFSSAAVNVGVEHNKNYAPKNYLFLTSENYASGVKTKSGTITPLATSTDTK
-3079 GRIYQ
+3079 SEYDISLPEDSDFAGKDIWLAVYW
-3084 DGTANYYSKSAYVDV
+3084 GS
-3099 TVSYVEGY
+3099 SY
-3107 EPKGWKIL
+3107 
-3115 KSESSSNSRDNQLAW
+3115 SSSYHL
-3130 KNFVSSDYEQLD
+3130 VYE
-3142 GNLRKYKIYLP
+3142 GVGKW
-3153 ALDDAR
+3153 
-3159 NNGDDFYISFYS
+3159 
-3171 NSDSPTY
+3171 T
-3178 RLVFADKQKWYYD
+3178 VDKD
-3191 NNVPSA
+3191 VPSVPSA
-3197 PANPVFDS
+3197 PKIQEGS
-3205 RSTGLYVKETG
+3205 KGLYTADSKVYFSSEVSG
-3216 GSKTLYFRDNTSEGK
+3216 GVE
-3231 VSFTVTDNTGKVNS
+3231 FTVTDS
-3245 GVAGVLYAVGSVP
+3245 GSGAAGVIATDSSTAPSSGTAIKLYKP
-3258 SASES
+3258 E
-3263 NVPASEITLK
+3263 
-3273 NLSAGTLNVYAF
+3273 SAGTVYF
-3285 DNVWNRSAS
+3285 W
-3294 GYSMTVVKDDAN
+3294 
-3306 PSITAITPTLNDY
+3306 
-3319 VYNDTVNNCIWFN
+3319 
-3332 GSDLSAKVPSV
+3332 
-3343 SLAVAASDTGSG
+3343 
-3355 IKSYTWTSDV
+3355 
-3365 TGVTVTEASAG
+3365 GV
-3376 TYTVSGFD
+3376 
-3384 KITDSCTLTL
+3384 
-3394 IVKDNVGNESTPY
+3394 DNVGNINKTGKLTIEFISDSTAPVIVGASPSPVEDKVSVDSAVSSKY
-3407 TVELKKDSDVP
+3407 YFNPGTV
-3418 TGFAIDSIGGLSAE
+3418 DSIIFDTGSVTESGSGLDHWEYKLYTETEPEPDSTVVLPE
-3432 DEARYVYADSLNA
+3432 DKKISIGSEIQTLKVYAVDKVGNVSDPFTFSLIPDTEGPSGLKITGVKNGE
-3445 DWKTVSGKTVYV
+3445 TSVSDGIYVLV
-3457 NGNLSLADKDAI
+3457 NGNGTAPDSLDWSSIGSGEATIYFNSNTIASPLVASDIDGLTDASGVKEVKASYKVDGADSAEISKVNGKTTVVTLTPYDKVGNAGSP
-3469 FTYAGALADTGSGLK
+3469 FTVNLIAAGALPSCSTTQINIRNGQNNEKAFYMASSNAVSGTWYGLK
-3484 EGSPSASKDPVTD
+3484 DNGVGNGYDTKLYSSGTTVSIPVSGGIADDYSYAFTYGSYDELSTLSIDSNSGSPSDGWSKYV
-3497 NKWIVTASDNV
+3497 KA
-3508 GNETTYTVTL
+3508 
-3518 IADGDAP
+3518 ADGRITIALPDVETKMHGYLMVWLKDRVANVSYPYNVVYPESNNMNWLGQYKAATGAGYKYENNKLTIYDYP
-3525 APDSTYYTT
+3525 ASAGVKKITLACDVVDSA
-3534 ENTLSSLSGASV
+3534 NLSSLPAANSKFASYDITPTV
-3546 NLLKNKEDEQTTPYG
+3546 TKNEDNTIVTLTFTDAMMTTG
-3561 LTSGSAYLAYD
+3561 DIVIELNSST
-3572 SAVGDDYAT
+3572 SAVTSVTITDVADNNYVPTTRSISFLGKMSET
-3581 VIYTSAA
+3581 VS
-3588 KCNIP
+3588 
-3593 SATDGGA
+3593 
-3600 GAIQYALKYGNTSDV
+3600 
-3615 YSTAPT
+3615 
-3621 SWTDMPSSGNA
+3621 
-3632 FEVDL
+3632 
-3637 PDEAVVHGYLFI
+3637 
-3649 WFKDGVGNTSAFQMG
+3649 SAFG
-3664 NPDTINIPQKS
+3664 N
-3675 GYNWMACQKSI
+3675 
-3686 SENNISAAYGNSDN
+3686 
-3700 TLVISGIGAGS
+3700 
-3711 SVKSIS
+3711 
-3717 ITFNADAS
+3717 
-3725 VNDGYVGSVEFKGLG
+3725 
-3740 KDGVEKNYTPSNAK
+3740 
-3754 SVNDKTIILDFSDKP
+3754 
-3769 RLANGSISIKFNNPV
+3769 
-3784 EIASVLLK
+3784 
-3792 DKNDNSKEINSIGTR
+3792 
-3807 SLISRMTS
+3807 
-3815 SVSGMFSS
+3815 

-3847 ARQAEIAAAREA
+3847 ARQAEIAAAKEA

-3864 LLAKQQKEEARRLK
+3864 LLVKQQKEEARRLK

-3884 NADIGAL
+3884 NADIGVL

-3932 GNSGKKNGSFPV
+3932 GKSGKKNGSFPV
-3944 IPLAAGAV
+3944 VPFAAGAM

>member
-1 MRKDRI
+1 MRKNRI

-105 KQHTSLYCQNP
+105 KQHTSLLCQNP

-495 IKDAIQSDSK
+495 IKDAIQSDSE

-572 NVSES
+572 DVSVS

-584 LQGSDEYVP
+584 LPGSDEFVP

-628 VDSSNAEAR
+628 VDSANAEAI
-637 NNTKLDVLDI
+637 NNTKLDVL

-656 ESLSGSGVRRIAL
+656 ESLSGVRRIAL

-760 PIAMFKDTT
+760 PIAIFKDTT
-769 PPSVNQ
+769 SPSVNQ
-775 ATVSVDNIVVRPGD
+775 ATVSVGNIVVRPGD

-804 SFTVNETGSGIEFIV
+804 SFTVNETGSGIKTIA
-819 LTGTIEITDATTVT
+819 LDGTIEITAATTVS
-833 VNGVPAADVSLE
+833 VNGAIAEDYSLD
-845 VASNRIKFTNFKN
+845 VASNRITFTNFKN

-874 FKDRDS
+874 FTDRDS
-880 ESGNTVSFRIVD
+880 ESGNTVSFRVED
-892 FASTESFVEYGY
+892 FASTDPCDFSYG
-904 KVYADSAAP
+904 KSVFADTTAP
-913 VVASVT
+913 VVASVV
-919 LHDADSTTEWTAGTT
+919 LHDADSTTTWTDGTT
-934 NYRDIYTNSDTVNAT
+934 NYKYIYTNSDTVNAT

-957 GTNSCSGVRVLTVTG
+957 GTNSCSGIRVLTITG
-972 ATITGATV
+972 ATITGASV
-980 STEETTCTVS
+980 STGEICTIS

-1012 KLAAGSNSERTIN
+1012 KLAAGSNSERTIS

-1036 DAVSSQKIVLDTLTP
+1036 DSVSSQQIVLDTKIP
-1051 EVTEIS
+1051 EVTGIS
-1057 WTAVASDSDLVPGIT
+1057 WTAVASDSDLIPGIT
-1072 GEKVVAD
+1072 GKEVVDD
-1079 QKLNVTLGTT
+1079 QELNVTLGTT

-1102 EGTQRSDSL
+1102 AGTQRSDSL
-1111 KNEKL
+1111 ENKNL
-1116 TVYFD
+1116 IVYFD
-1121 GTELTKTTDYSV
+1121 GTALTRTTDYSV

-1138 TFTTPRQSGVV
+1138 TFTTPRKSGVV
-1149 SFKGLTI
+1149 SFEGLTI
-1156 DDQDRDGSYAID
+1156 DNQDRDGSYAID

-1192 TPEISKVVIPPVTVG
+1192 TPVISKVVIPPVTVG

-1220 GTDGTGTTPVY
+1220 GADGTGTTPVY

-1254 TEQTSGVQ
+1254 KEQTSGVQ
-1262 QITFESG
+1262 QITFGSG

-1343 SDENRFSFTLKDFAQ
+1343 SDEKRFSFTLKDFAQ
-1358 HSPKTSVT
+1358 HSPETPVT
-1366 AIKANKDGTED
+1366 TIKANKDGTED
-1377 IAIVVA
+1377 IATVVA
-1383 NALPARIDS
+1383 NALPAAIES
-1392 VSLEDRSPFD
+1392 VSLEDRSPCD
-1402 DGGNVK
+1402 AGGNVES
-1408 TGKGDGD
+1408 GKGDGPY
-1415 HDLRKSEEGFTNYEI
+1415 DLRKSEEGFTNYEI
-1430 INVAVDSPVVNDANR
+1430 INVAVGSPVVTVANK

-1469 HTVVQVNEV
+1469 HTVVKVNGV
-1478 LLNASSDYKFTDDY
+1478 LLNASSDYKFTDDD
-1492 TCVEFVKAFDSET
+1492 CSIEFNKSFDT
-1505 QFQFFNVLLDTTD
+1505 KTTFQFFNVLLDTTD

-1533 VSYSAMSTEDKKI
+1533 VSYSAMSTKDKKI

-1553 ALADEGPFAYG
+1553 ALADDGPFAYDRQDS
-1564 YENSGNYEYPRQKN
+1564 ENFGKYEYPRQKN
-1578 DIDYETYGLSAKALG
+1578 DTDYETYGLKASDLE
-1593 LATYGSMAGNTGKEI
+1593 LATSGSMAGNTGTEI

-1614 KYDRRLPVKVEDTNS
+1614 QDYRRLPVKVEDTNS
-1629 LSPDCLQIK
+1629 LNSNCLQIK

-1687 SKDWSISLN
+1687 SKDWSDTLN

-1718 KDNKSPSITVDG
+1718 KDNKSPSKTYDG
-1730 TDYGKAPDSERKQKS
+1730 SDFNTNTDKS
-1745 LTNLMELVIPDGK
+1745 LVNLMTLKCPTGKTVYRNSDCVQSDNVLSPDFFFWEADSG
-1758 QVFRNEVENTA
+1758 NSCEN
-1769 SEIYDA
+1769 IYA
-1775 TAFDFWNDKDGH
+1775 K
-1787 NTKSLSSYQ
+1787 Q
-1796 YVLAGGENGERYK
+1796 YVLSDDDYTINIRLNGV
-1809 IKINLKS
+1809 KS
-1816 GVSSG
+1816 KEK
-1821 TMLIGGPSASKVD
+1821 LIGGEDAPKGRCYSERMPTAS
-1834 SYSQRLPTPGDSGLA
+1834 QSGIA
-1849 KWAITHYYK
+1849 AYAISHYYYS
-1858 KWNST
+1858 WNRS
-1863 ATESN
+1863 SDDN
-1868 WDAAWPVGT
+1868 VWDCAYPENT
-1877 LGAAFF
+1877 LNVDHKTNKIFWTPY
-1883 DSRVTWNDYD
+1883 DPTKND
-1893 GEDIVYEIPDSSKG
+1893 GDISYTIPKTSSVG

-1915 MDNCANIYQIP
+1915 KDNCGNVSQIL
-1926 IRPTSMD
+1926 IRPTNMEAID
-1933 AAMTTH
+1933 
-1939 SEDNYPCHSGESVS
+1939 ENYTIGDKTSYGMSGRSVS

-1963 VAWSASIENNLN
+1963 VAWSADNEKKLN

-1984 CDNRAYNKDSPNPL
+1984 CDNRAYNKDSPDPI
-1998 DIADCKNI
+1998 DIALCKNI
-2006 SEGNTRYAVGWNRL
+2006 SGGNTTYAVGCNRL
-2020 GALYLDNKTQYYNHN
+2020 GALYLDIQNKTQYYNHN
-2035 VYLQLLMN
+2035 VYLQLLVKSN
-2043 SEEPIR
+2043 EPIL
-2049 WADQEVCTNNVQ
+2049 WDAQEERPGNVQ
-2061 PLYENGSQPPDF
+2061 VVYEDGSQPSDF
-2073 TLRARVLFREG
+2073 TLRARVLFRKG
-2084 TDANEPPEESDFAG
+2084 TDANEPEESDFAG
-2098 MSSASLTKWSYF
+2098 KSSASLTKWSYF
-2110 KQKSTD
+2110 KQTAGD
-2116 GKRLWNILMPHG
+2116 GSRIWNILMPHG
-2128 DEGKLGT
+2128 EEGEAGT

-2161 NGSDVDKFVWNDEP
+2161 NESAVDKFVWNDQP
-2175 PKVAIVGDDFPTNA
+2175 PKVKLRTVADYPATYDTAKTETNA
-2189 KSVSNSDFSTF
+2189 SSFSENF
-2200 GSYRYYEHLAFTEY
+2200 GTYRHYSHLAFTD
-2214 SGEEFAQKMQK
+2214 AKDIK
-2225 LVPPSKY
+2225 RLVPP
-2232 GAHKDNELNAGTETV
+2232 TV
-2247 KKYAARLKDSDYT
+2247 FKKKYIKTQTSNMSDTRYSDMINKAEADGLVMNDINVIGDVTYVGNTAHNVSGGEHAR
-2260 GLYSNLDDLDLY
+2260 
-2272 RVYTDESNGTTY
+2272 DEV
-2284 YGNHVIKQRSG
+2284 GN
-2295 NEYIENAIK
+2295 
-2304 GLASTNDEYNTYTYD
+2304 NTYAVDPVLCFFDIDVSD
-2319 SMLSN
+2319 SP
-2324 FNIKVSTVSGITGY
+2324 SGIDGY
-2338 KYWTS
+2338 RYCF
-2343 ADDNSYETQSIQA
+2343 AENEGDDNRQ
-2356 GDNLEGKWFVRS
+2356 DDCEGNS
-2368 KGGDSDSKRVN
+2368 SDGYWYINHTGIINNSRRVN
-2379 TTVPYQFKIENKP
+2379 AQVPINLSYDNGKYNPRTFN
-2392 LYLYIYDK
+2392 LYIRDR
-2400 VGNISITKLGNKW
+2400 VGNVSVTKLGNQW
-2413 THDMGHPAT
+2413 MMDNTYPAT
-2422 SDNTWTSGKAN
+2422 ASGSTWTGGKAN
-2433 PGESYVKQP
+2433 PGNSYLSLP
-2442 GDKWIVD
+2442 GDDSRTNINV
-2449 ATIAGAGEK
+2449 TIAGSSETFK
-2458 FAAAKESNSPFEI
+2458 TAKEREESYSV
-2471 KIPASWYNDT
+2471 KIPAEWFTDFQ
-2481 IAKERDTDYMASSK
+2481 KRDGN
-2495 GSGIYG
+2495 GSGTGESSGVYG
-2501 AGILPNVI
+2501 AGLIPNVKGSAKTI
-2509 GAATPVDADGNLT
+2509 ADGNLT
-2522 IKIPAKVYLE
+2522 VDIPYFIYKDANATTAQTLE
-2532 AMDNKGTS
+2532 YYIFDN
-2540 LMYFSIYDR
+2540 
-2549 TGNYWDCHLN
+2549 TGNYWTCNLN
-2559 VKVDAS
+2559 VKVDDS

-2575 LNDSSTFH
+2575 LDGSSTFH
-2583 SVDNLYTK
+2583 SIDNLYTE
-2591 VYGKGAVPTD
+2591 VYGNGAVPTG
-2601 KTPDTD
+2601 KTPDTTT
-2607 ATADD
+2607 TAAS
-2612 RLDNQGNALK
+2612 RLDYQGNALK
-2622 TFTIGEGYSKNKYE
+2622 TFTTGEGYSKNKYE

-2645 SKQYSSKS
+2645 SKQYSSKAA
-2653 DVDDA
+2653 VDYA
-2658 YINGTADEK
+2658 YSNGTDDEK

-2672 IQCNNHSFF
+2672 IRSNNAAFF
-2681 VNAWADDDGGISQVS
+2681 VNAWAEDAGGISQVS

-2726 VTSMSFETN
+2726 VTSMSFEKN

-2745 PVDSDESKRYAIY
+2745 PAGSNESDRYAIY

-2795 PTVTEATVTG
+2795 PTATTASVTG
-2805 NVGSSVYNSKFY
+2805 NEGSSVVGGKFY
-2817 YNDLTYSL
+2817 FKDLKFSL
-2825 SGISDER
+2825 KASDDR
-2832 SGLGAYSYGYKKSD
+2832 AGLGAYQWGAGTPSTDYFRFNLDGTISKDGTVADTDVTEIFKDND
-2846 SVVETRD
+2846 S
-2853 FSVLEGITTV
+2853 S
-2863 SNLPVTAA
+2863 
-2871 STENAGAAFVAFVQD
+2871 AFWVKLQD
-2886 ILGNKR
+2886 ILGNVK
-2892 EITSFK
+2892 TVDSFT
-2898 VNGGTEMSSSAFVYD
+2898 VNGGSTSISNADFVYD
-2913 SEAPSVSFA
+2913 NVAPGVSFT
-2922 DANFKRTGKYWISGD
+2922 DLSTNFKRTGSYWDYTSWV
-2937 EFDDTDGSKTTK
+2937 ESSDDTGVSTNSFLNYEASSTSLLVTNS
-2949 DYLKYNSTAKTLYV
+2949 DYS
-2963 LSCDYDSTIVITPTG
+2963 STIEITPTG
-2978 DDYNGVQGFI
+2978 
-2988 VTDTDEQP
+2988 TDTSGIKGYVMTETS
-2996 VFNTAL
+2996 TAPASL
-3002 ISDSFTFNA
+3002 ATVDSSFKFEA
-3011 GKGMTNSFADKTVS
+3011 GKELSTSFEEGKIS
-3025 LADTTGLNLYF
+3025 LANTSGLTVYF
-3036 WAVDRAGNISSSNKL
+3036 WAVDYAGNVSTTPAQL
-3051 SIKYYATNPSISA
+3051 TIKFDAKNPDVYPA
-3064 GAVDGSIEVRNDDTK
+3064 PADRKIEVKTDTTK
-3079 GRIYQ
+3079 GTRIWSSE
-3084 DGTANYYSKSAYVDV
+3084 THNYYKDAAYIEV
-3099 TVSYVEGY
+3099 TLGYKTGY

-3115 KSESSSNSRDNQLAW
+3115 KYESSSNSRDNQLAW
-3130 KNFVSSDYEQLD
+3130 KNFVLSDYEQLD
-3142 GNLRKYKIYLP
+3142 GNRRKYKIYLP

-3197 PANPVFDS
+3197 PNIQ
-3205 RSTGLYVKETG
+3205 GLAEGAVGMYYDEAGK
-3216 GSKTLYFRDNTSEGK
+3216 LYFKSDASGTLK
-3231 VSFTVTDNTGKVNS
+3231 FTATDGGTVRS
-3245 GVAGVLYAVGSVP
+3245 GFAGVKYSTTESAPVASVDVSSSVALTGSELSGKTNLYF
-3258 SASES
+3258 
-3263 NVPASEITLK
+3263 
-3273 NLSAGTLNVYAF
+3273 YAY
-3285 DNVWNRSAS
+3285 DNVWNAS
-3294 GYSMTVVKDDAN
+3294 STSYRLALEEDNTPPSFTVSMDD
-3306 PSITAITPTLNDY
+3306 SSDY
-3319 VYNDTVNNCIWFN
+3319 VYKKDAATIYYN
-3332 GSDLSAKVPSV
+3332 GTAEHKPESIVFTCSSSDSDLAEFICT
-3343 SLAVAASDTGSG
+3343 AS
-3355 IKSYTWTSDV
+3355 
-3365 TGVTVTEASAG
+3365 GVTVTQG
-3376 TYTVSGFD
+3376 TDSDSNKFTVSGLGASGSVVLSFKAKD
-3384 KITDSCTLTL
+3384 KLGNVTADADVTQITLVADS
-3394 IVKDNVGNESTPY
+3394 ESPSG
-3407 TVELKKDSDVP
+3407 L
-3418 TGFAIDSIGGLSAE
+3418 AINKIKGISLD
-3432 DEARYVYADSLNA
+3432 DEAKYIYAESA
-3445 DWKTVSGKTVYV
+3445 DWKTVSGGTVYCKADQLKDLVDPFEYV
-3457 NGNLSLADKDAI
+3457 N
-3469 FTYAGALADTGSGLK
+3469 ALADAGSDLK
-3484 EGSPSASKDPVTD
+3484 AGSPSASKAADGDEWT
-3497 NKWIVTASDNV
+3497 ITAMDNV
-3508 GNETTYTVTL
+3508 GNKSTFTVTL
-3518 IADGDAP
+3518 IADGVAPVPSESGKAKSAINCSNSVSWSNVDCIKSSLAGTVVCDGLITAWGELVGDTLIYDPGTSVSFNIEESSSGISAYGFALSNLYPATSLSPAVWVAPESDGSVKMPELSGLNHSFLYVWIKDKVGNVSTAYPYSSGGENAPWVNCYKTPENVEVEFARTNSERKITIKGLTAAFGIKEIIFAGTGIESNGGSYTLEFTGDLSSGNSPAKSKFTVSNVADADGT
-3525 APDSTYYTT
+3525 PDSVKLDLYSKKNKAVTCNGDVVITYYGNDA
-3534 ENTLSSLSGASV
+3534 EATLSSMS
-3546 NLLKNKEDEQTTPYG
+3546 
-3561 LTSGSAYLAYD
+3561 
-3572 SAVGDDYAT
+3572 
-3581 VIYTSAA
+3581 
-3588 KCNIP
+3588 
-3593 SATDGGA
+3593 
-3600 GAIQYALKYGNTSDV
+3600 
-3615 YSTAPT
+3615 
-3621 SWTDMPSSGNA
+3621 
-3632 FEVDL
+3632 FVD
-3637 PDEAVVHGYLFI
+3637 H
-3649 WFKDGVGNTSAFQMG
+3649 Q
-3664 NPDTINIPQKS
+3664 
-3675 GYNWMACQKSI
+3675 
-3686 SENNISAAYGNSDN
+3686 GNSHDV
-3700 TLVISGIGAGS
+3700 TIS
-3711 SVKSIS
+3711 
-3717 ITFNADAS
+3717 
-3725 VNDGYVGSVEFKGLG
+3725 
-3740 KDGVEKNYTPSNAK
+3740 TP
-3754 SVNDKTIILDFSDKP
+3754 I
-3769 RLANGSISIKFNNPV
+3769 
-3784 EIASVLLK
+3784 
-3792 DKNDNSKEINSIGTR
+3792 TR
-3807 SLISRMTS
+3807 SLKLLQDRAIAVVDKVT
-3815 SVSGMFSS
+3815 G

-3864 LLAKQQKEEARRLK
+3864 LLVKQQKEEARRLK

-3898 GTETAALADQDVEF
+3898 GTETAALDDQNVEF

-3932 GNSGKKNGSFPV
+3932 GKSGKKNGSFPV
-3944 IPLAAGAV
+3944 VPFAAGAV

>member
-1 MRKDRI
+1 MRKNRI

-105 KQHTSLYCQNP
+105 KQHTSLLCQNP

-495 IKDAIQSDSK
+495 IKDAIQSDSE

-572 NVSES
+572 DVSVS

-584 LQGSDEYVP
+584 LPGSDEFVP

-628 VDSSNAEAR
+628 VDSANAEAI
-637 NNTKLDVLDI
+637 NNTKLDVL

-656 ESLSGSGVRRIAL
+656 ESLSGVRRIAL

-760 PIAMFKDTT
+760 PIAIFKDTT
-769 PPSVNQ
+769 SPSVNQ
-775 ATVSVDNIVVRPGD
+775 ATVSVGNIVVRPGD

-804 SFTVNETGSGIEFIV
+804 SFTVNETGSGIKTIA
-819 LTGTIEITDATTVT
+819 LDGTIEITAATTVS
-833 VNGVPAADVSLE
+833 VNGAIAEDYSLD
-845 VASNRIKFTNFKN
+845 VASNRITFTNFKN

-874 FKDRDS
+874 FTDRDS
-880 ESGNTVSFRIVD
+880 ESGNTVSFRVED
-892 FASTESFVEYGY
+892 FASTDPCDFSYG
-904 KVYADSAAP
+904 KSVFADTTAP
-913 VVASVT
+913 VVASVV
-919 LHDADSTTEWTAGTT
+919 LHDADSTTTWTDGTT
-934 NYRDIYTNSDTVNAT
+934 NYKYIYTNSDTVNAT

-957 GTNSCSGVRVLTVTG
+957 GTNSCSGIRVLTITG
-972 ATITGATV
+972 ATITGASV
-980 STEETTCTVS
+980 STGEICTIS

-1012 KLAAGSNSERTIN
+1012 KLAAGSNSERTIS

-1036 DAVSSQKIVLDTLTP
+1036 DSVSSQQIVLDTKIP
-1051 EVTEIS
+1051 EVTGIS
-1057 WTAVASDSDLVPGIT
+1057 WTAVASDSDLIPGIT
-1072 GEKVVAD
+1072 GKEVVDD
-1079 QKLNVTLGTT
+1079 QELNVTLGTT

-1102 EGTQRSDSL
+1102 AGTQRSDSL
-1111 KNEKL
+1111 ENKNL
-1116 TVYFD
+1116 IVYFD
-1121 GTELTKTTDYSV
+1121 GTALTRTTDYSV

-1138 TFTTPRQSGVV
+1138 TFTTPRKSGVV
-1149 SFKGLTI
+1149 SFEGLTI
-1156 DDQDRDGSYAID
+1156 DNQDRDGSYAID

-1192 TPEISKVVIPPVTVG
+1192 TPVISKVVIPPVTVG

-1220 GTDGTGTTPVY
+1220 GADGTGTTPVY

-1254 TEQTSGVQ
+1254 KEQTSGVQ
-1262 QITFESG
+1262 QITFGSG

-1343 SDENRFSFTLKDFAQ
+1343 SDEKRFSFTLKDFAQ
-1358 HSPKTSVT
+1358 HSPETPVT
-1366 AIKANKDGTED
+1366 TIKANKDGTED
-1377 IAIVVA
+1377 IATVVA
-1383 NALPARIDS
+1383 NALPAAIES
-1392 VSLEDRSPFD
+1392 VSLEDRSPCD
-1402 DGGNVK
+1402 AGGNVES
-1408 TGKGDGD
+1408 GKGDGPY
-1415 HDLRKSEEGFTNYEI
+1415 DLRKSEEGFTNYEI
-1430 INVAVDSPVVNDANR
+1430 INVAVGSPVVTVANK

-1469 HTVVQVNEV
+1469 HTVVKVNGV
-1478 LLNASSDYKFTDDY
+1478 LLNASSDYKFTDDD
-1492 TCVEFVKAFDSET
+1492 CSIEFNKSFDT
-1505 QFQFFNVLLDTTD
+1505 KTTFQFFNVLLDTTD

-1533 VSYSAMSTEDKKI
+1533 VSYSAMSTKDKKI

-1553 ALADEGPFAYG
+1553 ALADDGPFAYDRQDS
-1564 YENSGNYEYPRQKN
+1564 ENFGKYEYPRQKN
-1578 DIDYETYGLSAKALG
+1578 DTDYETYGLKASDLE
-1593 LATYGSMAGNTGKEI
+1593 LATSGSMAGNTGTEI

-1614 KYDRRLPVKVEDTNS
+1614 QDYRRLPVKVEDTNS
-1629 LSPDCLQIK
+1629 LNSNCLQIK

-1687 SKDWSISLN
+1687 SKDWSDTLN

-1718 KDNKSPSITVDG
+1718 KDNKSPSKTYDG
-1730 TDYGKAPDSERKQKS
+1730 SDFNTNTDKS
-1745 LTNLMELVIPDGK
+1745 LVNLMTLKCPTGKTVYRNSDCVQSDNVLSPDFFFCEADSGHSC
-1758 QVFRNEVENTA
+1758 EN
-1769 SEIYDA
+1769 IYA
-1775 TAFDFWNDKDGH
+1775 K
-1787 NTKSLSSYQ
+1787 Q
-1796 YVLAGGENGERYK
+1796 YVLSDDDYTINIRLNGV
-1809 IKINLKS
+1809 KS
-1816 GVSSG
+1816 KEK
-1821 TMLIGGPSASKVD
+1821 LIGGEDAPKGRCYSERMPTAS
-1834 SYSQRLPTPGDSGLA
+1834 QSGIA
-1849 KWAITHYYK
+1849 AYAISHYYYS
-1858 KWNST
+1858 WNGS
-1863 ATESN
+1863 SDDN
-1868 WDAAWPVGT
+1868 VWDCAYPENT
-1877 LGAAFF
+1877 LNVDHKTNKIFWTPY
-1883 DSRVTWNDYD
+1883 DPTKND
-1893 GEDIVYEIPDSSKG
+1893 GDISYTIPKTSSVG

-1915 MDNCANIYQIP
+1915 KDNCGNVSQIL
-1926 IRPTSMD
+1926 IRPTNMEAID
-1933 AAMTTH
+1933 
-1939 SEDNYPCHSGESVS
+1939 ENYTIGDKTGYGMSGRSVS

-1963 VAWSASIENNLN
+1963 VAWSADNEKKLN

-1984 CDNRAYNKDSPNPL
+1984 CDNRAYNKD
-1998 DIADCKNI
+1998 DIAFCKNI
-2006 SEGNTRYAVGWNRL
+2006 SGGNTTYAVGCNRL
-2020 GALYLDNKTQYYNHN
+2020 GALYLDIQNKTQYYNHN
-2035 VYLQLLMN
+2035 VYLQLLVKSN
-2043 SEEPIR
+2043 EPIL
-2049 WADQEVCTNNVQ
+2049 WDAQEERPDNVQ
-2061 PLYENGSQPPDF
+2061 VVYEDGSQPSDF
-2073 TLRARVLFREG
+2073 TLRARVLFRKG
-2084 TDANEPPEESDFAG
+2084 TDANEPEESDFAG
-2098 MSSASLTKWSYF
+2098 KSSASLTKWSYF
-2110 KQKSTD
+2110 KQTAGD
-2116 GKRLWNILMPHG
+2116 GSRIWNILMPHG
-2128 DEGKLGT
+2128 EEGEAGT

-2161 NGSDVDKFVWNDEP
+2161 NESAVDKFVWNDQP
-2175 PKVAIVGDDFPTNA
+2175 PKVKLRTVADYPATYDTAKTETNA
-2189 KSVSNSDFSTF
+2189 SSFSENF
-2200 GSYRYYEHLAFTEY
+2200 GTYRHYSHLAFTD
-2214 SGEEFAQKMQK
+2214 AKDIK
-2225 LVPPSKY
+2225 RLVPP
-2232 GAHKDNELNAGTETV
+2232 TV
-2247 KKYAARLKDSDYT
+2247 FKKKYIKTQTSNMSDTRYSDMINKAEADGLVMNDINVIGDVTYVGNTAHNVSGGEHAR
-2260 GLYSNLDDLDLY
+2260 
-2272 RVYTDESNGTTY
+2272 DEV
-2284 YGNHVIKQRSG
+2284 GN
-2295 NEYIENAIK
+2295 
-2304 GLASTNDEYNTYTYD
+2304 NTYAVDPVLCFFDIDVSD
-2319 SMLSN
+2319 SP
-2324 FNIKVSTVSGITGY
+2324 SGIDGY
-2338 KYWTS
+2338 RYCF
-2343 ADDNSYETQSIQA
+2343 AENEGDDNRQ
-2356 GDNLEGKWFVRS
+2356 DDCEGNS
-2368 KGGDSDSKRVN
+2368 SDGYWYINHTGIINNSRRVN
-2379 TTVPYQFKIENKP
+2379 AQVPINLSYDNGKYNPRTFN
-2392 LYLYIYDK
+2392 LYIRDR
-2400 VGNISITKLGNKW
+2400 VGNVSVTKLGNQW
-2413 THDMGHPAT
+2413 MMDNTYPAT
-2422 SDNTWTSGKAN
+2422 ASGSTWTGGKAN
-2433 PGESYVKQP
+2433 PGNSYLSLP
-2442 GDKWIVD
+2442 GDDSRTNINV
-2449 ATIAGAGEK
+2449 TIAGSSETFK
-2458 FAAAKESNSPFEI
+2458 TAKEREESYSV
-2471 KIPASWYNDT
+2471 KIPAEWFTDFQ
-2481 IAKERDTDYMASSK
+2481 KRDGN
-2495 GSGIYG
+2495 GSGTGESSGVYG
-2501 AGILPNVI
+2501 AGLIPNVKGSAKTI
-2509 GAATPVDADGNLT
+2509 ADGNLT
-2522 IKIPAKVYLE
+2522 VDIPYFIYKDANATTAQTLE
-2532 AMDNKGTS
+2532 YYIFDN
-2540 LMYFSIYDR
+2540 
-2549 TGNYWDCHLN
+2549 TGNYWTCNLN
-2559 VKVDAS
+2559 VKVDDS

-2575 LNDSSTFH
+2575 LDGSSTFH
-2583 SVDNLYTK
+2583 SIDNLYTE
-2591 VYGKGAVPTD
+2591 VYGNGAVPTG
-2601 KTPDTD
+2601 KTPDTTT
-2607 ATADD
+2607 TAAS
-2612 RLDNQGNALK
+2612 RLDYQGNALK
-2622 TFTIGEGYSKNKYE
+2622 TFTTGEGYSKNKYE

-2645 SKQYSSKS
+2645 SKQYSSKAA
-2653 DVDDA
+2653 VDYA
-2658 YINGTADEK
+2658 YSNGTDDEK

-2672 IQCNNHSFF
+2672 IRSNNAAFF
-2681 VNAWADDDGGISQVS
+2681 VNAWAEDAGGISQVS

-2726 VTSMSFETN
+2726 VTSMSFEKN

-2745 PVDSDESKRYAIY
+2745 PAGSNESDRYAIY

-2795 PTVTEATVTG
+2795 PTATTASVTG
-2805 NVGSSVYNSKFY
+2805 NEGSSVVGGKFY
-2817 YNDLTYSL
+2817 FKDLKFSL
-2825 SGISDER
+2825 KASDDR
-2832 SGLGAYSYGYKKSD
+2832 AGLGAYQWGAGTPSTDYFRFNLDGTISKDGTVADTDVTEIFKDND
-2846 SVVETRD
+2846 S
-2853 FSVLEGITTV
+2853 S
-2863 SNLPVTAA
+2863 
-2871 STENAGAAFVAFVQD
+2871 AFWVKLQD
-2886 ILGNKR
+2886 ILGNVK
-2892 EITSFK
+2892 TVDSFT
-2898 VNGGTEMSSSAFVYD
+2898 VNGGSTSISNADFVYD
-2913 SEAPSVSFA
+2913 NVAPGVSFT
-2922 DANFKRTGKYWISGD
+2922 DLSTNFKRTGSYWDYTSWV
-2937 EFDDTDGSKTTK
+2937 ESSDDTGVSTNSFLNYEASSTSLLVTNS
-2949 DYLKYNSTAKTLYV
+2949 DYS
-2963 LSCDYDSTIVITPTG
+2963 STIEITPTG
-2978 DDYNGVQGFI
+2978 
-2988 VTDTDEQP
+2988 TDTSGIKGYVMTETS
-2996 VFNTAL
+2996 TAPASL
-3002 ISDSFTFNA
+3002 ATVDSSFKFEA
-3011 GKGMTNSFADKTVS
+3011 GKELSTSFEEGKIS
-3025 LADTTGLNLYF
+3025 LANTSGLTVYF
-3036 WAVDRAGNISSSNKL
+3036 WAVDYAGNVSTTPAQL
-3051 SIKYYATNPSISA
+3051 TIKFDAKNPDVYPA
-3064 GAVDGSIEVRNDDTK
+3064 PADRKIEVKTDTTK
-3079 GRIYQ
+3079 GTRIWSSE
-3084 DGTANYYSKSAYVDV
+3084 THNYYKDAAYIEV
-3099 TVSYVEGY
+3099 TLGYKTGY

-3115 KSESSSNSRDNQLAW
+3115 KYESSSNSRDNQLAW
-3130 KNFVSSDYEQLD
+3130 KNFVLSDYEQLD
-3142 GNLRKYKIYLP
+3142 GNRRKYKIYLP

-3197 PANPVFDS
+3197 PNIQ
-3205 RSTGLYVKETG
+3205 GLAEGAVGMYYDEAGK
-3216 GSKTLYFRDNTSEGK
+3216 LYFKSDASGTLK
-3231 VSFTVTDNTGKVNS
+3231 FTATDGGTVRS
-3245 GVAGVLYAVGSVP
+3245 GFAGVKYSTTESAPVASVDVSSSVALTGSELSGKTNLYF
-3258 SASES
+3258 
-3263 NVPASEITLK
+3263 
-3273 NLSAGTLNVYAF
+3273 YAY
-3285 DNVWNRSAS
+3285 DNVWNAS
-3294 GYSMTVVKDDAN
+3294 STSYRLALEEDNTPPSFTVSMDD
-3306 PSITAITPTLNDY
+3306 SSDY
-3319 VYNDTVNNCIWFN
+3319 VYKKDAATIYYN
-3332 GSDLSAKVPSV
+3332 GTAEHKPESIVFTCSSSDSDLAEFICT
-3343 SLAVAASDTGSG
+3343 AS
-3355 IKSYTWTSDV
+3355 
-3365 TGVTVTEASAG
+3365 GVTVTQG
-3376 TYTVSGFD
+3376 TDSDSNKFTVSGLGASGSVVLSFKAKD
-3384 KITDSCTLTL
+3384 KLGNVTADADVTQITLVADS
-3394 IVKDNVGNESTPY
+3394 ESPSG
-3407 TVELKKDSDVP
+3407 L
-3418 TGFAIDSIGGLSAE
+3418 AINKIKGISLD
-3432 DEARYVYADSLNA
+3432 DEAKYIYAESA
-3445 DWKTVSGKTVYV
+3445 DWKTVSGGTVYCKADQLKDLVDPFEYV
-3457 NGNLSLADKDAI
+3457 N
-3469 FTYAGALADTGSGLK
+3469 ALADAGSDLK
-3484 EGSPSASKDPVTD
+3484 AGSPSASKAADGDEWT
-3497 NKWIVTASDNV
+3497 ITAMDNV
-3508 GNETTYTVTL
+3508 GNKSTFTVTL
-3518 IADGDAP
+3518 IADGVAPVPSESGKAKSAINCSNSVSWSNVDCIKSSLAGTVVCDGLITAWGELVGDTLIYDPGTSVSFNIEESSSGISAYGFALSNLYPATSLSPAVWVAPESDGSVKMPELSGLNHSFLYVWIKDKVGNVSTAYPYSSGGENAPWVNCYKTPENVEVEFARTNSERKITIKGLTAAFGIKEIIFAGTGIESNGGSYTLEFTGDLSSGNSPAKSKFTVSNVADADGT
-3525 APDSTYYTT
+3525 PDSVKLDLYSKKNKAVTCNGDVVITYYGNDA
-3534 ENTLSSLSGASV
+3534 EATLSSMS
-3546 NLLKNKEDEQTTPYG
+3546 
-3561 LTSGSAYLAYD
+3561 
-3572 SAVGDDYAT
+3572 
-3581 VIYTSAA
+3581 
-3588 KCNIP
+3588 
-3593 SATDGGA
+3593 
-3600 GAIQYALKYGNTSDV
+3600 
-3615 YSTAPT
+3615 
-3621 SWTDMPSSGNA
+3621 
-3632 FEVDL
+3632 FVD
-3637 PDEAVVHGYLFI
+3637 H
-3649 WFKDGVGNTSAFQMG
+3649 Q
-3664 NPDTINIPQKS
+3664 
-3675 GYNWMACQKSI
+3675 
-3686 SENNISAAYGNSDN
+3686 GNSHDV
-3700 TLVISGIGAGS
+3700 TIS
-3711 SVKSIS
+3711 
-3717 ITFNADAS
+3717 
-3725 VNDGYVGSVEFKGLG
+3725 
-3740 KDGVEKNYTPSNAK
+3740 TP
-3754 SVNDKTIILDFSDKP
+3754 I
-3769 RLANGSISIKFNNPV
+3769 
-3784 EIASVLLK
+3784 
-3792 DKNDNSKEINSIGTR
+3792 TR
-3807 SLISRMTS
+3807 SLKLLQDRAIAVVDKVT
-3815 SVSGMFSS
+3815 G

-3864 LLAKQQKEEARRLK
+3864 LLVKQQKEEARRLK

-3898 GTETAALADQDVEF
+3898 GTETAALDDQNVEF

-3932 GNSGKKNGSFPV
+3932 GKSGKKNGSFPV
-3944 IPLAAGAV
+3944 VPFAAGAV

>member
-1 MRKDRI
+1 MRKNRI

-105 KQHTSLYCQNP
+105 KQHTSLLCQNP

-495 IKDAIQSDSK
+495 IKDAIQSDSE

-572 NVSES
+572 DVSVS

-584 LQGSDEYVP
+584 LPGSDEFVP

-628 VDSSNAEAR
+628 VDSANAEAI
-637 NNTKLDVLDI
+637 NNTKLDVL

-656 ESLSGSGVRRIAL
+656 ESLSGVRRIAL

-760 PIAMFKDTT
+760 PIAIFKDTT
-769 PPSVNQ
+769 SPSVNQ
-775 ATVSVDNIVVRPGD
+775 ATVSVGNIVVRPGD

-804 SFTVNETGSGIEFIV
+804 SFTVNETGSGIKTIA
-819 LTGTIEITDATTVT
+819 LDGTIEITAATTVS
-833 VNGVPAADVSLE
+833 VNGAIAEDYSLD
-845 VASNRIKFTNFKN
+845 VASNRITFTNFKN

-874 FKDRDS
+874 FTDRDS
-880 ESGNTVSFRIVD
+880 ESGNTVSFRVED
-892 FASTESFVEYGY
+892 FASTDPCDFSYG
-904 KVYADSAAP
+904 KSVFADTTAP
-913 VVASVT
+913 VVASVV
-919 LHDADSTTEWTAGTT
+919 LHDADSTTTWTDGTT
-934 NYRDIYTNSDTVNAT
+934 NYKYIYTNSDTVNAT

-957 GTNSCSGVRVLTVTG
+957 GTNSCSGIRVLTITG
-972 ATITGATV
+972 ATITGASV
-980 STEETTCTVS
+980 STGEICTIS

-1012 KLAAGSNSERTIN
+1012 KLAAGSNSERTIS

-1036 DAVSSQKIVLDTLTP
+1036 DSVSSQQIVLDTKIP
-1051 EVTEIS
+1051 EVTGIS
-1057 WTAVASDSDLVPGIT
+1057 WTAVASDSDLIPGIT
-1072 GEKVVAD
+1072 GKEVVDD
-1079 QKLNVTLGTT
+1079 QELNVTLGTT

-1102 EGTQRSDSL
+1102 AGTQRSDSL
-1111 KNEKL
+1111 ENKNL
-1116 TVYFD
+1116 IVYFD
-1121 GTELTKTTDYSV
+1121 GTALTRTTDYSV

-1138 TFTTPRQSGVV
+1138 TFTTPRKSGVV
-1149 SFKGLTI
+1149 SFEGLTI
-1156 DDQDRDGSYAID
+1156 DNQDRDGSYAID

-1192 TPEISKVVIPPVTVG
+1192 TPVISKVVIPPVTVG

-1220 GTDGTGTTPVY
+1220 GADGTGTTPVY

-1254 TEQTSGVQ
+1254 KEQTSGVQ
-1262 QITFESG
+1262 QITFGSG

-1343 SDENRFSFTLKDFAQ
+1343 SDEKRFSFTLKDFAQ
-1358 HSPKTSVT
+1358 HSPETPVT
-1366 AIKANKDGTED
+1366 TIKANKDGTED
-1377 IAIVVA
+1377 IATVVA
-1383 NALPARIDS
+1383 NALPAAIES
-1392 VSLEDRSPFD
+1392 VSLEDRSPCD
-1402 DGGNVK
+1402 AGGNVES
-1408 TGKGDGD
+1408 GKGDGPY
-1415 HDLRKSEEGFTNYEI
+1415 DLRKSEEGFTNYEI
-1430 INVAVDSPVVNDANR
+1430 INVAVGSPVVTVANK

-1469 HTVVQVNEV
+1469 YTVVKVNGV
-1478 LLNASSDYKFTDDY
+1478 LLNASSDYKFTDDD
-1492 TCVEFVKAFDSET
+1492 CSIEFNKSFDT
-1505 QFQFFNVLLDTTD
+1505 KTTFQFFNVLLDTTD

-1533 VSYSAMSTEDKKI
+1533 VSYSAMSTKDKKI

-1553 ALADEGPFAYG
+1553 ALADDGPFAYDRQDS
-1564 YENSGNYEYPRQKN
+1564 ENFGKYEYPRQKN
-1578 DIDYETYGLSAKALG
+1578 DTDYETYGLKASDLE
-1593 LATYGSMAGNTGKEI
+1593 LATSGSMAGNTGTEI

-1614 KYDRRLPVKVEDTNS
+1614 QDYRRLPVKVEDTNS
-1629 LSPDCLQIK
+1629 LNSNCLQIK

-1687 SKDWSISLN
+1687 SKDWSDTLN

-1718 KDNKSPSITVDG
+1718 KDNKSPSKTYDG
-1730 TDYGKAPDSERKQKS
+1730 SDFNTNTNKS
-1745 LTNLMELVIPDGK
+1745 LVNLMTLKCPTGKTVYRNSDCVQSDNVLSPDFFFCEADSGHSC
-1758 QVFRNEVENTA
+1758 EN
-1769 SEIYDA
+1769 IYA
-1775 TAFDFWNDKDGH
+1775 K
-1787 NTKSLSSYQ
+1787 Q
-1796 YVLAGGENGERYK
+1796 YVLSDDDYTINIRLNGV
-1809 IKINLKS
+1809 KS
-1816 GVSSG
+1816 KEK
-1821 TMLIGGPSASKVD
+1821 LIGGEDAPEGRCYSERMPTAS
-1834 SYSQRLPTPGDSGLA
+1834 QSGIA
-1849 KWAITHYYK
+1849 AYAISHYYYS
-1858 KWNST
+1858 WNGS
-1863 ATESN
+1863 SDDN
-1868 WDAAWPVGT
+1868 VWDCAYPENT
-1877 LGAAFF
+1877 LNVDHKTNKIFWTPY
-1883 DSRVTWNDYD
+1883 DPTKND
-1893 GEDIVYEIPDSSKG
+1893 GDISYTIPKTSSVG

-1915 MDNCANIYQIP
+1915 KDNCGNVSQIL
-1926 IRPTSMD
+1926 IRPKKMEAID
-1933 AAMTTH
+1933 
-1939 SEDNYPCHSGESVS
+1939 ENYTIGDKTGYGMSGRSVS

-1963 VAWSASIENNLN
+1963 VAWSADNEKKLN

-1984 CDNRAYNKDSPNPL
+1984 CDNRAYNKD
-1998 DIADCKNI
+1998 DIAFCKNI
-2006 SEGNTRYAVGWNRL
+2006 SGGNTTYAVGCNRL
-2020 GALYLDNKTQYYNHN
+2020 GALYLDIQNKTQYYNHN
-2035 VYLQLLMN
+2035 VYLQLLVKSN
-2043 SEEPIR
+2043 EPIL
-2049 WADQEVCTNNVQ
+2049 WDAQEERPDNVQ
-2061 PLYENGSQPPDF
+2061 VVYEDGSQPSDF
-2073 TLRARVLFREG
+2073 TLRARVLFRKG
-2084 TDANEPPEESDFAG
+2084 TDANEPEESDFAG
-2098 MSSASLTKWSYF
+2098 KSSASLTKWSYF
-2110 KQKSTD
+2110 KQTAGD
-2116 GKRLWNILMPHG
+2116 GSRIWNILMPHG
-2128 DEGKLGT
+2128 EEGEAGT

-2161 NGSDVDKFVWNDEP
+2161 NESAVDKFVWNDQP
-2175 PKVAIVGDDFPTNA
+2175 PKVKLRTVADYPATYDTAKTETNA
-2189 KSVSNSDFSTF
+2189 SSFSENF
-2200 GSYRYYEHLAFTEY
+2200 GTYRHYSHLAFTD
-2214 SGEEFAQKMQK
+2214 AKDIK
-2225 LVPPSKY
+2225 RLVPP
-2232 GAHKDNELNAGTETV
+2232 TV
-2247 KKYAARLKDSDYT
+2247 FKKKYIKTQTSNMSDTRYSDMINKAEADGLVMNDINVIGDVTYVGNTAHNVSGGEHAR
-2260 GLYSNLDDLDLY
+2260 
-2272 RVYTDESNGTTY
+2272 DEV
-2284 YGNHVIKQRSG
+2284 GN
-2295 NEYIENAIK
+2295 
-2304 GLASTNDEYNTYTYD
+2304 NTYAVDPVLCFFDIDVSD
-2319 SMLSN
+2319 SP
-2324 FNIKVSTVSGITGY
+2324 SGIDGY
-2338 KYWTS
+2338 RYCF
-2343 ADDNSYETQSIQA
+2343 AENEGDDNRQ
-2356 GDNLEGKWFVRS
+2356 DDCEGNS
-2368 KGGDSDSKRVN
+2368 SDGYWYINHTGIINNSRRVN
-2379 TTVPYQFKIENKP
+2379 AQVPINLSYDNGKYNPRTFN
-2392 LYLYIYDK
+2392 LYIRDR
-2400 VGNISITKLGNKW
+2400 VGNVSVTKLGNQW
-2413 THDMGHPAT
+2413 MMDNTYPAT
-2422 SDNTWTSGKAN
+2422 ASGSTWTGGKAN
-2433 PGESYVKQP
+2433 PGNSYLSLP
-2442 GDKWIVD
+2442 GDVSRTNINV
-2449 ATIAGAGEK
+2449 TIAGSSETFK
-2458 FAAAKESNSPFEI
+2458 TAKEREESYSV
-2471 KIPASWYNDT
+2471 KIPAEWFTDFQ
-2481 IAKERDTDYMASSK
+2481 KRDGN
-2495 GSGIYG
+2495 GSGTGESSGVYG
-2501 AGILPNVI
+2501 AGLIPNVKGSAKTI
-2509 GAATPVDADGNLT
+2509 ADGNLT
-2522 IKIPAKVYLE
+2522 VDIPYFIYKDANATTAQTLE
-2532 AMDNKGTS
+2532 YYIFDN
-2540 LMYFSIYDR
+2540 
-2549 TGNYWDCHLN
+2549 TGNYWTCNLN
-2559 VKVDAS
+2559 VKVDDS

-2575 LNDSSTFH
+2575 LDGSSTFH
-2583 SVDNLYTK
+2583 SIDNLYTE
-2591 VYGKGAVPTD
+2591 VYGNGAVPTG
-2601 KTPDTD
+2601 KKPDTTI
-2607 ATADD
+2607 TAAS
-2612 RLDNQGNALK
+2612 RLDYQGNALK
-2622 TFTIGEGYSKNKYE
+2622 TFTTGEGYLKNKYE

-2645 SKQYSSKS
+2645 SKQYSSKA

-2658 YINGTADEK
+2658 YSNGTDDEK

-2672 IQCNNHSFF
+2672 IRSNNAAFF
-2681 VNAWADDDGGISQVS
+2681 VNAWAEDAGGISQVS

-2726 VTSMSFETN
+2726 VTSMSFEIN

-2745 PVDSDESKRYAIY
+2745 PAGSNESDRYAIY

-2795 PTVTEATVTG
+2795 PTATTASVTG
-2805 NVGSSVYNSKFY
+2805 NEGSSVVGGKFY
-2817 YNDLTYSL
+2817 FKDLKFSL
-2825 SGISDER
+2825 KASDDR
-2832 SGLGAYSYGYKKSD
+2832 AGLGAYQWGAGTPSTDYFRFNLDGTISKDGTVADTDVTEIFKGND
-2846 SVVETRD
+2846 S
-2853 FSVLEGITTV
+2853 S
-2863 SNLPVTAA
+2863 
-2871 STENAGAAFVAFVQD
+2871 AFWVKLQD
-2886 ILGNKR
+2886 ILGNVK
-2892 EITSFK
+2892 TVDSFT
-2898 VNGGTEMSSSAFVYD
+2898 VNGGSTSISNADFVYD
-2913 SEAPSVSFA
+2913 NVAPGVSFT
-2922 DANFKRTGKYWISGD
+2922 DLSTNFKRTGSYWDYTSWG
-2937 EFDDTDGSKTTK
+2937 ESSDDTGVSTNSFLNYEASSTSLLVTNS
-2949 DYLKYNSTAKTLYV
+2949 DYS
-2963 LSCDYDSTIVITPTG
+2963 STIEITPTG
-2978 DDYNGVQGFI
+2978 
-2988 VTDTDEQP
+2988 TDTSGIKGYVMTDTS
-2996 VFNTAL
+2996 TAPAPL
-3002 ISDSFTFNA
+3002 ATVDSSFKFEA
-3011 GKGMTNSFADKTVS
+3011 GKELSTSFKEGKIS
-3025 LADTTGLNLYF
+3025 LANTSDLTVYF
-3036 WAVDRAGNISSSNKL
+3036 WAVDYAGNVSTTPAQL
-3051 SIKYYATNPSISA
+3051 TIKFDAKNPDVYPA
-3064 GAVDGSIEVRNDDTK
+3064 PADRKIEVKTDTTK
-3079 GRIYQ
+3079 GTRIWSSE
-3084 DGTANYYSKSAYVDV
+3084 THNYYKDAAYIEV
-3099 TVSYVEGY
+3099 TLGYKTGY

-3115 KSESSSNSRDNQLAW
+3115 KHESSSNSRDNQLAW
-3130 KNFVSSDYEQLD
+3130 KNFVLSDYEQLD
-3142 GNLRKYKIYLP
+3142 GNRRKYKIYLP

-3197 PANPVFDS
+3197 PADPVFDS
-3205 RSTGLYVKETG
+3205 RSTGLYVKESG

-3285 DNVWNRSAS
+3285 DNVWNRSAT

-3306 PSITAITPTLNDY
+3306 PSITSITPTLNDY
-3319 VYNDTVNNCIWFN
+3319 VYNDTEKNCIWFN

-3343 SLAVAASDTGSG
+3343 SLDVAASDTGSG

-3394 IVKDNVGNESTPY
+3394 IVTDNVGNESTPY
-3407 TVELKKDSDVP
+3407 TVVLKKDSDVP
-3418 TGFAIDSIGGLSAE
+3418 TGFAIDSIDGLSAE
-3432 DEARYVYADSLNA
+3432 DEAKYVYADSLNA

-3457 NGNLSLADKDAI
+3457 NGNQISLANKDAI
-3469 FTYAGALADTGSGLK
+3469 FTYARALADAGSGLK

-3525 APDSTYYTT
+3525 APDSNYYTT
-3534 ENTLSSLSGASV
+3534 GNTLSSLSDASV
-3546 NLLKNKEDEQTTPYG
+3546 NLLKNKMDMQSTPYG

-3572 SAVGDDYAT
+3572 SAVGDNYAT

-3593 SATDGGA
+3593 SAKDGGA

-3621 SWTDMPSSGNA
+3621 SWTDMPSSENA

-3717 ITFNADAS
+3717 ITLNADAS

-3740 KDGVEKNYTPSNAK
+3740 IDGVEKNYTPSNTK

-3864 LLAKQQKEEARRLK
+3864 LLVKQQKEEARKLK

-3932 GNSGKKNGSFPV
+3932 GKSGKKNGSFPV
-3944 IPLAAGAV
+3944 VPFAAGAV

>member
-65 IPNGYAV
+65 NPNGYAV

-105 KQHTSLYCQNP
+105 KQHTSLLCQNP
-116 ESYAESFAPFELD
+116 ETYAESFAPFELD

-495 IKDAIQSDSK
+495 IKDAIQSDSE

-572 NVSES
+572 DVSES

-584 LQGSDEYVP
+584 LPGSDEYVP

-628 VDSSNAEAR
+628 VDSSNAETL
-637 NNTKLDVLDI
+637 NNTSAPSLS
-647 DKQLKVAFT
+647 QYLKVGFT
-656 ESLSGSGVRRIAL
+656 ESRSGIRRIA
-669 KITKDANV
+669 
-677 VDGLAH
+677 
-683 SVKVYYSASD
+683 VKVSKEGSIDNGIAGVAKLYYSATD
-693 EVPSG
+693 AVPSTADAG
-698 TELALVPVE
+698 IPLTFKSGYA
-707 DVTDSS
+707 
-713 YKFYE
+713 FYE
-718 IPSALTSGYL
+718 IPEALKTGW
-728 FFRGIPIAAVDGKYD
+728 FFIRGIPIAAVDGKYD

-760 PIAMFKDTT
+760 PIAIFKDTT
-769 PPSVNQ
+769 SPSVNQ

-804 SFTVNETGSGIEFIV
+804 SFIVNETGSGIRTIT
-819 LTGTIEITDATTVT
+819 LGGTIEITDATTVT
-833 VNGVPAADVSLE
+833 VNGVPASDVSLD
-845 VASNRIKFTNFKN
+845 VASKRITFTNFKN

-864 SVSVKISGIK
+864 SVSVKISGII
-874 FKDRDS
+874 FTDRDS
-880 ESGNTVSFRIVD
+880 ESGNTVSFSIED
-892 FASTESFVEYGY
+892 FASTDCNFSYG
-904 KVYADSAAP
+904 KSVFADTTAP
-913 VVASVT
+913 VVASVV

-934 NYRDIYTNSDTVNAT
+934 NYRYIYTNSDSVSAT
-949 VVFADAEK
+949 VVFANAEQ
-957 GTNSCSGVRVLTVTG
+957 GTNSCSGIRVLTITG
-972 ATITGATV
+972 ATITGASV
-980 STEETTCTVS
+980 STGETCTIS

-1030 FAEWTG
+1030 FTEWTG

-1057 WTAVASDSDLVPGIT
+1057 WTVAPDSDLIPGIT
-1072 GEKVVAD
+1072 GWNVVYD

-1102 EGTQRSDSL
+1102 ADTQRSDSL
-1111 KNEKL
+1111 ENENL

-1121 GTELTKTTDYSV
+1121 GTALTRTTDYSV

-1138 TFTTPRQSGVV
+1138 TFTTPRKSGVV
-1149 SFKGLTI
+1149 SFEGLTI

-1192 TPEISKVVIPPVTVG
+1192 KPVISKVVIPPVTVG

-1220 GTDGTGTTPVY
+1220 GADGTGTTPVY
-1231 FAGAQAGFDYKT
+1231 FAGAQAGFDYQT

-1262 QITFESG
+1262 QITFGSG

-1298 VDGTGK
+1298 VDRTGK

-1358 HSPKTSVT
+1358 HSPETPVT
-1366 AIKANKDGTED
+1366 TIKANKDGTED
-1377 IAIVVA
+1377 IATVVA
-1383 NALPARIDS
+1383 NALPAAIGS

-1402 DGGNVK
+1402 AGGNVE

-1430 INVAVDSPVVNDANR
+1430 INVAVGSPTVDVANKS
-1445 NYSVRKITLS
+1445 YSVRKITLS
-1455 GAKFISDVYNGSDA
+1455 GAKFRAD
-1469 HTVVQVNEV
+1469 TVVHVNR
-1478 LLNASSDYKFTDDY
+1478 ASFASENYRFTDDD
-1492 TCVEFVKAFDSET
+1492 CSIEFNKSFDTET
-1505 QFQFFNVLLDTTD
+1505 TFKFFNVLLDTTD

-1533 VSYSAMSTEDKKI
+1533 VSCSAMSTKDKKI

-1553 ALADEGPFAYG
+1553 ALADEGPFAYDRQDS
-1564 YENSGNYEYPRQKN
+1564 ENFRKYEYPRQKN
-1578 DIDYETYGLSAKALG
+1578 DTDYETYGLSAAKDLK

-1614 KYDRRLPVKVEDTNS
+1614 QDYRRLPVKVEDTNS
-1629 LSPDCLQIK
+1629 LSSTCLQIK
-1638 VVDSIEAGK
+1638 VVDSIKAGE
-1647 ATSQGVLGATGYAYS
+1647 ATSQDVLGATGYAYS

-1687 SKDWSISLN
+1687 SKDWSDTLS

-1730 TDYGKAPDSERKQKS
+1730 TDYGKALDSERKQKS

-1769 SEIYDA
+1769 LGIYDKNE
-1775 TAFDFWNDKDGH
+1775 FNFWNDKDGH
-1787 NTKSLSSYQ
+1787 NTTSLSSYQ
-1796 YVLAGGENGERYK
+1796 YVLAGGENGEKYK

-1816 GVSSG
+1816 GVSSD

-1883 DSRVTWNDYD
+1883 DSRVKWNDYD
-1893 GEDIVYEIPDSSKG
+1893 GEDIVYEIPDSDSDSSKG

-1939 SEDNYPCHSGESVS
+1939 SDGKYQCHSGESVS
-1953 WIFDKKLPEP
+1953 WIFDKKLPKP
-1963 VAWSASIENNLN
+1963 VAWSADNEKNLN

-1984 CDNRAYNKDSPNPL
+1984 CDNRE
-1998 DIADCKNI
+1998 CKNI
-2006 SEGNTRYAVGWNRL
+2006 SKGDTSFAVGCNRL
-2020 GALYLDNKTQYYNHN
+2020 GALYLDIPNKTQYYNHN

-2043 SEEPIR
+2043 SKEPIR
-2049 WADQEVCTNNVQ
+2049 WTAQEVCTNNVQ
-2061 PLYENGSQPPDF
+2061 PLYENGSAPSDF

-2084 TDANEPPEESDFAG
+2084 TDENKPPEKSDFAG

-2175 PKVAIVGDDFPTNA
+2175 PKVKLTSDAVYPTDFDTEKTSANA
-2189 KSVSNSDFSTF
+2189 SNFSENF
-2200 GSYRYYEHLAFTEY
+2200 GTYRHYSHLAFTRE
-2214 SGEEFAQKMQK
+2214 ADIKR
-2225 LVPPSKY
+2225 LVPPTVFKEEYIKDQTSNMSDKRY
-2232 GAHKDNELNAGTETV
+2232 SAMIDKAVEGKLIMNDIYVKDGVTYVGNTAHNVSGG
-2247 KKYAARLKDSDYT
+2247 KYAR
-2260 GLYSNLDDLDLY
+2260 
-2272 RVYTDESNGTTY
+2272 E
-2284 YGNHVIKQRSG
+2284 
-2295 NEYIENAIK
+2295 
-2304 GLASTNDEYNTYTYD
+2304 
-2319 SMLSN
+2319 
-2324 FNIKVSTVSGITGY
+2324 
-2338 KYWTS
+2338 
-2343 ADDNSYETQSIQA
+2343 
-2356 GDNLEGKWFVRS
+2356 
-2368 KGGDSDSKRVN
+2368 
-2379 TTVPYQFKIENKP
+2379 
-2392 LYLYIYDK
+2392 K
-2400 VGNISITKLGNKW
+2400 VGNNTYAVDPVLCFFDIAVSDSPSGIDGYRYCFTENKGDDNRQIDCEGNRSDEYWYINHTGKKNDSNRVNAQVPINLSYDKGAEPEYNPRTFNLYIRDRVGNVSVTKLGNQW
-2413 THDMGHPAT
+2413 MMDNTYPAT
-2422 SDNTWTSGKAN
+2422 ASGSTWTGGKAN
-2433 PGESYVKQP
+2433 PGNSYLSLP
-2442 GDKWIVD
+2442 GADSRTNINV
-2449 ATIAGAGEK
+2449 TIAGSSETFKTAEGR
-2458 FAAAKESNSPFEI
+2458 KESYSV
-2471 KIPASWYNDT
+2471 KIPAEWFTDFQKRNGNDSGT
-2481 IAKERDTDYMASSK
+2481 GKSS
-2495 GSGIYG
+2495 GVYG
-2501 AGILPNVI
+2501 AGLIPNVKGSAKPI
-2509 GAATPVDADGNLT
+2509 VDGNLT
-2522 IKIPAKVYLE
+2522 VDIPYFIYKDADAKTEQKLE
-2532 AMDNKGTS
+2532 YYIFDN
-2540 LMYFSIYDR
+2540 
-2549 TGNYWDCHLN
+2549 TGNYWTCKLN

-2591 VYGKGAVPTD
+2591 VYGTGAVPTG
-2601 KTPDTD
+2601 KTPDTT

-2612 RLDNQGNALK
+2612 RLVNQGNALK

-2653 DVDDA
+2653 DVDYA
-2658 YINGTADEK
+2658 YLYGTDDEK

-2672 IQCNNHSFF
+2672 IRSNNAAFF
-2681 VNAWADDDGGISQVS
+2681 VNAWAEDDGGISQVS
-2696 IRKWDKTS
+2696 IRKWDGEKWNS
-2704 GVWSTNTAMGDK
+2704 QTALGK
-2716 ALEFNNGDSS
+2716 LEFTNDNQSIAEMKFEGIPEVKADSS
-2726 VTSMSFETN
+2726 N
-2735 PPSPYILSGK
+2735 PCPDSGK
-2745 PVDSDESKRYAIY
+2745 EISHSSVSSVRNSIF
-2758 VTTESQTEENLYEV
+2758 VSTVTQTTESLYEV

-2795 PTVTEATVTG
+2795 PTVKEATVKG
-2805 NVGSSVYNSKFY
+2805 NAGSSVYNSKFY

-2886 ILGNKR
+2886 ILGNKS

-2913 SEAPSVSFA
+2913 NKAPSVSFA

-2949 DYLKYNSTAKTLYV
+2949 DYLKYNSTEKTLYV
-2963 LSCDYDSTIVITPTG
+2963 LSRDYDSTIVITPTG
-2978 DDYNGVQGFI
+2978 DDCNGVQGFI

-3025 LADTTGLNLYF
+3025 LADKTVSLADTTGLNLYF
-3036 WAVDRAGNISSSNKL
+3036 WAVDRAGNISSYNKL

-3084 DGTANYYSKSAYVDV
+3084 DDTANYYSKSAYVDV

-3115 KSESSSNSRDNQLAW
+3115 KSSNSSNRNNNQLAW
-3130 KNFVSSDYEQLD
+3130 KNFGTTAGTDYTQE
-3142 GNLRKYKIYLP
+3142 GTNLRSYKIYLP
-3153 ALDDAR
+3153 ELIDER
-3159 NNGDDFYISFYS
+3159 NTGEAFWLCIYS
-3171 NSDSPTY
+3171 KSSDSSTY
-3178 RLVFADKQKWYYD
+3178 KLMYNGKQKWYYD

-3197 PANPVFDS
+3197 PTDPVFDS
-3205 RSTGLYVKETG
+3205 GSTGLYVKESG

-3285 DNVWNRSAS
+3285 DNVWNRSAT

-3306 PSITAITPTLNDY
+3306 PSITSITPTLNDY
-3319 VYNDTVNNCIWFN
+3319 VYNDTENNCIWFN

-3394 IVKDNVGNESTPY
+3394 IVTDNVGNESTPY

-3432 DEARYVYADSLNA
+3432 DEAKYVYADSLNA

-3457 NGNLSLADKDAI
+3457 NGNQISLADKDAI
-3469 FTYAGALADTGSGLK
+3469 FTYAGALADAGSGLK
-3484 EGSPSASKDPVTD
+3484 EGSPSASKAAAGDEWT
-3497 NKWIVTASDNV
+3497 ITAMDNV
-3508 GNETTYTVTL
+3508 GNESIFTVTL
-3518 IADGDAP
+3518 IADGVAP
-3525 APDSTYYTT
+3525 APSESGKAKSAINCSDSVSWSNVDCIKSSLAGTVVCDGLITAWGELVGETLIYDPGTSVSFNIEESSSGISAYGFALSNLYPATSLSPAVWVAPESDGSVKMPELSGPNHSFLYVWIKDKVGNVSTAYPYSSGGANAPWVNCYKTPENVKVEFARTNSERTITIKGLTAAFGIKEITFAGTGIESNGGSYTLKFIGDISSGISSTSSEFTVSNVADDDAATDSVKLNLFSKKSKAVTCNGDVVITYSGNDA
-3534 ENTLSSLSGASV
+3534 EATLSSMS
-3546 NLLKNKEDEQTTPYG
+3546 
-3561 LTSGSAYLAYD
+3561 
-3572 SAVGDDYAT
+3572 
-3581 VIYTSAA
+3581 
-3588 KCNIP
+3588 
-3593 SATDGGA
+3593 
-3600 GAIQYALKYGNTSDV
+3600 
-3615 YSTAPT
+3615 
-3621 SWTDMPSSGNA
+3621 
-3632 FEVDL
+3632 FVD
-3637 PDEAVVHGYLFI
+3637 H
-3649 WFKDGVGNTSAFQMG
+3649 Q
-3664 NPDTINIPQKS
+3664 
-3675 GYNWMACQKSI
+3675 
-3686 SENNISAAYGNSDN
+3686 GNSHDV
-3700 TLVISGIGAGS
+3700 TIS
-3711 SVKSIS
+3711 
-3717 ITFNADAS
+3717 
-3725 VNDGYVGSVEFKGLG
+3725 
-3740 KDGVEKNYTPSNAK
+3740 TP
-3754 SVNDKTIILDFSDKP
+3754 I
-3769 RLANGSISIKFNNPV
+3769 
-3784 EIASVLLK
+3784 
-3792 DKNDNSKEINSIGTR
+3792 TR
-3807 SLISRMTS
+3807 SLKLLQDKAIAVVDKVT
-3815 SVSGMFSS
+3815 G

-3864 LLAKQQKEEARRLK
+3864 LLVKQQKEEARKLK

-3884 NADIGAL
+3884 SADIGAL

-3944 IPLAAGAV
+3944 VPFAAGAV

>member
-65 IPNGYAV
+65 NPNGYAV

-105 KQHTSLYCQNP
+105 KQHTSLLCQNP

-495 IKDAIQSDSK
+495 IKDAIQSDSE

-572 NVSES
+572 DVSVS

-584 LQGSDEYVP
+584 LPGSDGYVP

-609 GITAIKY
+609 GITAITY

-628 VDSSNAEAR
+628 VDSANVEAP
-637 NNTKLDVLDI
+637 NNTKLDVL

-656 ESLSGSGVRRIAL
+656 ESLSGVRRIAL

-718 IPSALTSGYL
+718 IPSPLTSGYL
-728 FFRGIPIAAVDGKYD
+728 FFRGIPIDAVDGKYD

-755 SSASS
+755 SPSSS

-769 PPSVNQ
+769 SPSVNQ
-775 ATVSVDNIVVRPGD
+775 ATVSVDNIVVRPRD

-804 SFTVNETGSGIEFIV
+804 SFIINETGSGIKSIE

-833 VNGVPAADVSLE
+833 VNGVPAADVSLD
-845 VASNRIKFTNFKN
+845 VASKRITFTNFKN

-874 FKDRDS
+874 FTDRDS

-892 FASTESFVEYGY
+892 FASTEHFDFEYGN
-904 KVYADSAAP
+904 KVYADTVAP

-919 LHDADSTTEWTAGTT
+919 LYDADSKTTWTDGTT
-934 NYRDIYTNSDTVNAT
+934 NYKYVYTNSDSVSAN
-949 VVFADAEK
+949 VVFANAEK
-957 GTNSCSGVRVLTVTG
+957 GTNSCSGIRVLTITG
-972 ATITGATV
+972 ATITGATITGASV
-980 STEETTCTVS
+980 STGETTCTVS
-990 GSTVTFTPP
+990 GNTVTFTPP
-999 LKTGSETVSLTGV
+999 LRAGSEKVELTGV
-1012 KLAAGSNSERTIN
+1012 IFAAAESETRSIN

-1057 WTAVASDSDLVPGIT
+1057 WTVDSDSDLIPGIT
-1072 GEKVVAD
+1072 GKEVVDD

-1102 EGTQRSDSL
+1102 AGTQRSDSL
-1111 KNEKL
+1111 GNENL
-1116 TVYFD
+1116 IVYFD
-1121 GTELTKTTDYSV
+1121 GTALTRTTDYSV

-1138 TFTTPRQSGVV
+1138 TFTTPRKSGVV
-1149 SFKGLTI
+1149 SFEGLTI
-1156 DDQDRDGSYAID
+1156 DNQDRDGSYAID

-1192 TPEISKVVIPPVTVG
+1192 TPVISKVVIPPVTVG

-1220 GTDGTGTTPVY
+1220 GADGTGTTPVY
-1231 FAGAQAGFDYKT
+1231 FAGAQAGFDYQT

-1262 QITFESG
+1262 QITFEDR

-1336 YMDHESA
+1336 YMAHESA

-1358 HSPKTSVT
+1358 HSPENSVT
-1366 AIKANKDGTED
+1366 TIKANKDGTED
-1377 IAIVVA
+1377 IATVVA
-1383 NALPARIDS
+1383 NALPAAIGS
-1392 VSLEDRSPFD
+1392 VSLEDRSPCD
-1402 DGGNVK
+1402 ANGNVK
-1408 TGKGDGD
+1408 TDKGDGPY
-1415 HDLRKSEEGFTNYEI
+1415 DLRKSEKGFTNYEI
-1430 INVAVDSPVVNDANR
+1430 INVAVDSHVVTVENR

-1455 GAKFISDVYNGSDA
+1455 GAKFIEN
-1469 HTVVQVNEV
+1469 TVVHVNG
-1478 LLNASSDYKFTDDY
+1478 ASLDPTNYRFTDDD
-1492 TCVEFVKAFDSET
+1492 CSIEFNKSFDT
-1505 QFQFFNVLLDTTD
+1505 KTTFQFFNILLATTD

-1533 VSYSAMSTEDKKI
+1533 VSYSAMSTKDKKI

-1553 ALADEGPFAYG
+1553 ALADEGPFAYD
-1564 YENSGNYEYPRQKN
+1564 YQNNKDFRSYEYPRQKN
-1578 DIDYETYGLSAKALG
+1578 DTDYETYGLKASDLE
-1593 LATYGSMAGNTGKEI
+1593 LATSGSMAGNTGKEI

-1614 KYDRRLPVKVEDTNS
+1614 QDYRRLPVKVEDTNS
-1629 LSPDCLQIK
+1629 LSSTCLQIK

-1687 SKDWSISLN
+1687 SKDWSDTLN

-1701 AADRAGNVSE
+1701 AADKAGNVSD

-1718 KDNKSPSITVDG
+1718 KDANGPSKTYDG
-1730 TDYGKAPDSERKQKS
+1730 SDFNTNTDKS
-1745 LTNLMELVIPDGK
+1745 LVNLMTLKCPTGKTVYRNSDCVQSDNVLSPDFFFWEADSGHSC
-1758 QVFRNEVENTA
+1758 EN
-1769 SEIYDA
+1769 IYA
-1775 TAFDFWNDKDGH
+1775 K
-1787 NTKSLSSYQ
+1787 Q
-1796 YVLAGGENGERYK
+1796 YVLSDDDYTINIRLNGV
-1809 IKINLKS
+1809 KS
-1816 GVSSG
+1816 KEK
-1821 TMLIGGPSASKVD
+1821 LI
-1834 SYSQRLPTPGDSGLA
+1834 
-1849 KWAITHYYK
+1849 
-1858 KWNST
+1858 
-1863 ATESN
+1863 
-1868 WDAAWPVGT
+1868 
-1877 LGAAFF
+1877 
-1883 DSRVTWNDYD
+1883 D
-1893 GEDIVYEIPDSSKG
+1893 GEDAPKGTYYSERMPTASQSGIAAYAISHYYYSWNGSSDDNVWDCAYPENTLNVAHKTNKIFWTPYDPTKNDGDISYTIPKTSSVG

-1915 MDNCANIYQIP
+1915 KDNCGNVSQIL
-1926 IRPTSMD
+1926 IRPKNMEAID
-1933 AAMTTH
+1933 
-1939 SEDNYPCHSGESVS
+1939 ENYTIGDKTGYGMSGRSVS

-1963 VAWSASIENNLN
+1963 VAWSEDNEKNLN

-1984 CDNRAYNKDSPNPL
+1984 CDNRE
-1998 DIADCKNI
+1998 CKNI
-2006 SEGNTRYAVGWNRL
+2006 SKGDTSFAVACNRL
-2020 GALYLDNKTQYYNHN
+2020 GALYLDIPNKTQYYNHN

-2049 WADQEVCTNNVQ
+2049 WADQEVCKNNVQ
-2061 PLYENGSQPPDF
+2061 PLYENGSQPPEF

-2084 TDANEPPEESDFAG
+2084 TDANKPEESDFAG
-2098 MSSASLTKWSYF
+2098 ALSDSLTKWSYF
-2110 KQKSTD
+2110 KQTADEEDS
-2116 GKRLWNILMPHG
+2116 RIWNILMPHG
-2128 DEGKLGT
+2128 EEGEAGT

-2175 PKVAIVGDDFPTNA
+2175 PKVKLRTVADYPATYDTAKTETNA
-2189 KSVSNSDFSTF
+2189 SYFSENF
-2200 GSYRYYEHLAFTEY
+2200 GTYRHYSHLAFTD
-2214 SGEEFAQKMQK
+2214 AKDIK
-2225 LVPPSKY
+2225 RLVPP
-2232 GAHKDNELNAGTETV
+2232 TV
-2247 KKYAARLKDSDYT
+2247 FKKKYIKTQTSNMSDTRYSDMINKAEADGLVMNDINVIGDVTYVGNTAHNVSGGEHAR
-2260 GLYSNLDDLDLY
+2260 
-2272 RVYTDESNGTTY
+2272 DEV
-2284 YGNHVIKQRSG
+2284 GN
-2295 NEYIENAIK
+2295 
-2304 GLASTNDEYNTYTYD
+2304 NTYAVDPVLCFFDIDVSD
-2319 SMLSN
+2319 SP
-2324 FNIKVSTVSGITGY
+2324 SGIDGY
-2338 KYWTS
+2338 RYCF
-2343 ADDNSYETQSIQA
+2343 AENEGDDNRQ
-2356 GDNLEGKWFVRS
+2356 DDWEGNRS
-2368 KGGDSDSKRVN
+2368 DGYWYINHTGIINDSRRVN
-2379 TTVPYQFKIENKP
+2379 AQVPINLSYDNGKYNPRTFN
-2392 LYLYIYDK
+2392 LYIRDR
-2400 VGNISITKLGNKW
+2400 VGNVSVTKLGNQW
-2413 THDMGHPAT
+2413 MMDNTYPAT
-2422 SDNTWTSGKAN
+2422 ASGSTWTGGKAN
-2433 PGESYVKQP
+2433 PGNSYLSLP
-2442 GDKWIVD
+2442 GDVSRTNINV
-2449 ATIAGAGEK
+2449 TIAGSSETFK
-2458 FAAAKESNSPFEI
+2458 TAKEREESYSV
-2471 KIPASWYNDT
+2471 KIPAEWFTDFQKRDGNDSGT
-2481 IAKERDTDYMASSK
+2481 GESS
-2495 GSGIYG
+2495 GVYG
-2501 AGILPNVI
+2501 AGLIPNVKGSAKRI
-2509 GAATPVDADGNLT
+2509 VDGNLT
-2522 IKIPAKVYLE
+2522 VDIPYFIYKDADATTAKPLE
-2532 AMDNKGTS
+2532 YYIFDN
-2540 LMYFSIYDR
+2540 
-2549 TGNYWDCHLN
+2549 TGNYWTCKLN

-2565 APTMRVGVTR
+2565 APIMRVGVTR

-2583 SVDNLYTK
+2583 TVDNLYTV
-2591 VYGKGAVPTD
+2591 VYGDGAVPTE
-2601 KTPDTD
+2601 KTVYATVND
-2607 ATADD
+2607 AT
-2612 RLDNQGNALK
+2612 QGNALK
-2622 TFTIGEGYSKNKYE
+2622 TFTTGDGYSKNKYE

-2645 SKQYSSKS
+2645 SKQYSSKAA
-2653 DVDDA
+2653 VDDA
-2658 YINGTADEK
+2658 YSNGTDDEK

-2672 IQCNNHSFF
+2672 IRSNNAAFF

-2696 IRKWDKTS
+2696 IRKWDGEKWNS
-2704 GVWSTNTAMGDK
+2704 QTALGK
-2716 ALEFNNGDSS
+2716 LEFTNDNQSIARMKFEGIPEVKADPSNPCPDSGKEIRLSSDSS
-2726 VTSMSFETN
+2726 VRNSIFVST
-2735 PPSPYILSGK
+2735 
-2745 PVDSDESKRYAIY
+2745 
-2758 VTTESQTEENLYEV
+2758 VTQTEENLYEV

-2779 NAVFYYAYILP
+2779 NSVFYYAYILP
-2790 YDNVG
+2790 YDNKA
-2795 PTVTEATVTG
+2795 PKVTAASVTG
-2805 NVGSSVYNSKFY
+2805 NEGSSVVGGKFY
-2817 YNDLTYSL
+2817 FKDLKFSL
-2825 SGISDER
+2825 EASDALA
-2832 SGLGAYSYGYKKSD
+2832 GLGAYQYGTQGTSKFIKYVDDISGM
-2846 SVVETRD
+2846 ETSSLD
-2853 FSVLEGITTV
+2853 FAV
-2863 SNLPVTAA
+2863 SPKFWVK
-2871 STENAGAAFVAFVQD
+2871 VQD
-2886 ILGNKR
+2886 ILGNVK
-2892 EITSFK
+2892 TVDSFT
-2898 VNGGTEMSSSAFVYD
+2898 VNGGSTISNANFVYD
-2913 SEAPSVSFA
+2913 NVAPVVSFT
-2922 DANFKRTGKYWISGD
+2922 DLSTNFIRTGSYWDYTSWV
-2937 EFDDTDGSKTTK
+2937 ESSDDTGVSTNSFLNYEASSTSLLVTNS
-2949 DYLKYNSTAKTLYV
+2949 DYS
-2963 LSCDYDSTIVITPTG
+2963 STIEITPTG
-2978 DDYNGVQGFI
+2978 
-2988 VTDTDEQP
+2988 TDTSGIKGYVMTETS
-2996 VFNTAL
+2996 TAPASL
-3002 ISDSFTFNA
+3002 ATVDSSFKFEA
-3011 GKGMTNSFADKTVS
+3011 GKELSTSFEEGKIS
-3025 LADTTGLNLYF
+3025 LANTSGLTVYF
-3036 WAVDRAGNISSSNKL
+3036 WAVDYAGNVSTTPAQL
-3051 SIKYYATNPSISA
+3051 TIKFDAKNPDVSQTPS
-3064 GAVDGSIEVRNDDTK
+3064 DGKIEVKTDTTK
-3079 GRIYQ
+3079 GTRIWSSE
-3084 DGTANYYSKSAYVDV
+3084 THNYYKDAAYIEV
-3099 TVSYVEGY
+3099 TLGYKTGY

-3142 GNLRKYKIYLP
+3142 GNFRKYKIYLP

-3191 NNVPSA
+3191 KDAPSA
-3197 PANPVFDS
+3197 PNIQ
-3205 RSTGLYVKETG
+3205 GLAEGAVGMYYDEAGK
-3216 GSKTLYFRDNTSEGK
+3216 LYFKSDASGTLK
-3231 VSFTVTDNTGKVNS
+3231 FTATDGGTVRS
-3245 GVAGVLYAVGSVP
+3245 GFAGVKYSTTESAPVASVDVSSSVALTGSELSGKTNLYF
-3258 SASES
+3258 
-3263 NVPASEITLK
+3263 
-3273 NLSAGTLNVYAF
+3273 YAY
-3285 DNVWNRSAS
+3285 DNVWNAS
-3294 GYSMTVVKDDAN
+3294 STSYRLALEEDNTPPSFTVSMDD
-3306 PSITAITPTLNDY
+3306 SSDY
-3319 VYNDTVNNCIWFN
+3319 VYKKDAATIYYN
-3332 GSDLSAKVPSV
+3332 GTAEHKPESIVFTCSSSDSDLAEFICT
-3343 SLAVAASDTGSG
+3343 AS
-3355 IKSYTWTSDV
+3355 
-3365 TGVTVTEASAG
+3365 GVTVTQG
-3376 TYTVSGFD
+3376 TDSDSNKFTVSGLGASGSVVLSFKAKD
-3384 KITDSCTLTL
+3384 KLGNVTADADVTQITLVADS
-3394 IVKDNVGNESTPY
+3394 ESPSG
-3407 TVELKKDSDVP
+3407 L
-3418 TGFAIDSIGGLSAE
+3418 AINKIKEISLD
-3432 DEARYVYADSLNA
+3432 DEAKYIYAESA
-3445 DWKTVSGKTVYV
+3445 DWKTVSGGTVYCKADQLKDLVDPFEYV
-3457 NGNLSLADKDAI
+3457 N
-3469 FTYAGALADTGSGLK
+3469 ALADAGSGLK
-3484 EGSPSASKDPVTD
+3484 EGSPSASKAADGDEWT
-3497 NKWIVTASDNV
+3497 ITAMDNV
-3508 GNETTYTVTL
+3508 GNESTFTVTL
-3518 IADGDAP
+3518 IADGVAPVPSESGKAKSAINCSNSASWSNVDCIKSSLAGTVVCDGLITAWVELVGDTLIYVPETSVSFNIEESSSGISAYGFALSNLYPATSLSPAVWVAPESDGSVKMPELSGLNHSFLYVWIKDKVGNVSTAYPYSSGGENAPWVNCYKTPENVVVEFARTNSERKITIKGLTAAFGIKEIIFTGTGIESNGGSYTLEFTGDLSSGNSSAKSKFTVADVADEDA
-3525 APDSTYYTT
+3525 ATDSVKLNLFSKKNKAVTCNGDVVITYYGNDA
-3534 ENTLSSLSGASV
+3534 EATLSSMS
-3546 NLLKNKEDEQTTPYG
+3546 
-3561 LTSGSAYLAYD
+3561 
-3572 SAVGDDYAT
+3572 
-3581 VIYTSAA
+3581 
-3588 KCNIP
+3588 
-3593 SATDGGA
+3593 
-3600 GAIQYALKYGNTSDV
+3600 
-3615 YSTAPT
+3615 
-3621 SWTDMPSSGNA
+3621 
-3632 FEVDL
+3632 FVD
-3637 PDEAVVHGYLFI
+3637 H
-3649 WFKDGVGNTSAFQMG
+3649 Q
-3664 NPDTINIPQKS
+3664 
-3675 GYNWMACQKSI
+3675 
-3686 SENNISAAYGNSDN
+3686 GNSHDV
-3700 TLVISGIGAGS
+3700 TIS
-3711 SVKSIS
+3711 
-3717 ITFNADAS
+3717 
-3725 VNDGYVGSVEFKGLG
+3725 
-3740 KDGVEKNYTPSNAK
+3740 TP
-3754 SVNDKTIILDFSDKP
+3754 I
-3769 RLANGSISIKFNNPV
+3769 
-3784 EIASVLLK
+3784 
-3792 DKNDNSKEINSIGTR
+3792 TR
-3807 SLISRMTS
+3807 SLKLLQDRAIAVVDKVT
-3815 SVSGMFSS
+3815 G

-3864 LLAKQQKEEARRLK
+3864 LLVKQQKEEARKLK

-3884 NADIGAL
+3884 SADIGAL

-3944 IPLAAGAV
+3944 VPLAAGAV

>member
-1 MRKDRI
+1 MRKNRI

-105 KQHTSLYCQNP
+105 KQHTSLLCQNP

-495 IKDAIQSDSK
+495 IKDAIQSDSE

-572 NVSES
+572 DVSVS

-584 LQGSDEYVP
+584 LPGSDEFVP

-628 VDSSNAEAR
+628 VDSANAEAI
-637 NNTKLDVLDI
+637 NNTKLDVL

-656 ESLSGSGVRRIAL
+656 ESLSGVRRIAL

-760 PIAMFKDTT
+760 PIAIFKDTT
-769 PPSVNQ
+769 SPSVNQ
-775 ATVSVDNIVVRPGD
+775 ATVSVGNIVVRPGD

-804 SFTVNETGSGIEFIV
+804 SFTVNETGSGIKTIA
-819 LTGTIEITDATTVT
+819 LDGTIEITAATTVS
-833 VNGVPAADVSLE
+833 VNGAIAEDYSLD
-845 VASNRIKFTNFKN
+845 VASNRITFTNFKN

-874 FKDRDS
+874 FTDRDS
-880 ESGNTVSFRIVD
+880 ESGNTVSFRVED
-892 FASTESFVEYGY
+892 FASTDPCDFSYG
-904 KVYADSAAP
+904 KSVFADTTAP
-913 VVASVT
+913 VVASVV
-919 LHDADSTTEWTAGTT
+919 LHDADSTTTWTDGTT
-934 NYRDIYTNSDTVNAT
+934 NYKYIYTNSDTVNAT

-957 GTNSCSGVRVLTVTG
+957 GTNSCSGIRVLTITG
-972 ATITGATV
+972 ATITGASV
-980 STEETTCTVS
+980 STGEICTIS

-1012 KLAAGSNSERTIN
+1012 KLAAGSNSERTIS

-1036 DAVSSQKIVLDTLTP
+1036 DSVSSQQIVLDTKIP
-1051 EVTEIS
+1051 EVTGIS
-1057 WTAVASDSDLVPGIT
+1057 WTAVASDSDLIPGIT
-1072 GEKVVAD
+1072 GKEVVDD
-1079 QKLNVTLGTT
+1079 QELNVTLGTT

-1102 EGTQRSDSL
+1102 AGTQRSDSL
-1111 KNEKL
+1111 ENKNL
-1116 TVYFD
+1116 IVYFD
-1121 GTELTKTTDYSV
+1121 GTALTRTTDYSV

-1138 TFTTPRQSGVV
+1138 TFTTPRKSGVV
-1149 SFKGLTI
+1149 SFEGLTI
-1156 DDQDRDGSYAID
+1156 DNQDRDGSYAID

-1192 TPEISKVVIPPVTVG
+1192 TPVISKVVIPPVTVG

-1220 GTDGTGTTPVY
+1220 GADGTGTTPVY

-1254 TEQTSGVQ
+1254 KEQTSGVQ
-1262 QITFESG
+1262 QITFGSG

-1343 SDENRFSFTLKDFAQ
+1343 SDEKRFSFTLKDFAQ
-1358 HSPKTSVT
+1358 HSPETPVT
-1366 AIKANKDGTED
+1366 TIKANKDGTED
-1377 IAIVVA
+1377 IATVVA
-1383 NALPARIDS
+1383 NALPAAIES
-1392 VSLEDRSPFD
+1392 VSLEDRSPCD
-1402 DGGNVK
+1402 AGGNVES
-1408 TGKGDGD
+1408 GKGDGPY
-1415 HDLRKSEEGFTNYEI
+1415 DLRKSEEGFTNYEI
-1430 INVAVDSPVVNDANR
+1430 INVAVGSPVVTVANK

-1469 HTVVQVNEV
+1469 HTVVKVNGV
-1478 LLNASSDYKFTDDY
+1478 LLNASSDYKFTDDD
-1492 TCVEFVKAFDSET
+1492 CSIEFNKSFDT
-1505 QFQFFNVLLDTTD
+1505 KTTFQFFNVLLDTTD

-1533 VSYSAMSTEDKKI
+1533 VSYSAMSTKDKKI

-1553 ALADEGPFAYG
+1553 ALADDGPFAYDRQDS
-1564 YENSGNYEYPRQKN
+1564 ENFGKYEYPRQKN
-1578 DIDYETYGLSAKALG
+1578 DTDYETYGLKASDLE
-1593 LATYGSMAGNTGKEI
+1593 LATSGSMAGNTGTEI

-1614 KYDRRLPVKVEDTNS
+1614 QDYRRLPVKVEDTNS
-1629 LSPDCLQIK
+1629 LNSNCLQIK

-1687 SKDWSISLN
+1687 SKDWSDTLN

-1718 KDNKSPSITVDG
+1718 KDNKSPSKTYDG
-1730 TDYGKAPDSERKQKS
+1730 SDFNTNTDKS
-1745 LTNLMELVIPDGK
+1745 LVNLMTLKCPTGKTVYRNSDCVQSDNVLSPDFFFWEADSG
-1758 QVFRNEVENTA
+1758 NSCEN
-1769 SEIYDA
+1769 IYA
-1775 TAFDFWNDKDGH
+1775 K
-1787 NTKSLSSYQ
+1787 Q
-1796 YVLAGGENGERYK
+1796 YVLSDDDYTINIRLNGV
-1809 IKINLKS
+1809 KS
-1816 GVSSG
+1816 KEK
-1821 TMLIGGPSASKVD
+1821 LIGGEDAPKGRCYSERMPTAS
-1834 SYSQRLPTPGDSGLA
+1834 QSGIA
-1849 KWAITHYYK
+1849 AYAISHYYYS
-1858 KWNST
+1858 WNRS
-1863 ATESN
+1863 SDDN
-1868 WDAAWPVGT
+1868 VWDCAYPENT
-1877 LGAAFF
+1877 LNVDHKTNKIFWTPY
-1883 DSRVTWNDYD
+1883 DPTKND
-1893 GEDIVYEIPDSSKG
+1893 GDISYTIPKTSSVG

-1915 MDNCANIYQIP
+1915 KDNCGNVSQIL
-1926 IRPTSMD
+1926 IRPTNMEAID
-1933 AAMTTH
+1933 
-1939 SEDNYPCHSGESVS
+1939 ENYTIGDKTGYGMSGRSVS

-1963 VAWSASIENNLN
+1963 VAWSADNEKKLN

-1984 CDNRAYNKDSPNPL
+1984 CDNRAYNKE
-1998 DIADCKNI
+1998 DIDFCKNI
-2006 SEGNTRYAVGWNRL
+2006 SGGNTTYAVGCNRL
-2020 GALYLDNKTQYYNHN
+2020 GALYLDIQNKTQYYNHN
-2035 VYLQLLMN
+2035 VYLQLLVKSN
-2043 SEEPIR
+2043 EPIL
-2049 WADQEVCTNNVQ
+2049 WDAQEERPGNVQ
-2061 PLYENGSQPPDF
+2061 VVYEDGSQPSDF
-2073 TLRARVLFREG
+2073 TLRARVLFRKG
-2084 TDANEPPEESDFAG
+2084 TDANEPEESDFAG
-2098 MSSASLTKWSYF
+2098 KSSASLTKWSYF
-2110 KQKSTD
+2110 KQTAGD
-2116 GKRLWNILMPHG
+2116 GSRIWNILMPHG
-2128 DEGKLGT
+2128 EEGEAGT

-2161 NGSDVDKFVWNDEP
+2161 NESAVDKFVWNDQP
-2175 PKVAIVGDDFPTNA
+2175 PKVKLRTVADYPATYDTAKTETNA
-2189 KSVSNSDFSTF
+2189 SSFSENF
-2200 GSYRYYEHLAFTEY
+2200 GTYRHYSHLAFTD
-2214 SGEEFAQKMQK
+2214 AKDIK
-2225 LVPPSKY
+2225 RLVPP
-2232 GAHKDNELNAGTETV
+2232 TV
-2247 KKYAARLKDSDYT
+2247 FKKKYIKTQTSNMSDTRYSDMINKAEADGLVMNDINVIGDVTYVGNTAHNVSGGEHAR
-2260 GLYSNLDDLDLY
+2260 
-2272 RVYTDESNGTTY
+2272 DEV
-2284 YGNHVIKQRSG
+2284 GN
-2295 NEYIENAIK
+2295 
-2304 GLASTNDEYNTYTYD
+2304 NTYAVDPVLCFFDIDVSD
-2319 SMLSN
+2319 SP
-2324 FNIKVSTVSGITGY
+2324 SGIDGY
-2338 KYWTS
+2338 RYCF
-2343 ADDNSYETQSIQA
+2343 AENEGDDNRQ
-2356 GDNLEGKWFVRS
+2356 DDCEGNS
-2368 KGGDSDSKRVN
+2368 SDGYWYINHTGIINNSRRVN
-2379 TTVPYQFKIENKP
+2379 AQVPINLSYDNGKYNPRTFN
-2392 LYLYIYDK
+2392 LYIRDR
-2400 VGNISITKLGNKW
+2400 VGNVSVTKLGNQW
-2413 THDMGHPAT
+2413 MMDNTYPAT
-2422 SDNTWTSGKAN
+2422 ASGSTWTGGKAN
-2433 PGESYVKQP
+2433 PGNSYLSLP
-2442 GDKWIVD
+2442 GDDSRTNINV
-2449 ATIAGAGEK
+2449 TIAGSSETFK
-2458 FAAAKESNSPFEI
+2458 TAKEREESYSV
-2471 KIPASWYNDT
+2471 KIPAEWFTDFQ
-2481 IAKERDTDYMASSK
+2481 KRDGN
-2495 GSGIYG
+2495 GSGTGESSGVYG
-2501 AGILPNVI
+2501 AGLIPNVKGSAKTI
-2509 GAATPVDADGNLT
+2509 ADGNLT
-2522 IKIPAKVYLE
+2522 VDIPYFIYKDANATTAQTLE
-2532 AMDNKGTS
+2532 YYIFDN
-2540 LMYFSIYDR
+2540 
-2549 TGNYWDCHLN
+2549 TGNYWTCNLN
-2559 VKVDAS
+2559 VKVDDS

-2575 LNDSSTFH
+2575 LDGSSTFH
-2583 SVDNLYTK
+2583 SIDNLYTE
-2591 VYGKGAVPTD
+2591 VYGNGAVPTG
-2601 KTPDTD
+2601 KTPDTTT
-2607 ATADD
+2607 TAAS
-2612 RLDNQGNALK
+2612 RLDYQGNALK
-2622 TFTIGEGYSKNKYE
+2622 TFTTGEGYSKNKYE

-2645 SKQYSSKS
+2645 SKQYSSKAA
-2653 DVDDA
+2653 VDYA
-2658 YINGTADEK
+2658 YSNGTDDEK

-2672 IQCNNHSFF
+2672 IRSNNAAFF
-2681 VNAWADDDGGISQVS
+2681 VNAWAEDAGGISQVS

-2726 VTSMSFETN
+2726 VTSMSFEKN

-2745 PVDSDESKRYAIY
+2745 PAGSNESDRYAIY

-2795 PTVTEATVTG
+2795 PTATTASVTG
-2805 NVGSSVYNSKFY
+2805 NEGSSVVGGKFY
-2817 YNDLTYSL
+2817 FKDLKFSL
-2825 SGISDER
+2825 KASDDR
-2832 SGLGAYSYGYKKSD
+2832 AGLGAYQWGAGTPSTDYFRFNLDGTISKDGTVADTDVTEIFKDND
-2846 SVVETRD
+2846 S
-2853 FSVLEGITTV
+2853 S
-2863 SNLPVTAA
+2863 
-2871 STENAGAAFVAFVQD
+2871 AFWVKLQD
-2886 ILGNKR
+2886 ILGNVK
-2892 EITSFK
+2892 TVDSFT
-2898 VNGGTEMSSSAFVYD
+2898 VNGGSTSISNADFVYD
-2913 SEAPSVSFA
+2913 NVAPGVSFT
-2922 DANFKRTGKYWISGD
+2922 DLSTNFKRTGSYWDYTSWV
-2937 EFDDTDGSKTTK
+2937 ESSDDTGVSTNSFLNYEASSTSLLVTNS
-2949 DYLKYNSTAKTLYV
+2949 DYS
-2963 LSCDYDSTIVITPTG
+2963 STIEITPTG
-2978 DDYNGVQGFI
+2978 
-2988 VTDTDEQP
+2988 TDTSGIKGYVMTETS
-2996 VFNTAL
+2996 TAPASL
-3002 ISDSFTFNA
+3002 ATVDSSFKFEA
-3011 GKGMTNSFADKTVS
+3011 GKELSTSFEEGKIS
-3025 LADTTGLNLYF
+3025 LANTSGLTVYF
-3036 WAVDRAGNISSSNKL
+3036 WAVDYAGNVSTTPAQL
-3051 SIKYYATNPSISA
+3051 TIKFDAKNPDVYPA
-3064 GAVDGSIEVRNDDTK
+3064 PADRKIEVKTDTTK
-3079 GRIYQ
+3079 GTRIWSSE
-3084 DGTANYYSKSAYVDV
+3084 THNYYKDAAYIEV
-3099 TVSYVEGY
+3099 TLGYKTGY

-3115 KSESSSNSRDNQLAW
+3115 KYESSSNSRDNQLAW
-3130 KNFVSSDYEQLD
+3130 KNFVLSDYEQLD
-3142 GNLRKYKIYLP
+3142 GNRRKYKIYLP

-3197 PANPVFDS
+3197 PNIQ
-3205 RSTGLYVKETG
+3205 GLAEGAVGMYYDEAGK
-3216 GSKTLYFRDNTSEGK
+3216 LYFKSDASGTLK
-3231 VSFTVTDNTGKVNS
+3231 FTATDGGTVRS
-3245 GVAGVLYAVGSVP
+3245 GFAGVKYSTTESAPVASVDVSSSVALTGSELSGKTNLYF
-3258 SASES
+3258 
-3263 NVPASEITLK
+3263 
-3273 NLSAGTLNVYAF
+3273 YAY
-3285 DNVWNRSAS
+3285 DNVWNAS
-3294 GYSMTVVKDDAN
+3294 STSYRLALEEDNTPPSFTVSMDD
-3306 PSITAITPTLNDY
+3306 SSDY
-3319 VYNDTVNNCIWFN
+3319 VYKKDAATIYYN
-3332 GSDLSAKVPSV
+3332 GTAEHKPESIVFTCSSSDSDLAEFICT
-3343 SLAVAASDTGSG
+3343 AS
-3355 IKSYTWTSDV
+3355 
-3365 TGVTVTEASAG
+3365 GVTVTQG
-3376 TYTVSGFD
+3376 TDSDSNKFTVSGLGASGSVVLSFKAKD
-3384 KITDSCTLTL
+3384 KLGNVTADADVTQITLVADS
-3394 IVKDNVGNESTPY
+3394 ESPSG
-3407 TVELKKDSDVP
+3407 L
-3418 TGFAIDSIGGLSAE
+3418 AINKIKGISLD
-3432 DEARYVYADSLNA
+3432 DEAKYIYAESA
-3445 DWKTVSGKTVYV
+3445 DWKTVSGGTVYCKADQLKDLVDPFEYV
-3457 NGNLSLADKDAI
+3457 N
-3469 FTYAGALADTGSGLK
+3469 ALADAGSDLK
-3484 EGSPSASKDPVTD
+3484 AGSPSASKAADGDEWT
-3497 NKWIVTASDNV
+3497 ITAMDNV
-3508 GNETTYTVTL
+3508 GNKSTFTVTL
-3518 IADGDAP
+3518 IADGVAPVPSESGKAKSAINCSNSVSWSNVDCIKSSLAGTVVCDGLITAWGELVGDTLIYDPGTSVSFNIEESSSGISAYGFALSNLYPATSLSPAVWVAPESDGSVKMPELSGLNHSFLYVWIKDKVGNVSTAYPYSSGGENAPWVNCYKTPENVEVEFARTNSERKITIKGLTAAFGIKEIIFAGTGIESNGGSYTLEFTGDLSSGNSPAKSKFTVSNVADADGT
-3525 APDSTYYTT
+3525 PDSVKLDLYSKKNKAVTCNGDVVITYYGNDA
-3534 ENTLSSLSGASV
+3534 EATLSSMS
-3546 NLLKNKEDEQTTPYG
+3546 
-3561 LTSGSAYLAYD
+3561 
-3572 SAVGDDYAT
+3572 
-3581 VIYTSAA
+3581 
-3588 KCNIP
+3588 
-3593 SATDGGA
+3593 
-3600 GAIQYALKYGNTSDV
+3600 
-3615 YSTAPT
+3615 
-3621 SWTDMPSSGNA
+3621 
-3632 FEVDL
+3632 FVD
-3637 PDEAVVHGYLFI
+3637 H
-3649 WFKDGVGNTSAFQMG
+3649 Q
-3664 NPDTINIPQKS
+3664 
-3675 GYNWMACQKSI
+3675 
-3686 SENNISAAYGNSDN
+3686 GNSHDV
-3700 TLVISGIGAGS
+3700 TIS
-3711 SVKSIS
+3711 
-3717 ITFNADAS
+3717 
-3725 VNDGYVGSVEFKGLG
+3725 
-3740 KDGVEKNYTPSNAK
+3740 TP
-3754 SVNDKTIILDFSDKP
+3754 I
-3769 RLANGSISIKFNNPV
+3769 
-3784 EIASVLLK
+3784 
-3792 DKNDNSKEINSIGTR
+3792 TR
-3807 SLISRMTS
+3807 SLKLLQDRAIAVVDKVT
-3815 SVSGMFSS
+3815 G

-3864 LLAKQQKEEARRLK
+3864 LLVKQQKEEARRLK

-3898 GTETAALADQDVEF
+3898 GTETAALDDQNVEF

-3932 GNSGKKNGSFPV
+3932 GKSGKKNGSFPV
-3944 IPLAAGAV
+3944 VPFAAGAV

>member
-1 MRKDRI
+1 MRKNRI

-65 IPNGYAV
+65 NPNGYAV

-105 KQHTSLYCQNP
+105 KQHTSLLCQNP

-495 IKDAIQSDSK
+495 IKDAIQSDSE

-572 NVSES
+572 DVSVS

-584 LQGSDEYVP
+584 LPGSDGNVP

-628 VDSSNAEAR
+628 EWVDSANAEPT
-637 NNTKLDVLDI
+637 NITKLDVLDQ
-647 DKQLKVAFT
+647 QLKVAFT
-656 ESLSGSGVRRIAL
+656 ESLSGVRRIAL

-677 VDGLAH
+677 YDGLAH

-693 EVPSG
+693 AVPSTADDDEG
-698 TELALVPVE
+698 IPLTFVE
-707 DVTDSS
+707 NSES
-713 YKFYE
+713 GYAFYE
-718 IPSALTSGYL
+718 IPEAEIPEAEIPEELKTGW
-728 FFRGIPIAAVDGKYD
+728 FFIRGIPIAAVDGKYD

-804 SFTVNETGSGIEFIV
+804 SFIVNETGSGIRTIT
-819 LTGTIEITDATTVT
+819 LGGTIEITDATTVT
-833 VNGVPAADVSLE
+833 VNGVPAADVSLD
-845 VASNRIKFTNFKN
+845 VALNRIKFTNFKN

-874 FKDRDS
+874 FTDRDS
-880 ESGNTVSFRIVD
+880 ESGNTVSFRIED
-892 FASTESFVEYGY
+892 FASTEAHVFEYGY

-957 GTNSCSGVRVLTVTG
+957 GTNSGSGIRVLTITG
-972 ATITGATV
+972 ATITGASV
-980 STEETTCTVS
+980 STGEICTIS

-999 LKTGSETVSLTGV
+999 LTAGAETVELTGV
-1012 KLAAGSNSERTIN
+1012 TFAAAESETRSIS

-1030 FAEWTG
+1030 FTEWTG

-1057 WTAVASDSDLVPGIT
+1057 WTAVASDSDLIPGIT
-1072 GEKVVAD
+1072 GKKVVDD
-1079 QKLNVTLGTT
+1079 QKLNVTLGATV
-1089 ASGVKTVSVAVTI
+1089 SGIKTVDVAVTAA
-1102 EGTQRSDSL
+1102 GTQRSDSL
-1111 KNEKL
+1111 AYGKL
-1116 TVYFD
+1116 KVYFD
-1121 GTELTKTTDYSV
+1121 GTVLSSTDYSV

-1138 TFTTPRQSGVV
+1138 TFTTPRKSGVV
-1149 SFKGLTI
+1149 SFEGLTI
-1156 DDQDRDGSYAID
+1156 DDNQDRDGSYAID

-1192 TPEISKVVIPPVTVG
+1192 TPVISKVVIPPVTVG

-1262 QITFESG
+1262 QITFGSG

-1358 HSPKTSVT
+1358 HSPETSVT

-1377 IAIVVA
+1377 IATVVA
-1383 NALPARIDS
+1383 NALPAAIES
-1392 VSLEDRSPFD
+1392 VSLEDRSPCD
-1402 DGGNVK
+1402 AGGNVK
-1408 TGKGDGD
+1408 TDKGDGD
-1415 HDLRKSEEGFTNYEI
+1415 HDLRKSEVGFTNYEI
-1430 INVAVDSPVVNDANR
+1430 INVAVGSLLVNVANR

-1455 GAKFISDVYNGSDA
+1455 GAKFIENTVVHVNGS
-1469 HTVVQVNEV
+1469 
-1478 LLNASSDYKFTDDY
+1478 LLDPTNYRFTDDD
-1492 TCVEFVKAFDSET
+1492 CSIEFNKSFDT
-1505 QFQFFNVLLDTTD
+1505 KTTFQFFNILLATTD

-1533 VSYSAMSTEDKKI
+1533 VSYSAMSTKDKKI

-1553 ALADEGPFAYG
+1553 ALADEGPFAYDRQDS
-1564 YENSGNYEYPRQKN
+1564 ENFRKYEYPRQKN
-1578 DIDYETYGLSAKALG
+1578 DTDHETYGLKARGDLG
-1593 LATYGSMAGNTGKEI
+1593 LATYGSMAGNTGTEI

-1614 KYDRRLPVKVEDTNS
+1614 KDDRRLPVKVEDTNS
-1629 LSPDCLQIK
+1629 LSSNCLQIK

-1662 TNPVADFSTGRLGYT
+1662 TNPVADFSTGTLGT
-1677 PEDVGYYRYE
+1677 AGNVGYYRYE
-1687 SKDWSISLN
+1687 SKNWSDTPN

-1718 KDNKSPSITVDG
+1718 KDANGPSKTYDG
-1730 TDYGKAPDSERKQKS
+1730 SVYTEGTKNTKS
-1745 LTNLMELVIPDGK
+1745 LTNLMTLKCPSGK
-1758 QVFRNEVENTA
+1758 RVFRNTQ
-1769 SEIYDA
+1769 
-1775 TAFDFWNDKDGH
+1775 KM
-1787 NTKSLSSYQ
+1787 NTKMTYLTSGDDFFLGCNKSDANESWGNVWTYK
-1796 YVLAGGENGERYK
+1796 YVVGKSTDDESYK
-1809 IKINLKS
+1809 IVVRL
-1816 GVSSG
+1816 GG
-1821 TMLIGGPSASKVD
+1821 TKNDDILLDGNKATTGL
-1834 SYSQRLPTPGDSGLA
+1834 SYSEVKPDVSQSGLA
-1849 KWAITHYYK
+1849 KWCVSTYYSAF
-1858 KWNST
+1858 NSDGGESGSD
-1863 ATESN
+1863 TEIGWCALYPN
-1868 WDAAWPVGT
+1868 GT
-1877 LGAAFF
+1877 LRAKAKQQTG
-1883 DSRVTWNDYD
+1883 DSAVQALLPYSAWKDYVP
-1893 GEDIVYEIPDSSKG
+1893 GEDIEIEIPKNKTHIA
-1907 VPPLTLLL
+1907 PMTLCL
-1915 MDNCANIYQIP
+1915 MDNCGNVNQIM
-1926 IRPTSMD
+1926 IRPNDLEAGEINSD
-1933 AAMTTH
+1933 H
-1939 SEDNYPCHSGESVS
+1939 SDDSYELMGGHGISFVYDN
-1953 WIFDKKLPEP
+1953 KLPEP
-1963 VAWSASIENNLN
+1963 VAWSEDNEKNLN

-1984 CDNRAYNKDSPNPL
+1984 CDNRAYNKDCPNPL

-2020 GALYLDNKTQYYNHN
+2020 GALYLENETQYYNHN
-2035 VYLQLLMN
+2035 VYLQLLVN
-2043 SEEPIR
+2043 SKEPIR
-2049 WADQEVCTNNVQ
+2049 WTAQEERPNNVQ
-2061 PLYENGSQPPDF
+2061 KVYEDGSQPPDF

-2084 TDANEPPEESDFAG
+2084 TDANEPLEESDFAG

-2161 NGSDVDKFVWNDEP
+2161 NGSAVDKFVWNDEP
-2175 PKVAIVGDDFPTNA
+2175 PKVKLRSDDAYPTDFDTVTTSANA
-2189 KSVSNSDFSTF
+2189 SNFSENF
-2200 GSYRYYEHLAFTEY
+2200 GTYRHYSHLAFTSE
-2214 SGEEFAQKMQK
+2214 ADIKR
-2225 LVPPSKY
+2225 LVPPTVFKREYINPQTSNMSDAMIEKAEEGKLIMNDIY
-2232 GAHKDNELNAGTETV
+2232 VKDGVTYVGITDNVTGGEHARDKVGNNTYAVDPVLCFFDIEVSDSPSGIDGYRYCFADNEG
-2247 KKYAARLKDSDYT
+2247 
-2260 GLYSNLDDLDLY
+2260 DDNRQNDW
-2272 RVYTDESNGTTY
+2272 EGNKSNGY
-2284 YGNHVIKQRSG
+2284 WYIKHTG
-2295 NEYIENAIK
+2295 KEN
-2304 GLASTNDEYNTYTYD
+2304 
-2319 SMLSN
+2319 
-2324 FNIKVSTVSGITGY
+2324 
-2338 KYWTS
+2338 
-2343 ADDNSYETQSIQA
+2343 
-2356 GDNLEGKWFVRS
+2356 
-2368 KGGDSDSKRVN
+2368 DSKRVN
-2379 TTVPYQFKIENKP
+2379 AQVPINLSYVEGAGTEYNPRTFN
-2392 LYLYIYDK
+2392 LYIRDR
-2400 VGNISITKLGNKW
+2400 VGNVSVTKLGNQW
-2413 THDMGHPAT
+2413 MMDNTYPAT
-2422 SDNTWTSGKAN
+2422 ASGSTWTGGKAN
-2433 PGESYVKQP
+2433 PGNSYLSLP
-2442 GDKWIVD
+2442 GDVSRTNINV
-2449 ATIAGAGEK
+2449 TIAGSSETFK
-2458 FAAAKESNSPFEI
+2458 TAKEREESYSV
-2471 KIPASWYNDT
+2471 KIPAEWFTDFQ
-2481 IAKERDTDYMASSK
+2481 KRDGN
-2495 GSGIYG
+2495 GSGTGESSGVYG
-2501 AGILPNVI
+2501 AGLIPNVKGSAKPI
-2509 GAATPVDADGNLT
+2509 ADGNLT
-2522 IKIPAKVYLE
+2522 VDIPYFIYKDAATKAQKLE
-2532 AMDNKGTS
+2532 YYIFDN
-2540 LMYFSIYDR
+2540 
-2549 TGNYWDCHLN
+2549 TGNYWTCNLN
-2559 VKVDAS
+2559 VKVDDS

-2583 SVDNLYTK
+2583 TVDNLYTG
-2591 VYGKGAVPTD
+2591 VYGDGAKPTEYA
-2601 KTPDTD
+2601 TVND
-2607 ATADD
+2607 AT
-2612 RLDNQGNALK
+2612 QGNALK
-2622 TFTIGEGYSKNKYE
+2622 TFTTGEGYSKNKYK

-2653 DVDDA
+2653 DVDYA
-2658 YINGTADEK
+2658 YLNGTDDEK

-2672 IQCNNHSFF
+2672 IRSNNAAFF

-2696 IRKWDKTS
+2696 IRKWDGEKWNS
-2704 GVWSTNTAMGDK
+2704 QTALGK
-2716 ALEFNNGDSS
+2716 LEFTNDNQSIAE
-2726 VTSMSFETN
+2726 MKFEGIPEVKADPSN
-2735 PPSPYILSGK
+2735 PCPDSGK
-2745 PVDSDESKRYAIY
+2745 ETSSSPKSSTRNSIY
-2758 VTTESQTEENLYEV
+2758 VSTISQDTESLYEV

-2795 PTVTEATVTG
+2795 PTVTEASVKG
-2805 NVGSSVYNSKFY
+2805 NAGSSVYNSKFY

-2825 SGISDER
+2825 SGISDEK

-2853 FSVLEGITTV
+2853 FRVLEGITTD
-2863 SNLPVTAA
+2863 SNLKVTAA

-2886 ILGNKR
+2886 ILGNKS

-2898 VNGGTEMSSSAFVYD
+2898 VNDGTKMSSSAFVYD
-2913 SEAPSVSFA
+2913 NEAPSFGTTV
-2922 DANFKRTGKYWISGD
+2922 DVKRTGNYKDSYETKEDI
-2937 EFDDTDGSKTTK
+2937 DGSKSTNDFIK
-2949 DYLKYNSTAKTLYV
+2949 EDYANGKIYV
-2963 LSCDYDSTIVITPTG
+2963 LNKDFDSTIILKPAATDNEVLK
-2978 DDYNGVQGFI
+2978 GFI
-2988 VTDTDEQP
+2988 LTGENTKPLVDGAVIHEGDIKLTAGASKENSISNTTVKLDEKD
-2996 VFNTAL
+2996 NGL
-3002 ISDSFTFNA
+3002 
-3011 GKGMTNSFADKTVS
+3011 TV
-3025 LADTTGLNLYF
+3025 YI
-3036 WAVDRAGNISSSNKL
+3036 WAVDYAGNISETSKKL
-3051 SIKYYATNPSISA
+3051 TIAYFSTVPTIVNGSG
-3064 GAVDGSIEVRNDDTK
+3064 GAEGEERRLSVTGSIYTKDDVNYFSFAAVNVEVEHNKNYAPKNYLFLTSENYASGVKTKSGNLTRLAGSTDTK
-3079 GRIYQ
+3079 
-3084 DGTANYYSKSAYVDV
+3084 
-3099 TVSYVEGY
+3099 
-3107 EPKGWKIL
+3107 
-3115 KSESSSNSRDNQLAW
+3115 
-3130 KNFVSSDYEQLD
+3130 
-3142 GNLRKYKIYLP
+3142 
-3153 ALDDAR
+3153 
-3159 NNGDDFYISFYS
+3159 SFYNIALPEES
-3171 NSDSPTY
+3171 EFAGKDLWLAVYWGSSYSLTY
-3178 RLVFADKQKWYYD
+3178 HLVKDDVGKWTLDKT
-3191 NNVPSA
+3191 VPSV
-3197 PANPVFDS
+3197 PSDPKIQEGS
-3205 RSTGLYVKETG
+3205 KGLYTADSKVYFSSEVSG
-3216 GSKTLYFRDNTSEGK
+3216 GVE
-3231 VSFTVTDNTGKVNS
+3231 FTVTDSGSGAAGVIATDSSTAPSSGTAIKLYKPESTGTVYFWGVDNVGNINKTDKLTIEFISDSTAPVIVGASPSPVEDKVSVDSADSSKYYFNPGTVDSIIFDTGSVTESGSGLDHWEYKLYTETEPDSTVVLPEDKKISIGSEIQTLKVYAVYKVGNVSGPFTFSLIPDTEGPSGLKITGVKNGETSVSDGIYVLVNGTAPDSLDWSSIGSGEATIYFNSNTIASPLVASDIDGLTDASGVKEVKASYKVDGADSAEISKVNGKTTVVTLTPYDKVGNAGSPFTVNLIAAGALPSCSKTQINIRNGQNNEKAFYMASSNAVS
-3245 GVAGVLYAVGSVP
+3245 GTWYGLKDNGVGNGYDTKLYSSGTTVSIPVSGGIADDYSYAFTYGSYDELSTLSKDSNSGSPSDGWSEYVKAADGRITIALPDVETKMHGYLMVWLKDRVANVSYPYNVVYPGSNNMNWLGQYKAATGAGYKYENNKLTIYDYPASAGVKK
-3258 SASES
+3258 
-3263 NVPASEITLK
+3263 ITLACDVVDSA
-3273 NLSAGTLNVYAF
+3273 NLSSLPAANSKF
-3285 DNVWNRSAS
+3285 AS
-3294 GYSMTVVKDDAN
+3294 YD
-3306 PSITAITPTLNDY
+3306 ITPTVTKNEDNTIVTLTFTDAMMTTGDIVIELNSS
-3319 VYNDTVNNCIWFN
+3319 T
-3332 GSDLSAKVPSV
+3332 SA
-3343 SLAVAASDTGSG
+3343 
-3355 IKSYTWTSDV
+3355 V
-3365 TGVTVTEASAG
+3365 TGVTITDVADNNYVPTTRSISFLGKMSE
-3376 TYTVSGFD
+3376 TVS
-3384 KITDSCTLTL
+3384 
-3394 IVKDNVGNESTPY
+3394 
-3407 TVELKKDSDVP
+3407 
-3418 TGFAIDSIGGLSAE
+3418 
-3432 DEARYVYADSLNA
+3432 
-3445 DWKTVSGKTVYV
+3445 
-3457 NGNLSLADKDAI
+3457 
-3469 FTYAGALADTGSGLK
+3469 
-3484 EGSPSASKDPVTD
+3484 
-3497 NKWIVTASDNV
+3497 
-3508 GNETTYTVTL
+3508 
-3518 IADGDAP
+3518 
-3525 APDSTYYTT
+3525 
-3534 ENTLSSLSGASV
+3534 
-3546 NLLKNKEDEQTTPYG
+3546 
-3561 LTSGSAYLAYD
+3561 
-3572 SAVGDDYAT
+3572 
-3581 VIYTSAA
+3581 
-3588 KCNIP
+3588 
-3593 SATDGGA
+3593 
-3600 GAIQYALKYGNTSDV
+3600 
-3615 YSTAPT
+3615 
-3621 SWTDMPSSGNA
+3621 
-3632 FEVDL
+3632 
-3637 PDEAVVHGYLFI
+3637 
-3649 WFKDGVGNTSAFQMG
+3649 SAFG
-3664 NPDTINIPQKS
+3664 N
-3675 GYNWMACQKSI
+3675 
-3686 SENNISAAYGNSDN
+3686 
-3700 TLVISGIGAGS
+3700 
-3711 SVKSIS
+3711 
-3717 ITFNADAS
+3717 
-3725 VNDGYVGSVEFKGLG
+3725 
-3740 KDGVEKNYTPSNAK
+3740 
-3754 SVNDKTIILDFSDKP
+3754 
-3769 RLANGSISIKFNNPV
+3769 
-3784 EIASVLLK
+3784 
-3792 DKNDNSKEINSIGTR
+3792 
-3807 SLISRMTS
+3807 
-3815 SVSGMFSS
+3815 

-3829 GDKETRALKAA
+3829 GDKETRALKAT

-3847 ARQAEIAAAREA
+3847 ARQADIAAAKEA

-3864 LLAKQQKEEARRLK
+3864 LLVKQQKEEARRLK

-3884 NADIGAL
+3884 NADIGVL

-3932 GNSGKKNGSFPV
+3932 ENSGKKNGSFPV
-3944 IPLAAGAV
+3944 VPFAAGAM

-3963 YRKKKSL
+3963 YRKKKLL